1 MTQKDDRP
9 IHASQRW
16 LSYTLCSLLAWQPLL
31 PALANGVNVA
41 EGNTRLDQAGNGV
54 PVVNI
59 ATPNQA
65 GISHNKYNEFN
76 VGKEGLILNNATGQL
91 NQTQLGGLIQNN
103 PNLKAGQEAQG
114 IINEVVAPNRS
125 QLQGY
130 LEVAGKQANVMVANP
145 YGITCDGCGFINT
158 PNATLTTGKPVLG
171 PDGKLQA
178 LEVTQGAISIQGKGL
193 DASQSGKFA
202 LIARATEIN
211 AQLYAQDA
219 TITLGANRV
228 DEQGNVTPIAGQ
240 GEAPKVAVDTGAL
253 GGMYANRIHL
263 VSSDKGVGVNL
274 GNLNA
279 RAGDITLDA
288 NGKLTLN
295 NSLAQ
300 GGALTA
306 TGQSISMLG
315 DHKATGSI
323 TLNSQGDLSQQ
334 GGTLVSDQNIALTSG
349 GTLQMSRGKLTAGN
363 DVSLRARDA
372 RVDSSSQIDAAR
384 HVDMTLFNSGMTQGQ
399 VTAGQNLTLSG
410 ASLVNSGTLAAN
422 GAIQSTLSHLENSG
436 TVQSQG
442 NLSLS
447 GQSLTNSGK
456 ILSGGALA
464 LTSQTLDQDGTLSAK
479 GKADLTVSDTLRN
492 GRYGELLSDDSL
504 TLWAGT
510 LQQNG
515 LLSGATGLTLNSDTL
530 TTAADSLTT
539 SQGKITV
546 NAGNATLG
554 GEWNAGGDL
563 AWYGT
568 TLNTQP
574 GAQIQSG
581 GNLTLQ
587 AQQATLAGT
596 QTAKGALTV
605 EAGSLLHSGK
615 SHAATL
621 ALKADTLTNQGTLVA
636 PVLKINS
643 QTLTNS
649 GLLQGSQTLD
659 LIARLMDNQKGG
671 TVYTAN
677 ALSLAIPTLKN
688 AGLIT
693 TDRDLVLSGEQLLN
707 SGEINAV
714 NLTAKTQRVDNQQS
728 GLLLAKDKLSLNGMA
743 LSNAGQL
750 AADQLTL
757 NTNSIANSGT
767 LQGDNALAIKAAEA
781 TNRGRVLTGGSLNL
795 IADTL
800 TNAGTMQAVMM
811 VLSLAKQFSNQQNG
825 TVNASGSLA
834 LTTPQFSNDG
844 LLAATTLTLDTTALF
859 NTGTLQGSRQLNLG
873 TSTLDNQLG
882 GVLLSGGALTVRA
895 DSLTNSGLLQGK
907 TLDLS
912 TLEWFNN
919 GNALSEQTASL
930 AVANTLTNQGKILGQ
945 QGMNVSAGSVDN
957 AGWLA
962 ATVLSVVGDV
972 INKGLIQGSQSLQL
986 TGTHL
991 NNAATG
997 QMLSSGALGLEGQQL
1012 VNQGALQGQQLA
1024 VKAQTWQ
1031 NSGSAQAQDRLTAD
1045 LTGDMLNSG
1054 LLLSQD
1060 RFDLTAA
1067 HILNQGTLAAD
1078 KVVLTAPQLTNSGL
1092 LQGNSHLQLAIP
1104 SISNL
1109 ASGKLVSGG
1118 ALELALDQLDNAGLL
1133 QVNDDLSLT
1142 GQQFT
1147 NQGSIL
1153 ANNLNL
1159 NVQGALVNQQGG
1171 QLVARENATFRSQS
1185 VSNAG
1190 VLAGNTL
1197 AVDSGTV
1204 THSGIMQGN
1213 SGLTLNSTALNVLAG
1228 AQLLSGGELTLN
1240 SGAVNNAG
1248 FWQGNSLTFGVD
1260 SLDNSG
1266 SINAVSGL
1274 TGTVLNTLQNSGQMG
1289 SLGTLNLSGDYLTNS
1304 GKLVAN
1310 RLTLDAATLN
1320 NTGLWQ
1326 GSEWLNAH
1334 GETLTLG
1341 ASSRT
1346 LAGGALSLNAGQLT
1360 SDGLVQ
1366 GGQTHV
1372 TATGWLNRGSLL
1384 GSDSLAVKVTDELV
1398 NEGSLLSQGNSEIQ
1412 AQTLTNDGAVLSD
1425 GSLSLAGATL
1435 NNQGAVQGNILNL
1448 TQNLVNN
1455 AGTLIGLQSLTL
1467 GIQAFS
1473 VPLLTLVNGSQ
1484 GSLLT
1489 QGTLSVN
1496 GSTVTNDGRWQGQQI
1511 LLNAQTL
1518 NNSGAIQS
1526 ADELQMVLSGALNST
1541 AGSKITANGAAA
1553 LQAQSLTN
1561 AGQWLAKNL
1570 TLRADTLNNQG
1581 EISGVDGLTVAL
1593 TGDFTQQQDKTL
1605 LTAGDLK
1612 LDAASVT
1619 NLGRIQGNGVW
1630 VNSGTLTNS
1639 GRVQG
1644 ETGLTLN
1651 LTGGLTNNATG
1662 TLLSQNALTITSP
1675 YWVNSGLMQSGA
1687 DTRFEGTISGRNDG
1701 SLLAGSDLSL
1711 HGSQFTNTG
1720 WLQAGSLLLN
1730 ADALDNSGTLLA
1742 ELQGTLTA
1750 GSLNNQGTI
1759 QGSNLALNTQQLT
1772 NGGTLLGTSGL
1783 GINASQV
1790 ALQETG
1796 KIFSGGDLLLSSG
1809 DFDQRGQVVALGN
1822 LTLQLVNAFT
1832 SQNVIAAGQSLNL
1845 NSQGALTNQGTLQG
1859 QSINLTAY
1867 GILTNNGQI
1876 TGGSGASTLSG
1887 SAIAM
1892 NAAGTLQSRGDVT
1905 LNSQS
1910 DITVDGFTGT
1920 LGSMTL
1926 NAAGSLI
1933 NTALLYAG
1941 NNLYLL
1947 ANSIKNLRGD
1957 ILAGNS
1963 LWMQRD
1969 MAGNANAE
1977 VVNSSGTIETQ
1988 NGDITINTA
1997 HLLNQRD
2004 GLSVVSSESSA
2015 PQYSWVTD
2023 FEAKIPLT
2031 FFNKGDYGYVIK
2043 SWESG
2048 GGSPGHGA
2056 SPTTHYSSTPTPYL
2070 NQRIKEL
2077 ASGVSTVTVTANG
2090 GAARIAAG
2098 RDLSLY
2104 AGQLDNQASNI
2115 LANNNAYLSG
2125 SNLNNQSWFSGS
2137 ETRYQTYQYG
2147 YGLSKVPVPETSVS
2161 KGEITSNYIVYTAT
2175 GEVRYERGEG
2185 EIYRSVIQA
2194 GGNVVANF
2202 ANDLSNTTT
2211 SPNAGGVSHTINAP
2225 TLNTLS
2231 QQTIGNAVEKQA
2243 LSAGDKAAVNSP
2255 EWQDS
2260 LQNAL
2265 QQINGGSGLD
2275 NVTPELTGLGKYSDA
2290 GQSSAN
2296 LGDGTALQNTATDG
2310 KDLIGT
2316 DGKALNQYQGKTVD
2330 TSAYPLPTG
2339 ENGYFVAS
2347 TDPDSPYLI
2356 TTNPKLNGLGQLDPS
2371 LFGDLY
2377 ALLGITPGQSPRET
2391 NEQFTVEDK
2400 FIGSS
2405 YFLDRL
2411 NLHPDYDYRF
2421 LGDAAFDTRYVSNA
2435 MLNQTGSRYLNG
2447 VGSDLEQMQTLMD
2460 NAAKAQQSL
2469 GLKFGV
2475 SLTAQQIASLDHSIL
2490 WWEATSINGQTVMVP
2505 KLYLSPKDVTINN
2518 GSVISGKNVSLTAGN
2533 ITNSGSTLT
2542 AQNALTLDS
2551 QNSIS
2556 NLNAGLLNA
2565 GGNLQLSA
2573 IGDINNI
2580 GSIIS
2585 GKTVQ
2590 LESLDG
2596 SIINQ
2601 TLTNQWNTQGSLG
2614 GWMPQSLSLS
2624 RTEIG
2629 DIGTIQALDS
2639 LSLSAGN
2646 NIDILGAKLTS
2657 GGAMDLLAGGDIN
2670 VLANTTYSADKYQ
2683 SWRNV
2688 RESETHSSQ
2697 GSEISAGGPLTA
2709 DAGRDVNVKASQV
2722 GSQSDTT
2729 LMAGRDINLQTQEA
2743 STRQKDNGTEQ
2754 RSNDAT
2760 RTTLTSGGDLTL
2772 DAGRDVNSQAAA
2784 MVADNNVNL
2793 NAGRDVNLNTQQ
2805 TSEYRESK
2813 EGKRQQVD
2821 ESIRQQG
2828 TEIASGGNTTIRA
2841 DRDATLNAAQVQA
2854 SGDVAVSAGRDLT
2867 LNSATES
2874 DYSFFEETKTK
2885 KGFLSKTTTH
2895 TVREDYATQE
2905 KGTLLSGDNV
2915 SLSAGNDLTV
2925 KGSSV
2930 VGDGKV
2936 NLQAGNNVEIVAAT
2950 EEQSSYRLDEKKKS
2964 GLMGTGGIGVTIGSS
2979 SSRHQVNEDGT
2990 TQSQSVST
2998 IGSTGGDVNIVA
3010 GGKAHIGGADLIAG
3024 KNLSVTGDSVVIEPG
3039 HDLRTVEERFEQ
3051 KQSGLTVALSGA
3063 AGAAANSAIA
3073 AAQSAKSESDGRLAA
3088 LQGTKA
3094 ALSGVQAGQAAV
3106 LDNTKGDAGNA
3117 IGISLSLGAQKSSS
3131 TQKQVSDNV
3140 TGSTLT
3146 AGNNLSVTATGK
3158 GSGANSGD
3166 VVIAGSQLKAGGDT
3180 TIDASRDILLAGA
3193 ANSQQQTGS
3202 NKSSGGEIGIGLSL
3216 GKDTGIKVFANV
3228 NAGKGSEKGTGT
3240 QWTET
3245 TIDSGKTLAM
3255 NSGRDTTLAGAQ
3267 VSGDKVDVDVG
3278 RNLTL
3283 SSQQDSDLYDMKQ
3296 QNASAGGSFTWGSM
3310 SGSGYLNLSQDKM
3323 HSNYDSV
3330 QEQTGIYAG
3339 KGGFD
3344 VKVGEHTQ
3352 LDGAVISSTGTA
3364 DKNSLD
3370 TGTLGFS
3377 DLHNKAD
3384 YNVEHVGVG
3393 ISGGGDFGG
3402 KEFQGNLA
3410 GGMLS
3415 GLNGSGHAS
3424 GTTQAAVS
3432 EGNIT
3437 VRDKDNQQ
3445 QNVADLSRDTE
3456 NANGSIAPIFDKE
3469 KEQNRLK
3476 QAQLIGEI
3484 GGQAAD
3490 IIRTQGEIN
3499 GLNAAKADLAKDGK
3513 LPPEPGKNA
3522 KQEEIDQYVSILKDT
3537 TAYKEAM
3544 KQYGTGSDLQ
3554 KAAQAVTAALQGLAG
3569 GNISQAL
3576 AGGLSPY
3583 AAEQIK
3589 KYTGTNETANALAH
3603 AVWGAIAA
3611 QVSGNSAA
3619 AGAAGAAGGELAA
3632 RYLAEKLYGADTPEK
3647 IAKLSE
3653 EQKQSLS
3660 ALSTLAAGLAGG
3672 VTGDSTANALAG
3684 AQAGKNAV
3692 ENNFLSPQQAETLNK
3707 SIEEQKAGKNLL
3719 EASQNIVRL
3728 TNEDRAS
3735 NVLLQQYQSGQPLT
3749 EGQKQEL
3756 AGLLN
3761 QYGYE
3766 LQSMYGYTPQQAA
3779 DAIQSL
3785 VAGKAF
3791 VASTGD
3797 TKAYNE
3803 ALSYLKGYSV
3813 QSGQAALGTDALLA
3827 LPGAPGII
3835 ARSTLAAGGGYQTG
3849 TGIGQV
3855 VDGNYGEGA
3864 LNIGLGTAAIFG
3876 GITGNNVIGKTD
3888 GAIASLGN
3896 SNIWQTGSIG
3906 NVITKS
3912 EGALTGPVTK
3922 MESGM
3927 TKENIR
3933 SLNRENESAKILSQS
3948 GFYVEQNPSIAG
3960 RKNPDYRI
3968 NGEIFDH
3975 YAPKS
3980 SSVRNIWTEVK
3991 GKIDEGQTTNVV
4003 INISDTKV
4011 SMKALQNQFSQW
4023 PVLGMDK
4030 LIVID
4035 KSGNAIR
4042 VK

>member
-228 DEQGNVTPIAGQ
+228 DAQGNATPIVGQ

-300 GGALTA
+300 GGLIVNAADVALTGSHQA
-306 TGQSISMLG
+306 EQGAVLTSQGSLALSNALVITGQQ
-315 DHKATGSI
+315 I
-323 TLNSQGDLSQQ
+323 TLKG
-334 GGTLVSDQNIALTSG
+334 SDVALE
-349 GTLQMSRGKLTAGN
+349 
-363 DVSLRARDA
+363 
-372 RVDSSSQIDAAR
+372 
-384 HVDMTLFNSGMTQGQ
+384 
-399 VTAGQNLTLSG
+399 
-410 ASLVNSGTLAAN
+410 
-422 GAIQSTLSHLENSG
+422 QSTLSAGKAIALKSTGRLRAANSKLLAG
-436 TVQSQG
+436 VDKQG
-442 NLSLS
+442 NLTA
-447 GQSLTNSGK
+447 G
-456 ILSGGALA
+456 
-464 LTSQTLDQDGTLSAK
+464 QTLTLK
-479 GKADLTVSDTLRN
+479 GSEQQWLNSQLAAGTVSAVAKN
-492 GRYGELLSDDSL
+492 
-504 TLWAGT
+504 
-510 LQQNG
+510 
-515 LLSGATGLTLNSDTL
+515 GLTLDAS
-530 TTAADSLTT
+530 
-539 SQGKITV
+539 SQITGLNGV
-546 NAGNATLG
+546 ALQGNAL
-554 GEWNAGGDL
+554 NVAGK
-563 AWYGT
+563 AS
-568 TLNTQP
+568 
-574 GAQIQSG
+574 SG
-581 GNLTLQ
+581 GYFT
-587 AQQATLAGT
+587 AQGSSLR
-596 QTAKGALTV
+596 GAS
-605 EAGSLLHSGK
+605 GSLLSAQDDITFSFSGNVDWRGQLTAG
-615 SHAATL
+615 HDL
-621 ALKADTLTNQGTLVA
+621 ALQAASLNNQGQLAANRESHITA
-636 PVLKINS
+636 HN
-643 QTLTNS
+643 LTNS
-649 GLLQGSQTLD
+649 GLIQAQGTQILHAGQFDNRGRLQSAGMMML
-659 LIARLMDNQKGG
+659 
-671 TVYTAN
+671 YTDE
-677 ALSLAIPTLKN
+677 IHN
-688 AGLIT
+688 AGLIG
-693 TDRDLVLSGEQLLN
+693 S
-707 SGEINAV
+707 
-714 NLTAKTQRVDNQQS
+714 QQW
-728 GLLLAKDKLSLNGMA
+728 
-743 LSNAGQL
+743 
-750 AADQLTL
+750 
-757 NTNSIANSGT
+757 
-767 LQGDNALAIKAAEA
+767 LAIVA
-781 TNRGRVLTGGSLNL
+781 RDWLDV
-795 IADTL
+795 
-800 TNAGTMQAVMM
+800 
-811 VLSLAKQFSNQQNG
+811 
-825 TVNASGSLA
+825 SGSLYAGGA
-834 LTTPQFSNDG
+834 LDIDVGEFQLTGRATGVNGVG
-844 LLAATTLTLDTTALF
+844 L
-859 NTGTLQGSRQLNLG
+859 TGNLNAQSGSE
-873 TSTLDNQLG
+873 
-882 GVLLSGGALTVRA
+882 LLSGGNIRLEGDRFLLSGLVSSDSHLALAGKQLVTSSSAQIQAKDGIALNVAENAQLAGGVFTQGDLTVVASAVDSRA
-895 DSLTNSGLLQGK
+895 DMVARNIDWGSDSLLQLGRIQADYDLTLTSGRIDQWGTLQAGKHLTLSGDQLTNIGMIGASQLNINLSEILENGGSLLASDALVLNVPGLINKGNLAAK
-907 TLDLS
+907 TLKS
-912 TLEWFNN
+912 TSNTLNN
-919 GNALSEQTASL
+919 YGLMQAEGDADIYAQSIN
-930 AVANTLTNQGKILGQ
+930 NTLTGQ
-945 QGMNVSAGSVDN
+945 
-957 AGWLA
+957 L
-962 ATVLSVVGDV
+962 LSG
-972 INKGLIQGSQSLQL
+972 
-986 TGTHL
+986 GTL
-991 NNAATG
+991 
-997 QMLSSGALGLEGQQL
+997 
-1012 VNQGALQGQQLA
+1012 ALQGQQLSNFNLLQA
-1024 VKAQTWQ
+1024 NALRVNIGQWE
-1031 NSGSAQAQDRLTAD
+1031 NVGSALGIESLTA
-1045 LTGDMLNSG
+1045 TVKQYFNNRGQ
-1054 LLLSQD
+1054 LLSQG
-1060 RFDLTAA
+1060 LISLGSTQLNNLGK
-1067 HILNQGTLAAD
+1067 ILSEG
-1078 KVVLTAPQLTNSGL
+1078 
-1092 LQGNSHLQLAIP
+1092 HL
-1104 SISNL
+1104 NL
-1109 ASGKLVSGG
+1109 DA
-1118 ALELALDQLDNAGLL
+1118 
-1133 QVNDDLSLT
+1133 
-1142 GQQFT
+1142 QQFT
-1147 NQGSIL
+1147 NSWGSI
-1153 ANNLNL
+1153 
-1159 NVQGALVNQQGG
+1159 QGKTTQVTAQQ
-1171 QLVARENATFRSQS
+1171 LY
-1185 VSNAG
+1185 
-1190 VLAGNTL
+1190 
-1197 AVDSGTV
+1197 
-1204 THSGIMQGN
+1204 N
-1213 SGLTLNSTALNVLAG
+1213 SGDLIGIDRLVLQLQQDLHNIEIG
-1228 AQLLSGGELTLN
+1228 KLLSGGELK
-1240 SGAVNNAG
+1240 
-1248 FWQGNSLTFGVD
+1248 
-1260 SLDNSG
+1260 
-1266 SINAVSGL
+1266 VS
-1274 TGTVLNTLQNSGQMG
+1274 
-1289 SLGTLNLSGDYLTNS
+1289 
-1304 GKLVAN
+1304 
-1310 RLTLDAATLN
+1310 AAKVKN
-1320 NTGLWQ
+1320 EGLWQ
-1326 GSEWLNAH
+1326 GEQIILSARQLDQNGTLQANKQIQLDLNGDLYGDYRSQINSNGEIAINARAIENWGTWQATNFYLQGDSLFNIGTLTGVNQLKADIKGEIRQSSGQMQSNGTLSLNATSVDVY
-1334 GETLTLG
+1334 GLLQARNLILQAEYIESGARLLAQNSFIAQVTGVFINYLGGRISSLDSLKLNAEKLDNQGNIQVDGRATLSLKEGMRISKVGKLVVGGGLDLSAPNLNNGGWLQANSIVFNGSQLDNAGTLIAAGDNLLTLDIFNNLG
-1341 ASSRT
+1341 TVQGENLQLNTGSLKNTGT
-1346 LAGGALSLNAGQLT
+1346 LLATRQLNLKAEQTVNQQTGKLFSAGDLQLVSGSFSQLGQLVAFGDLALTLSESFIQQGTLAAGGALSLAANGDITLEGIT
-1360 SDGLVQ
+1360 Q
-1366 GGQTHV
+1366 G
-1372 TATGWLNRGSLL
+1372 
-1384 GSDSLAVKVTDELV
+1384 
-1398 NEGSLLSQGNSEIQ
+1398 
-1412 AQTLTNDGAVLSD
+1412 
-1425 GSLSLAGATL
+1425 
-1435 NNQGAVQGNILNL
+1435 
-1448 TQNLVNN
+1448 
-1455 AGTLIGLQSLTL
+1455 QSLDIRSF
-1467 GIQAFS
+1467 GKFI
-1473 VPLLTLVNGSQ
+1473 
-1484 GSLLT
+1484 
-1489 QGTLSVN
+1489 
-1496 GSTVTNDGRWQGQQI
+1496 
-1511 LLNAQTL
+1511 
-1518 NNSGAIQS
+1518 
-1526 ADELQMVLSGALNST
+1526 
-1541 AGSKITANGAAA
+1541 
-1553 LQAQSLTN
+1553 
-1561 AGQWLAKNL
+1561 
-1570 TLRADTLNNQG
+1570 
-1581 EISGVDGLTVAL
+1581 
-1593 TGDFTQQQDKTL
+1593 
-1605 LTAGDLK
+1605 
-1612 LDAASVT
+1612 
-1619 NLGRIQGNGVW
+1619 
-1630 VNSGTLTNS
+1630 NSGTLRGGNGDMRIVAADITQDADS
-1639 GRVQG
+1639 SLQAGGRVQ
-1644 ETGLTLN
+1644 
-1651 LTGGLTNNATG
+1651 
-1662 TLLSQNALTITSP
+1662 LLSGGSISNNGFI
-1675 YWVNSGLMQSGA
+1675 
-1687 DTRFEGTISGRNDG
+1687 GT
-1701 SLLAGSDLSL
+1701 A
-1711 HGSQFTNTG
+1711 
-1720 WLQAGSLLLN
+1720 A
-1730 ADALDNSGTLLA
+1730 
-1742 ELQGTLTA
+1742 
-1750 GSLNNQGTI
+1750 
-1759 QGSNLALNTQQLT
+1759 
-1772 NGGTLLGTSGL
+1772 
-1783 GINASQV
+1783 
-1790 ALQETG
+1790 
-1796 KIFSGGDLLLSSG
+1796 DLLLSAVVQLSNSG
-1809 DFDQRGQVVALGN
+1809 MLYSGGN
-1822 LTLQLVNAFT
+1822 MQ
-1832 SQNVIAAGQSLNL
+1832 
-1845 NSQGALTNQGTLQG
+1845 
-1859 QSINLTAY
+1859 
-1867 GILTNNGQI
+1867 
-1876 TGGSGASTLSG
+1876 
-1887 SAIAM
+1887 
-1892 NAAGTLQSRGDVT
+1892 
-1905 LNSQS
+1905 
-1910 DITVDGFTGT
+1910 
-1920 LGSMTL
+1920 
-1926 NAAGSLI
+1926 
-1933 NTALLYAG
+1933 
-1941 NNLYLL
+1941 LL
-1947 ANSIKNLRGD
+1947 ADRITNHYGD

-1963 LWMQRD
+1963 LWMQKD
-1969 MAGNANAE
+1969 AGGNANSE
-1977 VVNSSGTIETQ
+1977 IVNTSGTIETE
-1988 NGDITINTA
+1988 NGDIAINTA
-1997 HLLNQRD
+1997 YLLNERD
-2004 GLSVVSSESSA
+2004 GLNVSKTEGSL
-2015 PQYSWVTD
+2015 PRYPWLTD
-2023 FEAKIPLT
+2023 FEAKVPLI
-2031 FFNKGDYGYVIK
+2031 FFNKGDYGYVIN
-2043 SWESG
+2043 SWETG

-2056 SPTTHYSSTPTPYL
+2056 SPTTHYSSTPTPY
-2070 NQRIKEL
+2070 QSQWIKEF
-2077 ASGVSTVTVTANG
+2077 ASGISTVTVTANG
-2090 GAARIAAG
+2090 GAARIASG
-2098 RDLSLY
+2098 RDITLY
-2104 AGQLDNQASNI
+2104 AGQLNNRASDI

-2125 SNLNNQSWFSGS
+2125 GSLNNESWFSGS

-2147 YGLSKVPVPETSVS
+2147 YGLNKVPVPETDKV
-2161 KGEITSNYIVYTAT
+2161 KGEITQNYIVYTAT

-2185 EIYRSVIQA
+2185 ELYRSVIQA
-2194 GGNVVANF
+2194 GGEINANF
-2202 ANDLSNTTT
+2202 THDISNTTVT
-2211 SPNAGGVSHTINAP
+2211 PNAGGISHTLVAP
-2225 TLNTLS
+2225 ILDALA
-2231 QQTIGNAVEKQA
+2231 QQGNITGTQAQNLADDQSIAVGTPAWK
-2243 LSAGDKAAVNSP
+2243 
-2255 EWQDS
+2255 DS

-2265 QQINGGSGLD
+2265 SDLGN
-2275 NVTPELTGLGKYSDA
+2275 NATEL
-2290 GQSSAN
+2290 
-2296 LGDGTALQNTATDG
+2296 
-2310 KDLIGT
+2310 
-2316 DGKALNQYQGKTVD
+2316 VD
-2330 TSAYPLPTG
+2330 YPLPSG
-2339 ENGYFVAS
+2339 NNGRFVPNPA
-2347 TDPDSPYLI
+2347 PDSPYLI
-2356 TTNPKLNGLGQLDPS
+2356 TTNPKLDGLGQLDNS
-2371 LFGDLY
+2371 LFDSLY
-2377 ALLGITPGQSPRET
+2377 AMLGQQPGSAPQET
-2391 NEQFTVEDK
+2391 NGRYTDQSQ

-2518 GSVISGKNVSLTAGN
+2518 GSVIAGKNVSLTAGN

-2585 GKTVQ
+2585 GKSVQ

-2697 GSEISAGGPLTA
+2697 GSEISAGGPLTV

-2729 LMAGRDINLQTQEA
+2729 LIAGRDINLQTQEA

-2784 MVADNNVNL
+2784 MVADNNVKL

-2854 SGDVAVSAGRDLT
+2854 SGDIAVSAGRDLT

-2930 VGDGKV
+2930 VGDSKV

-3024 KNLSVTGDSVVIEPG
+3024 KNLNVTGDSVVIEPG

-3106 LDNTKGDAGNA
+3106 LENTKGNAGNA

-3216 GKDTGIKVFANV
+3216 GKDSGIKVFANV

-3330 QEQTGIYAG
+3330 QEQTGIFAG

-3377 DLHNKAD
+3377 DLHNQAD

-3692 ENNFLSPQQAETLNK
+3692 ENNALSVPENQDRAKEMTQCQGREACTAVVEKYKKINAEQHESVVNCSGAQDCVDKANEVGKLQADYANRTNELMEKARANGSLSPEDQNELSILQVTTIQLEADRNAAIHNALMSGDSSEAKQLAINSLAQVAGTSAAGVAAGIGKGSGAKETTAMGQSSTIVPGGGLAAH
-3707 SIEEQKAGKNLL
+3707 EKAGGHLIDRHVGKT
-3719 EASQNIVRL
+3719 EAELFDRVSTGN
-3728 TNEDRAS
+3728 TKTASTFTDRATAEAVTSKVIDS
-3735 NVLLQQYQSGQPLT
+3735 NQSKIQSYLSGSQKGYLELDYQS
-3749 EGQKQEL
+3749 
-3756 AGLLN
+3756 
-3761 QYGYE
+3761 
-3766 LQSMYGYTPQQAA
+3766 S
-3779 DAIQSL
+3779 
-3785 VAGKAF
+3785 
-3791 VASTGD
+3791 
-3797 TKAYNE
+3797 
-3803 ALSYLKGYSV
+3803 
-3813 QSGQAALGTDALLA
+3813 
-3827 LPGAPGII
+3827 
-3835 ARSTLAAGGGYQTG
+3835 
-3849 TGIGQV
+3849 
-3855 VDGNYGEGA
+3855 
-3864 LNIGLGTAAIFG
+3864 AAIG
-3876 GITGNNVIGKTD
+3876 ISVTRGATSAVPATNARIIIGRDPSMPDGYKIITGYPT
-3888 GAIASLGN
+3888 
-3896 SNIWQTGSIG
+3896 
-3906 NVITKS
+3906 
-3912 EGALTGPVTK
+3912 P
-3922 MESGM
+3922 
-3927 TKENIR
+3927 
-3933 SLNRENESAKILSQS
+3933 
-3948 GFYVEQNPSIAG
+3948 
-3960 RKNPDYRI
+3960 
-3968 NGEIFDH
+3968 
-3975 YAPKS
+3975 
-3980 SSVRNIWTEVK
+3980 
-3991 GKIDEGQTTNVV
+3991 
-4003 INISDTKV
+4003 
-4011 SMKALQNQFSQW
+4011 
-4023 PVLGMDK
+4023 
-4030 LIVID
+4030 
-4035 KSGNAIR
+4035 
-4042 VK
+4042 

>member
-130 LEVAGKQANVMVANP
+130 LEVAGKQANVMIANP

-228 DEQGNVTPIAGQ
+228 DAQGNVTPIAGQ

-323 TLNSQGDLSQQ
+323 TLNSQGDLTQQ

-349 GTLQMSRGKLTAGN
+349 GTLQMSSGKLTAGN
-363 DVSLRARDA
+363 DVTLRTRDA

-422 GAIQSTLSHLENSG
+422 GAIQSTLSHLGNSG

-447 GQSLTNSGK
+447 GQSFTNSGK

-574 GAQIQSG
+574 SAQIQSG

-596 QTAKGALTV
+596 QTVKGALTV

-649 GLLQGSQTLD
+649 GLLQGSQTLE

-693 TDRDLVLSGEQLLN
+693 TDRDLLLSGDQLLN

-767 LQGDNALAIKAAEA
+767 LQGDSALAIKATEV

-800 TNAGTMQAVMM
+800 TNAGTMQAVLM

-834 LTTPQFSNDG
+834 LATPQLSNDG
-844 LLAATTLTLDTTALF
+844 LLAATTLALDTTALF
-859 NTGTLQGSRQLNLG
+859 NTGTLQGSRQLNIG
-873 TSTLDNQLG
+873 TSTLGNQLG
-882 GVLLSGGALTVRA
+882 GVLLSGGALTLRA
-895 DSLTNSGLLQGK
+895 DSLTNSGLLQGQ

-912 TLEWFNN
+912 TQEWLNN

-930 AVANTLTNQGKILGQ
+930 TVANTLTNQGKILGQ
-945 QGMNVSAGSVDN
+945 QGMTVSAGSVDN

-972 INKGLIQGSQSLQL
+972 INKGLMQGSQSLQL
-986 TGTHL
+986 SGTHL

-997 QMLSSGALGLEGQQL
+997 QMLSSGALRLEGQQL

-1067 HILNQGTLAAD
+1067 HILNQATLAAD

-1104 SISNL
+1104 NISNL

-1159 NVQGALVNQQGG
+1159 NVQGGLVNQQGG

-1185 VSNAG
+1185 VNNAG

-1213 SGLTLNSTALNVLAG
+1213 AGLTLNSTALNVLAG
-1228 AQLLSGGELTLN
+1228 AQLLSDGELAIN
-1240 SGAVNNAG
+1240 GGAVTNAG
-1248 FWQGNSLTFGVD
+1248 SWQGNSLTFGVD

-1266 SINAVSGL
+1266 SINARSNL
-1274 TGTVLNTLQNSGQMG
+1274 TGTVFNTLQNSGQMG
-1289 SLGTLNLSGDYLTNS
+1289 SLGTLNLSGGYLTNS
-1304 GKLVAN
+1304 GKLVAS

-1334 GETLTLG
+1334 GDALTLG

-1360 SDGLVQ
+1360 SEGLVQ

-1372 TATGWLNRGSLL
+1372 TATSWLNRGSLL
-1384 GSDSLAVKVTDELV
+1384 GSDSLAVNVTDELV

-1435 NNQGAVQGNILNL
+1435 NNQGAVQGNLLNL

-1496 GSTVTNDGRWQGQQI
+1496 GSTVINDGRWQGQQV

-1526 ADELQMVLSGALNST
+1526 ADALQMVLSGALNST
-1541 AGSKITANGAAA
+1541 AGSKITANGAAV

-1630 VNSGTLTNS
+1630 VNSGTLTNN

-1651 LTGGLTNNATG
+1651 LSGGLTNNATG

-1750 GSLNNQGTI
+1750 GSLNNQGTV

-1796 KIFSGGDLLLSSG
+1796 KMFSGGDLLLSSG

-1892 NAAGTLQSRGDVT
+1892 NAAGTLQSGGDVT

-1920 LGSMTL
+1920 LGSVTL

-2004 GLSVVSSESSA
+2004 GLSVTQTNKDLTSEYPWLNGALVKVPLDFFEKGELGYYTIRVTTQLAGDAGREVTHIYTYAAPFEKTKDLALSVSSIEVSS
-2015 PQYSWVTD
+2015 
-2023 FEAKIPLT
+2023 
-2031 FFNKGDYGYVIK
+2031 
-2043 SWESG
+2043 
-2048 GGSPGHGA
+2048 
-2056 SPTTHYSSTPTPYL
+2056 
-2070 NQRIKEL
+2070 
-2077 ASGVSTVTVTANG
+2077 NG
-2090 GAARIAAG
+2090 GAGRIASG
-2098 RDLSLY
+2098 RDLYLS
-2104 AGQLDNQASNI
+2104 AQALDNQASNI
-2115 LANNNAYLSG
+2115 LANGNAYLKG
-2125 SNLNNQSWFSGS
+2125 NTLNNQSWLAGT
-2137 ETRYQTYQYG
+2137 ETRYQTYRTDELPKSRPQY
-2147 YGLSKVPVPETSVS
+2147 VVS
-2161 KGEITSNYIVYTAT
+2161 ELLPINDYALGKIDDRYVTYTSN
-2175 GEVRYERGEG
+2175 GEVRTERTEG

-2290 GQSSAN
+2290 GQGSAN

-2377 ALLGITPGQSPRET
+2377 VLLGINPGQSPRET

-2722 GSQSDTT
+2722 GSQTDTT

-2828 TEIASGGNTTIRA
+2828 TEIASGGNTTLRA

-3010 GGKAHIGGADLIAG
+3010 GGKAHIGGADLIAN
-3024 KNLSVTGDSVVIEPG
+3024 KNLSVTGDSVQIDPG
-3039 HDLRTVEERFEQ
+3039 QDIYRRDETFEQ
-3051 KQSGLTVALSGA
+3051 KQSGLTVALSGPV
-3063 AGAAANSAIA
+3063 GSAVNTA
-3073 AAQSAKSESDGRLAA
+3073 VTTAQQAQKETDGRLAA

-3094 ALSGVQAGQAAV
+3094 ALSGAQAVQAGQLVQAQG
-3106 LDNTKGDAGNA
+3106 GDAKSMV
-3117 IGISLSLGAQKSSS
+3117 GISASLGSQKSSS
-3131 TQKQVSDNV
+3131 QQHQEQKSVS
-3140 TGSTLT
+3140 GSTLN
-3146 AGNNLSVTATGK
+3146 AGNNLTLSATGK
-3158 GSGANSGD
+3158 GHSADSGD
-3166 VVIAGSQLKAGGDT
+3166 ILIAGSQLKAGGDT
-3180 TIDASRDILLAGA
+3180 TLDAARDLHLLGA
-3193 ANSQQQTGS
+3193 ANTQKTDGS
-3202 NKSSGGEIGIGLSL
+3202 NSSSGGSIGVSLGVSGPSSGLS
-3216 GKDTGIKVFANV
+3216 VFANG
-3228 NAGKGSEKGTGT
+3228 NKSQGNEHGDGTF
-3240 QWTET
+3240 WSET
-3245 TIDSGKTLAM
+3245 TVDSGGTLSM
-3255 NSGRDTTLAGAQ
+3255 HSGRDTTLAGAQ
-3267 VSGDKVDVDVG
+3267 ASGETVKVDAG

-3283 SSQQDSDLYDMKQ
+3283 QSQQDSDNYDAKQ
-3296 QNASAGGSFTWGSM
+3296 TSISGGVSVAVIGSGGSANLSM
-3310 SGSGYLNLSQDKM
+3310 SRDKL

-3330 QEQTGIYAG
+3330 QEQTGLFAG

-3352 LDGAVISSTGTA
+3352 LDGAVIASTADA
-3364 DKNSLD
+3364 DKNRLD
-3370 TGTLGFS
+3370 TGTLGFNDIHNQADFKAEHQGGSLSSGGPVGS
-3377 DLHNKAD
+3377 DLLTNL
-3384 YNVEHVGVG
+3384 GG
-3393 ISGGGDFGG
+3393 I
-3402 KEFQGNLA
+3402 A
-3410 GGMLS
+3410 LS
-3415 GLNGSGHAS
+3415 GLGNKGHAE

-3432 EGNIT
+3432 GGSVVI
-3437 VRDKDNQQ
+3437 RDQANQQ
-3445 QNVADLSRDTE
+3445 QDIADLSRDTD
-3456 NANGSIAPIFDKE
+3456 NANGSIGPIFDKE

-3476 QAQLIGEI
+3476 EAQLIGEI
-3484 GGQAAD
+3484 GGQVAD
-3490 IIRTQGEIN
+3490 IARTQGQI
-3499 GLNAAKADLAKDGK
+3499 AATKAANEKMKDVKPEELAAAEDQWKK
-3513 LPPEPGKNA
+3513 ANPGKEPTSEDIS
-3522 KQEEIDQYVSILKDT
+3522 KLVYQ
-3537 TAYKEAM
+3537 TAYDKAFTESGF
-3544 KQYGTGSDLQ
+3544 GTGGKVQ
-3554 KAAQAVTAALQGLAG
+3554 QAIQAATAALQGLAG
-3569 GNISQAL
+3569 GDVAKALAGATAPYLAEVIHNKTVDPITGKVNTEANLMAHAVLGAVVAQVNGNSALAGASGAVMGEYIAQQLYPNIKREDLSEDQRQTISALGTLASAL
-3576 AGGLSPY
+3576 AGGL
-3583 AAEQIK
+3583 A
-3589 KYTGTNETANALAH
+3589 
-3603 AVWGAIAA
+3603 
-3611 QVSGNSAA
+3611 
-3619 AGAAGAAGGELAA
+3619 
-3632 RYLAEKLYGADTPEK
+3632 
-3647 IAKLSE
+3647 
-3653 EQKQSLS
+3653 
-3660 ALSTLAAGLAGG
+3660 
-3672 VTGDSTANALAG
+3672 GDSTSDVVAG
-3684 AQAGKNAV
+3684 AQAGKNAL
-3692 ENNFLSPQQAETLNK
+3692 ENNNILVVARTGIQACADLAICRNKVIEMGLGALVGVGAATSVVEGLSSAQKTNVMLAAMSGDQAQVDQLSPSERAAYEELKGSKGIITVFPTPGEDPTGGKLVNPIPDQNKGTTL
-3707 SIEEQKAGKNLL
+3707 
-3719 EASQNIVRL
+3719 V
-3728 TNEDRAS
+3728 TPD
-3735 NVLLQQYQSGQPLT
+3735 QSGEQGSSHTGNT
-3749 EGQKQEL
+3749 EGKPDTGGNTTVTPIPDAASPSDLIYLNEKIP
-3756 AGLLN
+3756 GLENVRPENPGFPAN
-3761 QYGYE
+3761 QDVVKK
-3766 LQSMYGYTPQQAA
+3766 MNDPKFMNWAN
-3779 DAIQSL
+3779 
-3785 VAGKAF
+3785 
-3791 VASTGD
+3791 D
-3797 TKAYNE
+3797 TKC
-3803 ALSYLKGYSV
+3803 
-3813 QSGQAALGTDALLA
+3813 TDCSDIAPKLLD
-3827 LPGAPGII
+3827 
-3835 ARSTLAAGGGYQTG
+3835 AAGGQGKIIEVRPISRG
-3849 TGIGQV
+3849 NLNVFESGQIEREMEFHQV
-3855 VDGNYGEGA
+3855 Y
-3864 LNIGLGTAAIFG
+3864 
-3876 GITGNNVIGKTD
+3876 TD
-3888 GAIASLGN
+3888 GRYVYDPRVSLKPIPKGDWEKHIKAIN
-3896 SNIWQTGSIG
+3896 P
-3906 NVITKS
+3906 
-3912 EGALTGPVTK
+3912 EGVT
-3922 MESGM
+3922 
-3927 TKENIR
+3927 
-3933 SLNRENESAKILSQS
+3933 
-3948 GFYVEQNPSIAG
+3948 
-3960 RKNPDYRI
+3960 
-3968 NGEIFDH
+3968 
-3975 YAPKS
+3975 
-3980 SSVRNIWTEVK
+3980 
-3991 GKIDEGQTTNVV
+3991 
-4003 INISDTKV
+4003 ISDKFEGL
-4011 SMKALQNQFSQW
+4011 K
-4023 PVLGMDK
+4023 
-4030 LIVID
+4030 
-4035 KSGNAIR
+4035 
-4042 VK
+4042 

>member
-145 YGITCDGCGFINT
+145 YGIICDGCGFINT

-228 DEQGNVTPIAGQ
+228 DAQGNATPIAGQ

-306 TGQSISMLG
+306 TGQSISMSG
-315 DHKATGSI
+315 DHKATQSI
-323 TLNSQGDLSQQ
+323 TLNSQGDLTQQ

-349 GTLQMSRGKLTAGN
+349 GTLQMSSGKLTAGN
-363 DVSLRARDA
+363 DVTLRTRDA
-372 RVDSSSQIDAAR
+372 RVDSSSQINAAR

-649 GLLQGSQTLD
+649 GLLQGSQTLE

-693 TDRDLVLSGEQLLN
+693 TDRDLVLSGDQLLN

-767 LQGDNALAIKAAEA
+767 LQGDSALAIKAAEA

-800 TNAGTMQAVMM
+800 TNAGTMQAAMM

-844 LLAATTLTLDTTALF
+844 LLAATTLALDTTALF

-882 GVLLSGGALTVRA
+882 GVLLSGGALTLRA
-895 DSLTNSGLLQGK
+895 DSLTNSGLLQGQ

-912 TLEWFNN
+912 TQEWLNN

-930 AVANTLTNQGKILGQ
+930 TVANTLTNQGKILGQ
-945 QGMNVSAGSVDN
+945 QGMTVSAGSVDN

-972 INKGLIQGSQSLQL
+972 INKGLMQGSQSLQL
-986 TGTHL
+986 SGTHL

-997 QMLSSGALGLEGQQL
+997 QMLSSGTLHLEGQQL

-1031 NSGSAQAQDRLTAD
+1031 NSGSVQAQDRLTAD

-1104 SISNL
+1104 NISNL
-1109 ASGKLVSGG
+1109 ASGRLVSGG
-1118 ALELALDQLDNAGLL
+1118 ALELALDQLENAGLL
-1133 QVNDDLSLT
+1133 QVNGDLSLT
-1142 GQQFT
+1142 GLQFT

-1159 NVQGALVNQQGG
+1159 DVQGGLVNQQGG

-1185 VSNAG
+1185 VNNAG

-1213 SGLTLNSTALNVLAG
+1213 TGLTLNSTELNVLAG
-1228 AQLLSGGELTLN
+1228 AQLLSGGELAVN
-1240 SGAVNNAG
+1240 GGAVTNAG
-1248 FWQGNSLTFGVD
+1248 SWQGNSLTFGVD

-1266 SINAVSGL
+1266 SINARSNL
-1274 TGTVLNTLQNSGQMG
+1274 TGTVANTMQNSGQMG
-1289 SLGTLNLSGDYLTNS
+1289 SMGTLNLSGDYLTNS

-1334 GETLTLG
+1334 GDALTLG

-1360 SDGLVQ
+1360 SEGLVQ

-1372 TATGWLNRGSLL
+1372 TATGWLNSGSLL
-1384 GSDSLAVKVTDELV
+1384 GSDSLAVNVTDELV

-1473 VPLLTLVNGSQ
+1473 VPLLTLVNHRQ

-1526 ADELQMVLSGALNST
+1526 ADALQMVLSGALNST

-1593 TGDFTQQQDKTL
+1593 SGDFTQQQDKTL

-1750 GSLNNQGTI
+1750 GSLNNQGTV

-1783 GINASQV
+1783 DINASQV

-1845 NSQGALTNQGTLQG
+1845 NSQGALTNQGILQG

-1892 NAAGTLQSRGDVT
+1892 NAAGTLQSGGDVT

-2070 NQRIKEL
+2070 NQRIKEF

-2447 VGSDLEQMQTLMD
+2447 IGSDLEQMQTLMD
-2460 NAAKAQQSL
+2460 NAARAQQSL

-2722 GSQSDTT
+2722 GSQTDTT

-2743 STRQKDNGTEQ
+2743 STRQKDNSTEQ

-2784 MVADNNVNL
+2784 IVADNNVNL

-3010 GGKAHIGGADLIAG
+3010 GGKVHIGGADLIAN
-3024 KNLSVTGDSVVIEPG
+3024 KNLSVTGDSVQIDPG
-3039 HDLRTVEERFEQ
+3039 QDIYRRDETFEQ
-3051 KQSGLTVALSGA
+3051 KQSGLTVALSGPV
-3063 AGAAANSAIA
+3063 GSAVNTA
-3073 AAQSAKSESDGRLAA
+3073 VTTAQQAQKETDGRLAA

-3094 ALSGVQAGQAAV
+3094 ALSGAQAVQAGQLVQAQG
-3106 LDNTKGDAGNA
+3106 GDAKSMV
-3117 IGISLSLGAQKSSS
+3117 GISASLGSQKSSS
-3131 TQKQVSDNV
+3131 QQHQEQKTVS
-3140 TGSTLT
+3140 GSTLN
-3146 AGNNLSVTATGK
+3146 AGNNLTVSATGK
-3158 GSGANSGD
+3158 GHSADSGD
-3166 VVIAGSQLKAGGDT
+3166 ILIAGSQLKAGGDT
-3180 TIDASRDILLAGA
+3180 TLDAARDLQLLGA
-3193 ANSQQQTGS
+3193 ANTQKTDGS
-3202 NKSSGGEIGIGLSL
+3202 NSSSGGSIGVSLGVSGPSSGLS
-3216 GKDTGIKVFANV
+3216 VFANG
-3228 NAGKGSEKGTGT
+3228 NKSQGNEHGDGTF
-3240 QWTET
+3240 WSET
-3245 TIDSGKTLAM
+3245 TVDSGGTLSM
-3255 NSGRDTTLAGAQ
+3255 HSGRDTTLAGAQ
-3267 VSGDKVDVDVG
+3267 ASGETVKVDAG

-3283 SSQQDSDLYDMKQ
+3283 QSQQDSDNYDAKQ
-3296 QNASAGGSFTWGSM
+3296 TSISGGVSVAVIGSGGSANLSM
-3310 SGSGYLNLSQDKM
+3310 SRDKL

-3330 QEQTGIYAG
+3330 QEQTGLFAG

-3352 LDGAVISSTGTA
+3352 LDGAVIASTADA
-3364 DKNSLD
+3364 DKNRLD
-3370 TGTLGFS
+3370 TGTLGFNDIHNQADFKAEHQGGSLSSGGPVGS
-3377 DLHNKAD
+3377 DLLTNL
-3384 YNVEHVGVG
+3384 GG
-3393 ISGGGDFGG
+3393 I
-3402 KEFQGNLA
+3402 A
-3410 GGMLS
+3410 LS
-3415 GLNGSGHAS
+3415 GLGNKGHAE
-3424 GTTQAAVS
+3424 GTTQAAMSGGSVV
-3432 EGNIT
+3432 I
-3437 VRDKDNQQ
+3437 RDQANQQ
-3445 QNVADLSRDTE
+3445 QDIADLSRDTD
-3456 NANGSIAPIFDKE
+3456 NANGSIGPIFDKE

-3476 QAQLIGEI
+3476 EAQLIGEI
-3484 GGQAAD
+3484 GGQTMD
-3490 IIRTQGEIN
+3490 IIRTKGDID
-3499 GLNAAKADLAKDGK
+3499 GLKKAKEKYPTLTADELRKTDIYQTEMQK
-3513 LPPEPGKNA
+3513 
-3522 KQEEIDQYVSILKDT
+3522 
-3537 TAYKEAM
+3537 
-3544 KQYGTGSDLQ
+3544 YGTGSDLQ

-3569 GNISQAL
+3569 GDISQAL

-3589 KYTGTNETANALAH
+3589 KYTGTNATANALAH

-3611 QVSGNSAA
+3611 EMSSNSAA
-3619 AGAAGAAGGELAA
+3619 AGAVGAAGGELAA
-3632 RYLAEKLYGADTPEK
+3632 RYLAEKLYGADTPDK

-3692 ENNFLSPQQAETLNK
+3692 ENNALSGLEGFGKGMADYGMSQTSLGASMLQGGASPDEIIAALVKNSQGDMPEGQDAVKGLLTAWGEFFGVPVSVLTSNETMTPAKAAEIMASGVPTSEAKLVQFVLAKAVLTVAKSSDLGLSASNQKYVDILSPEAKQHILYGDSPTQGGHLYPGNP
-3707 SIEEQKAGKNLL
+3707 GKTVFP
-3719 EASQNIVRL
+3719 QNW
-3728 TNEDRAS
+3728 S
-3735 NVLLQQYQSGQPLT
+3735 
-3749 EGQKQEL
+3749 
-3756 AGLLN
+3756 
-3761 QYGYE
+3761 
-3766 LQSMYGYTPQQAA
+3766 A
-3779 DAIQSL
+3779 DKVVHEI
-3785 VAGKAF
+3785 
-3791 VASTGD
+3791 GD
-3797 TKAYNE
+3797 
-3803 ALSYLKGYSV
+3803 
-3813 QSGQAALGTDALLA
+3813 
-3827 LPGAPGII
+3827 I
-3835 ARSTLAAGGGYQTG
+3835 ATSPDTQWFAQTG
-3849 TGIGQV
+3849 TGGLYTNAGKPARWAAWEVRDGVRVRV
-3855 VDGNYGEGA
+3855 VYEPAN
-3864 LNIGLGTAAIFG
+3864 
-3876 GITGNNVIGKTD
+3876 
-3888 GAIASLGN
+3888 
-3896 SNIWQTGSIG
+3896 
-3906 NVITKS
+3906 
-3912 EGALTGPVTK
+3912 
-3922 MESGM
+3922 
-3927 TKENIR
+3927 
-3933 SLNRENESAKILSQS
+3933 
-3948 GFYVEQNPSIAG
+3948 
-3960 RKNPDYRI
+3960 
-3968 NGEIFDH
+3968 
-3975 YAPKS
+3975 
-3980 SSVRNIWTEVK
+3980 
-3991 GKIDEGQTTNVV
+3991 GKIITAFPDSNPTPP
-4003 INISDTKV
+4003 
-4011 SMKALQNQFSQW
+4011 ALKQI
-4023 PVLGMDK
+4023 K
-4030 LIVID
+4030 
-4035 KSGNAIR
+4035 K
-4042 VK
+4042 

>member
-228 DEQGNVTPIAGQ
+228 DAQGNVTPIAGQ

-315 DHKATGSI
+315 DHKATQSI

-349 GTLQMSRGKLTAGN
+349 GTLQMSSGKLTAGN
-363 DVSLRARDA
+363 DVTLRARDA

-530 TTAADSLTT
+530 STAADSLTT
-539 SQGKITV
+539 SQGNITI

-563 AWYGT
+563 AWHGM

-649 GLLQGSQTLD
+649 GLLQGSQTLE

-693 TDRDLVLSGEQLLN
+693 TDRDLVLSGDQLLN

-767 LQGDNALAIKAAEA
+767 LQGDSALAIKAAEA

-800 TNAGTMQAVMM
+800 TNAGTMQAAMM

-844 LLAATTLTLDTTALF
+844 LLAATTLALDTTALF
-859 NTGTLQGSRQLNLG
+859 NTGTLQGSSQLNIG

-882 GVLLSGGALTVRA
+882 GVLLSGGALTLRA
-895 DSLTNSGLLQGK
+895 DSLTNSGLLQGQ

-912 TLEWFNN
+912 TQEWLNN

-930 AVANTLTNQGKILGQ
+930 TVANTLTNQGKILGQ
-945 QGMNVSAGSVDN
+945 QGMTVSAGSVDN

-972 INKGLIQGSQSLQL
+972 INKGLMQGSQSLQL
-986 TGTHL
+986 SGTHL

-997 QMLSSGALGLEGQQL
+997 QMLSSGTLHLEGQQL

-1031 NSGSAQAQDRLTAD
+1031 NSGSVQAQDRLTAD

-1060 RFDLTAA
+1060 QFDLKAA

-1104 SISNL
+1104 NISNL

-1159 NVQGALVNQQGG
+1159 NVQGGLVNQQGG

-1185 VSNAG
+1185 VNNAG

-1213 SGLTLNSTALNVLAG
+1213 AGLTLNSTELNVLAG
-1228 AQLLSGGELTLN
+1228 AQLLSGGELAVN
-1240 SGAVNNAG
+1240 GGAVTNAG
-1248 FWQGNSLTFGVD
+1248 SWQGNSLTFGVD

-1266 SINAVSGL
+1266 SINAVAGL

-1326 GSEWLNAH
+1326 GSEWLSAH
-1334 GETLTLG
+1334 GDALTLG

-1360 SDGLVQ
+1360 SEGLVQ
-1366 GGQTHV
+1366 GGQAHV
-1372 TATGWLNRGSLL
+1372 TATGWLNSGSLL
-1384 GSDSLAVKVTDELV
+1384 GSDSLAVNVTDELV

-1496 GSTVTNDGRWQGQQI
+1496 GSTVTNDGRWQGQQV

-1526 ADELQMVLSGALNST
+1526 ADALQMALSGALNST
-1541 AGSKITANGAAA
+1541 ASSKITANGAAV

-1593 TGDFTQQQDKTL
+1593 SGDFTQQQDKTL

-1651 LTGGLTNNATG
+1651 LSGGLTNNATG

-1783 GINASQV
+1783 GINAGQV

-1796 KIFSGGDLLLSSG
+1796 KMFSGGDLLLSSG

-1859 QSINLTAY
+1859 QSVNLTAY

-1876 TGGSGASTLSG
+1876 TGESGASTLSG

-1892 NAAGTLQSRGDVT
+1892 NAAGTLQSGGDVT

-2070 NQRIKEL
+2070 NQRIKEF

-2125 SNLNNQSWFSGS
+2125 SNLNNQSWFSGT
-2137 ETRYQTYQYG
+2137 ETRYQTYEYG

-2290 GQSSAN
+2290 GQGSAN
-2296 LGDGTALQNTATDG
+2296 LGDGAALQNTTTDG

-2447 VGSDLEQMQTLMD
+2447 IGSDLEQMQTLMD
-2460 NAAKAQQSL
+2460 NAARAQQSL
-2469 GLKFGV
+2469 RLKFGV
-2475 SLTAQQIASLDHSIL
+2475 SLTAQQIASLDHSLL

-2793 NAGRDVNLNTQQ
+2793 NAGCDVNLNTQQ

-3010 GGKAHIGGADLIAG
+3010 GGKAHIGGADLIAN
-3024 KNLSVTGDSVVIEPG
+3024 KNLSVTGDSVQIDPG
-3039 HDLRTVEERFEQ
+3039 QDIYRRDETFEQ
-3051 KQSGLTVALSGA
+3051 KQSGLTVALSGPV
-3063 AGAAANSAIA
+3063 GSAVNTA
-3073 AAQSAKSESDGRLAA
+3073 VTTAQQAQKETDGRLAA

-3094 ALSGVQAGQAAV
+3094 ALSGAQAVQAGQLVQAQG
-3106 LDNTKGDAGNA
+3106 GDAKSMV
-3117 IGISLSLGAQKSSS
+3117 GISASLGSQKSSS
-3131 TQKQVSDNV
+3131 QQHQEQKTVS
-3140 TGSTLT
+3140 GSTLN
-3146 AGNNLSVTATGK
+3146 AGNNLTVSATGK
-3158 GSGANSGD
+3158 GHSADSGD
-3166 VVIAGSQLKAGGDT
+3166 ILIAGSQLKAGGDT
-3180 TIDASRDILLAGA
+3180 TLDAARDLQLLGA
-3193 ANSQQQTGS
+3193 ANTQKTDGS
-3202 NKSSGGEIGIGLSL
+3202 NSSSGGSIGVSLGVSGPSSGLS
-3216 GKDTGIKVFANV
+3216 VFANG
-3228 NAGKGSEKGTGT
+3228 NKSQGNEHGDGTF
-3240 QWTET
+3240 WSET
-3245 TIDSGKTLAM
+3245 TVDSGGTLSM
-3255 NSGRDTTLAGAQ
+3255 HSGRDTTLAGAQ
-3267 VSGDKVDVDVG
+3267 ASGETVKVDAG

-3283 SSQQDSDLYDMKQ
+3283 QSQQDSDNYDAKQ
-3296 QNASAGGSFTWGSM
+3296 TSISGGVSVAVIGSGGSANLSM
-3310 SGSGYLNLSQDKM
+3310 SRDKL

-3330 QEQTGIYAG
+3330 QEQTGLFAG

-3352 LDGAVISSTGTA
+3352 LDGAVIASTADA
-3364 DKNSLD
+3364 DKNRLD
-3370 TGTLGFS
+3370 TGTLGFNDIHNQADFKAEHQGGSLSSGGPVGS
-3377 DLHNKAD
+3377 DLLTNL
-3384 YNVEHVGVG
+3384 GG
-3393 ISGGGDFGG
+3393 I
-3402 KEFQGNLA
+3402 A
-3410 GGMLS
+3410 LS
-3415 GLNGSGHAS
+3415 GLGNKGHAE

-3432 EGNIT
+3432 GGSVVI
-3437 VRDKDNQQ
+3437 RDQANQQ
-3445 QNVADLSRDTE
+3445 QNIADLSRDTD
-3456 NANGSIAPIFDKE
+3456 NANGSIGPIFDKE

-3476 QAQLIGEI
+3476 EAQLIGEI
-3484 GGQAAD
+3484 GGQTMD
-3490 IIRTQGEIN
+3490 IIRTKGDID
-3499 GLNAAKADLAKDGK
+3499 GLKKAKEKYPTLTADELRKTDIYQTEMQK
-3513 LPPEPGKNA
+3513 
-3522 KQEEIDQYVSILKDT
+3522 
-3537 TAYKEAM
+3537 
-3544 KQYGTGSDLQ
+3544 YGTGSDLQ

-3569 GNISQAL
+3569 GDISQAL

-3589 KYTGTNETANALAH
+3589 KYTGTNATANALAH

-3611 QVSGNSAA
+3611 EMSGNSAA
-3619 AGAAGAAGGELAA
+3619 AGAVGAAGGELAA
-3632 RYLAEKLYGADTPEK
+3632 RYLAEKLYGADTPDK

-3692 ENNFLSPQQAETLNK
+3692 ENNSLSGDKARETVKQTANTLKDQVRDKLGEGTLSSIVNSIIGAAADTGDAVLGTADYGADAAMALTACAVGDGYCNQAL
-3707 SIEEQKAGKNLL
+3707 SDLAGKNQAAADTLKALMMSETWSAAAETVKEAAQGNQLAL
-3719 EASQNIVRL
+3719 EA
-3728 TNEDRAS
+3728 T
-3735 NVLLQQYQSGQPLT
+3735 G
-3749 EGQKQEL
+3749 GML
-3756 AGLLN
+3756 AGLFLP
-3761 QYGYE
+3761 GKK
-3766 LQSMYGYTPQQAA
+3766 LPDAL
-3779 DAIQSL
+3779 AIQTISNSVVDAKKFDYLFGRASGSPHTLDRTNQLSL
-3785 VAGKAF
+3785 EMKRLGVTDDVNGHAMLAEHFTIATKDPSNIVKKYTDQFGSFEVRESFFIGPSGKATMF
-3791 VASTGD
+3791 ESTFEVM
-3797 TKAYNE
+3797 K
-3803 ALSYLKGYSV
+3803 
-3813 QSGQAALGTDALLA
+3813 
-3827 LPGAPGII
+3827 
-3835 ARSTLAAGGGYQTG
+3835 
-3849 TGIGQV
+3849 
-3855 VDGNYGEGA
+3855 DGSNR
-3864 LNIGLGTAAIFG
+3864 F
-3876 GITGNNVIGKTD
+3876 ITTIPKNG
-3888 GAIASLGN
+3888 
-3896 SNIWQTGSIG
+3896 
-3906 NVITKS
+3906 
-3912 EGALTGPVTK
+3912 VTK
-3922 MESGM
+3922 
-3927 TKENIR
+3927 
-3933 SLNRENESAKILSQS
+3933 
-3948 GFYVEQNPSIAG
+3948 
-3960 RKNPDYRI
+3960 
-3968 NGEIFDH
+3968 
-3975 YAPKS
+3975 
-3980 SSVRNIWTEVK
+3980 
-3991 GKIDEGQTTNVV
+3991 
-4003 INISDTKV
+4003 
-4011 SMKALQNQFSQW
+4011 
-4023 PVLGMDK
+4023 
-4030 LIVID
+4030 
-4035 KSGNAIR
+4035 
-4042 VK
+4042 

>member
-1 MTQKDDRP
+1 MKQKDNQP
-9 IHASQRW
+9 VHVTLRW
-16 LSYTLCSLLAWQPLL
+16 LSYTLCGVLVWQPLL
-31 PALANGVNVA
+31 PAFANGVNVA

-65 GISHNKYNEFN
+65 GISHNKYNDFN

-130 LEVAGKQANVMVANP
+130 MEVAGKQANVMVANP

-158 PNATLTTGKPVLG
+158 PNVTLTTGKPILG
-171 PDGKLQA
+171 PDGKVQA
-178 LEVTQGAISIQGKGL
+178 LEVTQGAIKIQGKGL
-193 DASQSGKFA
+193 DASQSEKFA

-228 DEQGNVTPIAGQ
+228 DAQGNVTPIAGQ
-240 GEAPKVAVDTGAL
+240 GDVPKVAIDTGAL

-279 RAGDITLDA
+279 RTGDITLDA
-288 NGKLTLN
+288 NGKLTVN
-295 NSLAQ
+295 NSLAS
-300 GGALTA
+300 GALTA

-315 DHKATGSI
+315 DHKASQSI
-323 TLNSQGDLSQQ
+323 ALNSQGDLSQQ
-334 GGTLVSDQNIALTSG
+334 NGTLVSDRDIVLSSG
-349 GTLQMSRGKLTAGN
+349 GKLQLNTGKLTAGN
-363 DVSLRARDA
+363 DVNLRARDVL
-372 RVDSSSQIDAAR
+372 VDSTSQIDAAR
-384 HVDMTLFNSGMTQGQ
+384 DVDMTLFNTGLTQGQ

-410 ASLVNSGTLAAN
+410 ASLVNSGTLMAN
-422 GAIQSTLSHLENSG
+422 GAIQSTLANLGNSG
-436 TVQSQG
+436 TAQSQG
-442 NLSLS
+442 SLSLS
-447 GQSLTNSGK
+447 GLSLTNSGK
-456 ILSGGALA
+456 IVSGGALSVS
-464 LTSQTLDQDGTLSAK
+464 SQTVDQDGILSAK
-479 GKADLTVSDTLRN
+479 GKADLTVSGTFRN
-492 GRYGELLSDDSL
+492 GHYAELLSDDSL

-515 LLSGATGLTLNSDTL
+515 LISGTSGLFLGSDAL
-530 TTAADSLTT
+530 TTAADAITT
-539 SQGKITV
+539 SQGNISV
-546 NAGNATLG
+546 NALNAALD

-563 AWYGT
+563 TWRGT
-568 TLNTQP
+568 ALNTLSR
-574 GAQIQSG
+574 AQLQSG
-581 GNLTLQ
+581 GNLAIQ
-587 AQQATLAGT
+587 VQQATLAGT

-605 EAGSLLHSGK
+605 EADSLLHSGK

-621 ALKADTLTNQGTLVA
+621 ALNAGSLTNQGTLVA
-636 PVLKINS
+636 PVLTVNS

-649 GLLQGSQTLD
+649 GLLQGTQTLD
-659 LIARLMDNQKGG
+659 LIARLMDNQQGG

-693 TDRDLVLSGEQLLN
+693 TDRDLLLGGDQLIN
-707 SGEINAV
+707 SGEINAA
-714 NLTAKTQRVDNQQS
+714 NLTAKNQQVDNQQG
-728 GLLLAKDKLSLNGMA
+728 GLLLAKQTLSLTGMA
-743 LSNAGQL
+743 LSNSGQL
-750 AADQLTL
+750 AANQLTL
-757 NTNSIANSGT
+757 NTTNITNSGT
-767 LQGDNALAIKAAEA
+767 LQGDSAFSIKA
-781 TNRGRVLTGGSLNL
+781 TDVSHRGRLLTGGSLSL
-795 IADTL
+795 VADNL
-800 TNAGTMQAVMM
+800 TNAGVIQAAIMA
-811 VLSLAKQFSNQQNG
+811 LSLAKRFSNQQG
-825 TVNASGSLA
+825 GSVSASGSLTLA
-834 LTTPQFSNDG
+834 TPQFNNDG
-844 LLAATTLTLDTTALF
+844 LLAATTLSLDTTSLF
-859 NTGTLQGSRQLNLG
+859 NTGTLQGSHQLNVK
-873 TSTLDNQLG
+873 TNSLDNQFG
-882 GVLLSGGALTVRA
+882 GVLLSAGELALQA
-895 DSLTNSGLLQGK
+895 DSLTNAGLLQGN

-912 TLEWFNN
+912 AQAWFNA
-919 GNALSEQTASL
+919 GNVLSEQTASL
-930 AVANTLTNQGKILGQ
+930 KVANTLTNQGKILGQ
-945 QGMNVSAGSVDN
+945 KRMNVLAGSLDN

-962 ATVLSVVGDV
+962 ATVLAVVGDV
-972 INKGLIQGSQSLQL
+972 INQGLIQGSQSLQL
-986 TGTHL
+986 SGSQL
-991 NNAATG
+991 KNATAG
-997 QMLSSGALGLEGQQL
+997 QMLSNGALRLNGQQL
-1012 VNQGALQGQQLA
+1012 VNQGAMQGQQLTLN
-1024 VKAQTWQ
+1024 AQSWQ
-1031 NSGSAQAQDRLTAD
+1031 NSGSAQAQERLAAE

-1060 RFDLTAA
+1060 RFELTAA
-1067 HILNQGTLAAD
+1067 DILNQGTLAAD
-1078 KVVLTAPQLTNSGL
+1078 SVILTAPQLTNSGL
-1092 LQGNSHLQLAIP
+1092 LQGNSHLQLTIP
-1104 SISNL
+1104 NISNL
-1109 ASGKLVSGG
+1109 ASGKLISGG
-1118 ALELALDQLDNAGLL
+1118 ALALALDQLNNAGLL

-1147 NQGSIL
+1147 NQGSIV
-1153 ANNLNL
+1153 ANNLSL
-1159 NVQGALVNQQGG
+1159 DVQGAFDNQQDGK
-1171 QLVARENATFRSQS
+1171 LIARENAIFRSQS
-1185 VSNAG
+1185 VNNAG

-1197 AVDSGTV
+1197 VLDSGSV

-1213 SGLTLNSTALNVLAG
+1213 TGMTLNSTALNVLAG
-1228 AQLLSGGELTLN
+1228 AQLLSGGELVIN
-1240 SGAVNNAG
+1240 SGAVTNAG
-1248 FWQGNSLTFGVD
+1248 FWQGNSLTFSVD
-1260 SLDNSG
+1260 SLDSTG

-1274 TGTVLNTLQNSGQMG
+1274 TGTAVNTLQNSGQIA
-1289 SLGTLNLSGDYLTNS
+1289 SLNALNLSASNLTNS

-1310 RLTLDAATLN
+1310 RLMLNADTLN
-1320 NTGLWQ
+1320 NSGLWQ
-1326 GSEWLNAH
+1326 GSDWLDAH
-1334 GETLTLG
+1334 ADALTLG
-1341 ASSRT
+1341 ASSRA
-1346 LAGGALSLNAGQLT
+1346 LSGGVLSLNAGQLT
-1360 SDGLVQ
+1360 SEGTIQ
-1366 GGQTHV
+1366 GGQTHI
-1372 TATGWLNRGSLL
+1372 TATDWLNRGSLL
-1384 GSDSLAVKVTDELV
+1384 GTDSLAANVTNELM
-1398 NEGSLLSQGNSEIQ
+1398 NEGSLLNQGNGEIQ
-1412 AQTLTNDGAVLSD
+1412 AHTLTNNGAVLSD

-1435 NNQGAVQGNILNL
+1435 NNQGAVQGNVLNL
-1448 TQNLVNN
+1448 TQSVVNN

-1473 VPLLTLVNGSQ
+1473 GPLLALVNSAQ

-1489 QGTLSVN
+1489 QGTLRVN
-1496 GSTVTNDGRWQGQQI
+1496 GGTVTNEGRWQGQQI

-1518 NNSGAIQS
+1518 NNGGAIQS
-1526 ADELQMVLSGALNST
+1526 ADALQVVLSEALNAT
-1541 AGSKITANGAAA
+1541 AGSKITANGTAA
-1553 LQAQSLTN
+1553 LQALSLTN
-1561 AGQWLAKNL
+1561 AGLWLAKNL
-1570 TLRADTLNNQG
+1570 TLHADSLNNQG

-1593 TGDFTQQQDKTL
+1593 SGAFTQQQDNTL

-1612 LDAASVT
+1612 LDAASFT
-1619 NLGRIQGNGVW
+1619 NLGRIQGNDVW
-1630 VNSGTLTNS
+1630 VNGGTLDNS
-1639 GRVQG
+1639 GRIQG

-1651 LTGGLTNNATG
+1651 LSGGLTNNTTG

-1675 YWVNSGLMQSGA
+1675 YWVNIGLMQSGA
-1687 DTRFEGTISGRNDG
+1687 DTRIEGRVSGRNDG
-1701 SLLAGSDLSL
+1701 SLLAGSNLSL
-1711 HGSQFTNTG
+1711 HGGQFTNTG
-1720 WLQAGSLLLN
+1720 WLQAATLLLN
-1730 ADALDNSGTLLA
+1730 ADASDNSGTLLA
-1742 ELQGTLTA
+1742 ELQGTLT
-1750 GSLNNQGTI
+1750 GSSLNNQGTV
-1759 QGSNLALNTQQLT
+1759 QGSHLALNTQQLT

-1783 GINASQV
+1783 NINASQV
-1790 ALQETG
+1790 ALQTTG
-1796 KIFSGGDLLLSSG
+1796 KMFSGGDLLLSSG
-1809 DFDQRGQVVALGN
+1809 SFDQQGQVVALGN

-1832 SQNVIAAGQSLNL
+1832 SQNVIAAGLSLNI
-1845 NSQGALTNQGTLQG
+1845 NSQGTLTNQGTLQG
-1859 QSINLTAY
+1859 QSINLTTY
-1867 GILTNNGQI
+1867 GVLTNSGQI
-1876 TGGSGASTLSG
+1876 TGGKGASTLSG
-1887 SAIAM
+1887 SAIAL
-1892 NAAGTLQSRGDVT
+1892 NAAGTLQSGGDVT

-1920 LGSMTL
+1920 LGMLTL
-1926 NAAGSLI
+1926 NATNLV

-1947 ANSIKNLRGD
+1947 ANSIKNLRGN

-1988 NGDITINTA
+1988 NGDITVNTA
-1997 HLLNQRD
+1997 SLLNERT
-2004 GLSVVSSESSA
+2004 GLSYSTQTLDMSNT
-2015 PQYSWVTD
+2015 YSWLNSASADIPIDVLGLDTLTQSSVTWYSTSGSCGGAPC
-2023 FEAKIPLT
+2023 FVYA
-2031 FFNKGDYGYVIK
+2031 NKTYYYLPTTGNETRQFAV
-2043 SWESG
+2043 SQSLSQASAE
-2048 GGSPGHGA
+2048 GGSARLSAGGNLTVQA
-2056 SPTTHYSSTPTPYL
+2056 DYL
-2070 NQRIKEL
+2070 N
-2077 ASGVSTVTVTANG
+2077 
-2090 GAARIAAG
+2090 
-2098 RDLSLY
+2098 
-2104 AGQLDNQASNI
+2104 NQASVL
-2115 LANNNAYLSG
+2115 LANGDIVLSG
-2125 SNLNNQSWFSGS
+2125 TTLNNQSYQSGAYT
-2137 ETRYQTYQYG
+2137 EYA
-2147 YGLSKVPVPETSVS
+2147 VF
-2161 KGEITSNYIVYTAT
+2161 NYIDGVRKDAT
-2175 GEVRYERGEG
+2175 NPYYGHTPVAGTSKTENTVHYVLAGHTTETTSDDN
-2185 EIYRSVIQA
+2185 YRSVIQA
-2194 GGNVVANF
+2194 GGNVTANF
-2202 ANDLSNTTT
+2202 TQDISNT
-2211 SPNAGGVSHTINAP
+2211 NATADAGRISNTLIAP

-2231 QQTIGNAVEKQA
+2231 QQTIGGAVEKQA
-2243 LSAGDKAAVNSP
+2243 LSANDKAAVNSP

-2275 NVTPELTGLGKYSDA
+2275 NVTPELSGLGKYGDD
-2290 GQSSAN
+2290 GQGSAN
-2296 LGDGTALQNTATDG
+2296 LGDGTALQNITTDG
-2310 KDLIGT
+2310 KDLVGS
-2316 DGKALNQYQGKTVD
+2316 GGNGLNQYQGKTVD

-2347 TDPDSPYLI
+2347 TDPDSAYLI

-2391 NEQFTVEDK
+2391 NEQFTVQDK

-2411 NLHPDYDYRF
+2411 NLHPDQDYRF

-2435 MLNQTGSRYLNG
+2435 LINQTGSRYLNG
-2447 VGSDLEQMQTLMD
+2447 IGSDLEQMQTLMD
-2460 NAAKAQQSL
+2460 NAARAQQAL
-2469 GLKFGV
+2469 GLQFGV
-2475 SLTAQQIASLDHSIL
+2475 ALTAQQIAALGSSIL
-2490 WWEATSINGQTVMVP
+2490 WWEATRINGQTVMVP

-2518 GSVISGKNVSLTAGN
+2518 GSVIAGKNVALTAGN

-2542 AQNALTLDS
+2542 AQNTLALDS

-2556 NLNAGLLNA
+2556 NLNAGLLNT

-2596 SIINQ
+2596 SINNL
-2601 TLTNQWNTQGSLG
+2601 TLAETNSVHARGLNGESVGFTNTTLGNTASITSLES
-2614 GWMPQSLSLS
+2614 M
-2624 RTEIG
+2624 
-2629 DIGTIQALDS
+2629 
-2639 LSLSAGN
+2639 SLSAGK
-2646 NIDILGAKLTS
+2646 DIRLTGANLS
-2657 GGAMDLLAGGDIN
+2657 AGGDVWLDAWGDIAIT
-2670 VLANTTYSADKYQ
+2670 ANQVTQ
-2683 SWRNV
+2683 SYAQ
-2688 RESETHSSQ
+2688 SGFGK
-2697 GSEISAGGPLTA
+2697 GSTLNTVT
-2709 DAGRDVNVKASQV
+2709 DVA
-2722 GSQSDTT
+2722 
-2729 LMAGRDINLQTQEA
+2729 
-2743 STRQKDNGTEQ
+2743 
-2754 RSNDAT
+2754 RS
-2760 RTTLTSGGDLTL
+2760 TLTSGGDVTL
-2772 DAGRDVNSQAAA
+2772 NAGRDVTLQAAA
-2784 MVADNNVNL
+2784 VVADNNVSL
-2793 NAGRDVNLNTQQ
+2793 SAGRDVNLNTQQ

-2813 EGKRQQVD
+2813 AGKRLQVD

-2828 TEIASGGNTTIRA
+2828 TEIASGGNTTVHA

-2874 DYSFFEETKTK
+2874 DYAFFEETKTK

-2895 TVREDYATQE
+2895 TVREDTTTQE

-2915 SLSAGNDLTV
+2915 SLSASHDLSV
-2925 KGSSV
+2925 KGSAV

-2936 NLQAGNNVEIVAAT
+2936 NLQAGNNVEILAAT

-2964 GLMGTGGIGVTIGSS
+2964 GLMGTGSIGVTIGSS

-2998 IGSTGGDVNIVA
+2998 IGSTGGDMSIVA
-3010 GGKAHIGGADLIAG
+3010 GNQAHIGGADLIAG
-3024 KNLSVTGDSVVIEPG
+3024 KNLNVTGDSVIIEPG

-3073 AAQSAKSESDGRLAA
+3073 TAQSAKSESDGRLAA

-3106 LDNTKGDAGNA
+3106 LDNAKGDAGNA
-3117 IGISLSLGAQKSSS
+3117 VGISLSLGAQKSSS
-3131 TQKQVSDNV
+3131 TQKQVSDTA

-3158 GSGANSGD
+3158 GSSANSGD

-3180 TIDASRDILLAGA
+3180 TLDASRDILLTGA
-3193 ANSQQQTGS
+3193 ANTQQQTGS

-3267 VSGDKVDVDVG
+3267 VSGDNVDVDVG

-3283 SSQQDSDLYDMKQ
+3283 SSQQDNDRYDMKQ

-3330 QEQTGIYAG
+3330 QEQTGIFAG

-3352 LDGAVISSTGTA
+3352 LDGAVISSTAAA

-3377 DLHNKAD
+3377 DLHNQAD

-3432 EGNIT
+3432 EGTIT

-3469 KEQNRLK
+3469 KEQNRLRE
-3476 QAQLIGEI
+3476 AQLIGEI

-3499 GLNAAKADLAKDGK
+3499 GLNAAKAELAREGK
-3513 LPPEPGKNA
+3513 LPPEPGPDA
-3522 KQEEIDQYVSILKDT
+3522 KQKELDDYTSKLKDT
-3537 TAYKEAM
+3537 AAYKETM

-3569 GNISQAL
+3569 GDMAQAL

-3583 AAEQIK
+3583 VAEQIK
-3589 KYTGTNETANALAH
+3589 KSTGTNETANALAH

-3619 AGAAGAAGGELAA
+3619 AGAVGAAGGELAA

-3672 VTGDSTANALAG
+3672 VTGDSTANALTG

-3692 ENNFLSPQQAETLNK
+3692 ENNFLAVPVPVPPPVALPNT
-3707 SIEEQKAGKNLL
+3707 SINGAG
-3719 EASQNIVRL
+3719 
-3728 TNEDRAS
+3728 
-3735 NVLLQQYQSGQPLT
+3735 G
-3749 EGQKQEL
+3749 
-3756 AGLLN
+3756 
-3761 QYGYE
+3761 
-3766 LQSMYGYTPQQAA
+3766 
-3779 DAIQSL
+3779 
-3785 VAGKAF
+3785 
-3791 VASTGD
+3791 
-3797 TKAYNE
+3797 NE
-3803 ALSYLKGYSV
+3803 AWDADDGSDPSKSREENARQPNVAKDLTDEEKAEAGGTGSGTPGGWEPQDEENARNNADNFDRFKKDDLVSSANEPINKQGLSAAARAWEKHAGRSGGVFEPLKGNPV
-3813 QSGQAALGTDALLA
+3813 QKNE
-3827 LPGAPGII
+3827 
-3835 ARSTLAAGGGYQTG
+3835 AAGRFVNEVLDNANTVRTDLSRGGVEYRLPDG
-3849 TGIGQV
+3849 RGIRYNS
-3855 VDGNYGEGA
+3855 DGS
-3864 LNIGLGTAAIFG
+3864 F
-3876 GITGNNVIGKTD
+3876 
-3888 GAIASLGN
+3888 
-3896 SNIWQTGSIG
+3896 
-3906 NVITKS
+3906 
-3912 EGALTGPVTK
+3912 
-3922 MESGM
+3922 
-3927 TKENIR
+3927 
-3933 SLNRENESAKILSQS
+3933 S
-3948 GFYVEQNPSIAG
+3948 GFL
-3960 RKNPDYRI
+3960 D
-3968 NGEIFDH
+3968 
-3975 YAPKS
+3975 PK
-3980 SSVRNIWTEVK
+3980 RP
-3991 GKIDEGQTTNVV
+3991 Q
-4003 INISDTKV
+4003 
-4011 SMKALQNQFSQW
+4011 
-4023 PVLGMDK
+4023 
-4030 LIVID
+4030 
-4035 KSGNAIR
+4035 
-4042 VK
+4042 

>member
-228 DEQGNVTPIAGQ
+228 DAQGNATPIAGQ

-315 DHKATGSI
+315 DHKATQSI

-349 GTLQMSRGKLTAGN
+349 GTLQMSSGKLTAGN
-363 DVSLRARDA
+363 DVTLRARDA

-649 GLLQGSQTLD
+649 GLLQGSQTLE

-677 ALSLAIPTLKN
+677 ALSLTIPTLKN

-693 TDRDLVLSGEQLLN
+693 TDRDLVLSGDQLLN

-714 NLTAKTQRVDNQQS
+714 KLTAKTQRVDNQQS

-750 AADQLTL
+750 AADQLIL

-767 LQGDNALAIKAAEA
+767 LQGDSALAIKATEV

-800 TNAGTMQAVMM
+800 TNAGTMQAVLM

-834 LTTPQFSNDG
+834 LATPQLSNDG
-844 LLAATTLTLDTTALF
+844 LLAATTLALDTTALF
-859 NTGTLQGSRQLNLG
+859 NTGTLQGSRQLNIG
-873 TSTLDNQLG
+873 TSTLGNQLG
-882 GVLLSGGALTVRA
+882 GVLLSGGALTLRA
-895 DSLTNSGLLQGK
+895 DSLTNSGLLQGQ

-912 TLEWFNN
+912 TQEWLNN

-930 AVANTLTNQGKILGQ
+930 TVANTLTNQGKILGQ
-945 QGMNVSAGSVDN
+945 QGMTVSAGSVDN

-972 INKGLIQGSQSLQL
+972 INKGLMQGSQSLQL
-986 TGTHL
+986 SGTHL

-997 QMLSSGALGLEGQQL
+997 QMLSIGTLHLEGQQL

-1078 KVVLTAPQLTNSGL
+1078 KVVLTAPELTNSGL

-1104 SISNL
+1104 NISNL

-1133 QVNDDLSLT
+1133 QVNGDLSLT
-1142 GQQFT
+1142 GLQFT

-1360 SDGLVQ
+1360 SEGLVQ

-1372 TATGWLNRGSLL
+1372 TATSWLNRGSLL
-1384 GSDSLAVKVTDELV
+1384 GSDSLAVNVTDELV

-1425 GSLSLAGATL
+1425 GNLSLAGATL

-1473 VPLLTLVNGSQ
+1473 VPLLTLVNRSQ

-1526 ADELQMVLSGALNST
+1526 ADALQMALSGALNST
-1541 AGSKITANGAAA
+1541 AGSKITANGAAV

-1796 KIFSGGDLLLSSG
+1796 KMFSGGDLLLSSG

-1832 SQNVIAAGQSLNL
+1832 NQNVIAAGQSLNL

-1859 QSINLTAY
+1859 QSVNLTAY

-1892 NAAGTLQSRGDVT
+1892 NAAGTLQSGGDVT

-2070 NQRIKEL
+2070 NQRIKEF

-2290 GQSSAN
+2290 GQGSAN

-2377 ALLGITPGQSPRET
+2377 ALLGINPGQSPRET

-2657 GGAMDLLAGGDIN
+2657 GGAMDLLAGGDID
-2670 VLANTTYSADKYQ
+2670 VLANTTYSVDKYQ

-2828 TEIASGGNTTIRA
+2828 TEIASGGNTTLRA

-2854 SGDVAVSAGRDLT
+2854 SGDVAVSVGRDLT

-2950 EEQSSYRLDEKKKS
+2950 EQQSSYRLDEKKKS

-3010 GGKAHIGGADLIAG
+3010 GGKAHIGGADLIAN
-3024 KNLSVTGDSVVIEPG
+3024 KNLSVTGDSVQIDPG
-3039 HDLRTVEERFEQ
+3039 QDIYRRDETFEQ
-3051 KQSGLTVALSGA
+3051 KQSGLTVALSGPV
-3063 AGAAANSAIA
+3063 GSAVNTA
-3073 AAQSAKSESDGRLAA
+3073 VTTAQQAQKETDGRLAA

-3094 ALSGVQAGQAAV
+3094 ALSGAQAVQAGQLVQAQG
-3106 LDNTKGDAGNA
+3106 GDAKSMV
-3117 IGISLSLGAQKSSS
+3117 GISASLGSQKSSS
-3131 TQKQVSDNV
+3131 QQHQEQKTVS
-3140 TGSTLT
+3140 GSTLN
-3146 AGNNLSVTATGK
+3146 AGNNLTVSATGK
-3158 GSGANSGD
+3158 GHSADSGD
-3166 VVIAGSQLKAGGDT
+3166 ILIAGSQLKAGGDT
-3180 TIDASRDILLAGA
+3180 TLDAARDLQLLGA
-3193 ANSQQQTGS
+3193 ANTQKTDGS
-3202 NKSSGGEIGIGLSL
+3202 NSSSGGNIGVSLGVSGPSSGLS
-3216 GKDTGIKVFANV
+3216 VFANG
-3228 NAGKGSEKGTGT
+3228 NKSQGNEHGDGTF
-3240 QWTET
+3240 WSET
-3245 TIDSGKTLAM
+3245 TVDSGGTLSM
-3255 NSGRDTTLAGAQ
+3255 HSGRDTTLAGAQ
-3267 VSGDKVDVDVG
+3267 ASGETVKVDAG

-3283 SSQQDSDLYDMKQ
+3283 QSQQDSDNYDAKQ
-3296 QNASAGGSFTWGSM
+3296 TSISGGVSVAVVGSGGSANLSM
-3310 SGSGYLNLSQDKM
+3310 SRDKL

-3330 QEQTGIYAG
+3330 QEQTGLYAG

-3352 LDGAVISSTGTA
+3352 LDGAVIASTADA
-3364 DKNSLD
+3364 DKNRLD
-3370 TGTLGFS
+3370 TGTLGFNDIHNQADFKAEHQGGSLSSGGPVGS
-3377 DLHNKAD
+3377 DLLTNL
-3384 YNVEHVGVG
+3384 GG
-3393 ISGGGDFGG
+3393 I
-3402 KEFQGNLA
+3402 A
-3410 GGMLS
+3410 LS
-3415 GLNGSGHAS
+3415 GLGNKGHAE

-3432 EGNIT
+3432 GGSVVI
-3437 VRDKDNQQ
+3437 RDQANQQ
-3445 QNVADLSRDTE
+3445 QNIADLSRDTD
-3456 NANGSIAPIFDKE
+3456 NANGSIGPIFDKE

-3476 QAQLIGEI
+3476 EAQLIGEI
-3484 GGQAAD
+3484 GGQTMD
-3490 IIRTQGEIN
+3490 IIRTKGDID
-3499 GLNAAKADLAKDGK
+3499 GLKKAKEKYPTLTADELRKTDIYQTEMQK
-3513 LPPEPGKNA
+3513 
-3522 KQEEIDQYVSILKDT
+3522 
-3537 TAYKEAM
+3537 
-3544 KQYGTGSDLQ
+3544 YGTGSDLQ

-3569 GNISQAL
+3569 GDISQAL

-3589 KYTGTNETANALAH
+3589 KYTGTNATANALAH

-3611 QVSGNSAA
+3611 EMSGNSAA
-3619 AGAAGAAGGELAA
+3619 AGAVGAAGGELAA

-3692 ENNFLSPQQAETLNK
+3692 ENNALSGLEGFGKGMADYGMSQTSLGASMLQGGASPDEIIAALVKNSQGDMPEGQDAVKGLLTAWGEFFGVPVSVLTSNETMTPAKAAEIMASGVPTSEAKLVQFVLAKAVLTVAKSSDLGLSASNQKYVDILSPEAKQHILYGDSPTQGGHLYPGNP
-3707 SIEEQKAGKNLL
+3707 GKTVFP
-3719 EASQNIVRL
+3719 QNW
-3728 TNEDRAS
+3728 S
-3735 NVLLQQYQSGQPLT
+3735 
-3749 EGQKQEL
+3749 
-3756 AGLLN
+3756 
-3761 QYGYE
+3761 
-3766 LQSMYGYTPQQAA
+3766 A
-3779 DAIQSL
+3779 DKVVHEI
-3785 VAGKAF
+3785 
-3791 VASTGD
+3791 GD
-3797 TKAYNE
+3797 
-3803 ALSYLKGYSV
+3803 
-3813 QSGQAALGTDALLA
+3813 
-3827 LPGAPGII
+3827 I
-3835 ARSTLAAGGGYQTG
+3835 ATSPDTQWFAQTG
-3849 TGIGQV
+3849 TGGLYTNAGKPARWAAWEVRDGVRVRV
-3855 VDGNYGEGA
+3855 VYEPAN
-3864 LNIGLGTAAIFG
+3864 
-3876 GITGNNVIGKTD
+3876 
-3888 GAIASLGN
+3888 
-3896 SNIWQTGSIG
+3896 
-3906 NVITKS
+3906 
-3912 EGALTGPVTK
+3912 
-3922 MESGM
+3922 
-3927 TKENIR
+3927 
-3933 SLNRENESAKILSQS
+3933 
-3948 GFYVEQNPSIAG
+3948 
-3960 RKNPDYRI
+3960 
-3968 NGEIFDH
+3968 
-3975 YAPKS
+3975 
-3980 SSVRNIWTEVK
+3980 
-3991 GKIDEGQTTNVV
+3991 GKIITAFPDSNPTPP
-4003 INISDTKV
+4003 
-4011 SMKALQNQFSQW
+4011 ALKQI
-4023 PVLGMDK
+4023 K
-4030 LIVID
+4030 
-4035 KSGNAIR
+4035 K
-4042 VK
+4042 

>member
-1 MTQKDDRP
+1 MKQKDNQP
-9 IHASQRW
+9 VHTGQRW

-171 PDGKLQA
+171 ADGKLQA

-228 DEQGNVTPIAGQ
+228 DAQGNATPIAGQ
-240 GEAPKVAVDTGAL
+240 GETPKVAVDSGAL

-306 TGQSISMLG
+306 TGQSISMSG
-315 DHKATGSI
+315 DHKATQSI
-323 TLNSQGDLSQQ
+323 TLNSQGDLTQQ

-349 GTLQMSRGKLTAGN
+349 GTLQMSSGKLTAGN
-363 DVSLRARDA
+363 DVTLRARDA

-399 VTAGQNLTLSG
+399 VTAGQNLILSG

-422 GAIQSTLSHLENSG
+422 GAIQSTLSHLGNSG

-456 ILSGGALA
+456 ILSGGSLA
-464 LTSQTLDQDGTLSAK
+464 LTSQRLDQDGILSAK
-479 GKADLTVSDTLRN
+479 GKADLNVSGTLRN
-492 GRYGELLSDDSL
+492 GSYGELLSDDSL

-530 TTAADSLTT
+530 STAADSLTT

-563 AWYGT
+563 AWHGT

-649 GLLQGSQTLD
+649 GLLQGSQTLE

-693 TDRDLVLSGEQLLN
+693 TDRDLVLSGDQLLN

-714 NLTAKTQRVDNQQS
+714 NLTAKTQRIDNQQS
-728 GLLLAKDKLSLNGMA
+728 GLLLAKDKLSLNGIA

-767 LQGDNALAIKAAEA
+767 LQGDSALAIKAAEV

-800 TNAGTMQAVMM
+800 TNAGTMQAAMM

-859 NTGTLQGSRQLNLG
+859 NTGTLQGSHQLNIG
-873 TSTLDNQLG
+873 TSTLDNQLD
-882 GVLLSGGALTVRA
+882 GVLLSGGVLTIRA
-895 DSLTNSGLLQGK
+895 DSLTNSGLLQGQ

-912 TLEWFNN
+912 TQEWLNS

-930 AVANTLTNQGKILGQ
+930 TVANTLTNQGKILGQ
-945 QGMNVSAGSVDN
+945 QGMSVSAGSVDN

-962 ATVLSVVGDV
+962 ATVLSVLGDV
-972 INKGLIQGSQSLQL
+972 INKGLMQGSQSLQL
-986 TGTHL
+986 SGTHL

-997 QMLSSGALGLEGQQL
+997 QMLSSGALRLEGQQL

-1060 RFDLTAA
+1060 RLDFKAA

-1104 SISNL
+1104 HISNL

-1185 VSNAG
+1185 VNNAG

-1213 SGLTLNSTALNVLAG
+1213 AGLTLNSTALNVLAG
-1228 AQLLSGGELTLN
+1228 AQLLSGGELAVN
-1240 SGAVNNAG
+1240 GGAVTNAG
-1248 FWQGNSLTFGVD
+1248 SWQGNSLTFGVD

-1289 SLGTLNLSGDYLTNS
+1289 SLGTLNISGDYLTNS

-1334 GETLTLG
+1334 GDALTLG

-1360 SDGLVQ
+1360 SEGLVQ

-1372 TATGWLNRGSLL
+1372 TATDWMNRGSLL
-1384 GSDSLAVKVTDELV
+1384 GSDSLAVNVTDELV

-1425 GSLSLAGATL
+1425 GNLSLAGATL

-1496 GSTVTNDGRWQGQQI
+1496 GGAITNDGRWQGQQI

-1518 NNSGAIQS
+1518 NNSGSIQS
-1526 ADELQMVLSGALNST
+1526 ADALQMALSGALNST
-1541 AGSKITANGAAA
+1541 AGSKITANGSAA
-1553 LQAQSLTN
+1553 LQALSLTN

-1593 TGDFTQQQDKTL
+1593 SGDFTQQQDKTL
-1605 LTAGDLK
+1605 LTAGTLK
-1612 LDAASVT
+1612 LDAASIS

-1750 GSLNNQGTI
+1750 GSLNNQGTV

-1783 GINASQV
+1783 GINAGQV

-1796 KIFSGGDLLLSSG
+1796 KMFSGGDLLLSSG

-1832 SQNVIAAGQSLNL
+1832 NQNVIAAGQSLNV
-1845 NSQGALTNQGTLQG
+1845 NSQGALTNQGTLQA

-1876 TGGSGASTLSG
+1876 TGGSGVSTLSG

-1892 NAAGTLQSRGDVT
+1892 NATGTLQSGGDVT

-2004 GLSVVSSESSA
+2004 GLSVVSSEGSA

-2056 SPTTHYSSTPTPYL
+2056 SPTRYYSSTPTPYL
-2070 NQRIKEL
+2070 NQRIKEF

-2125 SNLNNQSWFSGS
+2125 SNLNNQSWFSGT

-2147 YGLSKVPVPETSVS
+2147 YGLSTVPVPETSVS

-2185 EIYRSVIQA
+2185 EIYRAVIQA

-2211 SPNAGGVSHTINAP
+2211 SSNAGGVSHTINAP

-2243 LSAGDKAAVNSP
+2243 LSAGDKTAVNSP

-2275 NVTPELTGLGKYSDA
+2275 NVTPELTGLGKYSEGDQ
-2290 GQSSAN
+2290 GNAN
-2296 LGDGTALQNTATDG
+2296 LGDGAKLQNTTTDG

-2316 DGKALNQYQGKTVD
+2316 DGKALNPYQGKTVD

-2347 TDPDSPYLI
+2347 SDPDSPYLI

-2377 ALLGITPGQSPRET
+2377 ALLGINPGQSPRET
-2391 NEQFTVEDK
+2391 NEQFTVQDK
-2400 FIGSS
+2400 FIGSA

-2447 VGSDLEQMQTLMD
+2447 IGSDLEQMQTLMD

-2475 SLTAQQIASLDHSIL
+2475 ALTAQQIASLDRSIL

-2518 GSVISGKNVSLTAGN
+2518 GSVIAGKNVSLTAGN
-2533 ITNSGSTLT
+2533 ITNSGSTLS

-2565 GGNLQLSA
+2565 GGDLQLNA

-2729 LMAGRDINLQTQEA
+2729 VMAGRDINLQTQEA

-2964 GLMGTGGIGVTIGSS
+2964 GVFSSGGLGFTVGTS

-3010 GGKAHIGGADLIAG
+3010 GGKAHIGGADLIAN
-3024 KNLSVTGDSVVIEPG
+3024 KNLSVTGDSVQIDPG
-3039 HDLRTVEERFEQ
+3039 QDIYRRDETFEQ
-3051 KQSGLTVALSGA
+3051 KQSGLTVALSGPV
-3063 AGAAANSAIA
+3063 GSAVNTA
-3073 AAQSAKSESDGRLAA
+3073 VTTAQQAQKETDGRLAA

-3094 ALSGVQAGQAAV
+3094 ALSGAQAVQAGQLVQAQG
-3106 LDNTKGDAGNA
+3106 GDAKSMV
-3117 IGISLSLGAQKSSS
+3117 GISASLGSQKSSS
-3131 TQKQVSDNV
+3131 QQHQEQKTVS
-3140 TGSTLT
+3140 GSTLN
-3146 AGNNLSVTATGK
+3146 AGNNLTVSALGK
-3158 GSGANSGD
+3158 GHSADSGD
-3166 VVIAGSQLKAGGDT
+3166 ILIAGSQLKAGGDT
-3180 TIDASRDILLAGA
+3180 TLDAARDLHLLGA
-3193 ANSQQQTGS
+3193 ANTQKTDGS
-3202 NKSSGGEIGIGLSL
+3202 NSSSGGSIGVSLGVSGPSSGLS
-3216 GKDTGIKVFANV
+3216 VFANG
-3228 NAGKGSEKGTGT
+3228 NKSQGNEHGDGTF
-3240 QWTET
+3240 WSET
-3245 TIDSGKTLAM
+3245 TVDSGGTLSM
-3255 NSGRDTTLAGAQ
+3255 HSGRDTTLVGAQ
-3267 VSGDKVDVDVG
+3267 ASGETVKVDAG

-3283 SSQQDSDLYDMKQ
+3283 QSQQDSDNYDAKQ
-3296 QNASAGGSFTWGSM
+3296 TSISGGVSVAVIGSGGSANLSM
-3310 SGSGYLNLSQDKM
+3310 SRDKL

-3330 QEQTGIYAG
+3330 QEQTGLYAG

-3352 LDGAVISSTGTA
+3352 LDGAVIASTADA
-3364 DKNSLD
+3364 DKNRLD

-3377 DLHNKAD
+3377 DIHNQADFKA
-3384 YNVEHVGVG
+3384 EHQGG
-3393 ISGGGDFGG
+3393 SLSSGGPIGSDLLTNLGG
-3402 KEFQGNLA
+3402 IA
-3410 GGMLS
+3410 LS
-3415 GLNGSGHAS
+3415 GLGNKGHAE

-3432 EGNIT
+3432 GGSVVI
-3437 VRDKDNQQ
+3437 RDQANQQ
-3445 QNVADLSRDTE
+3445 QDIADLSRDTD
-3456 NANGSIAPIFDKE
+3456 NTNGSIGPIFDKE

-3476 QAQLIGEI
+3476 EAQLIGEI
-3484 GGQAAD
+3484 GGQVAD
-3490 IIRTQGEIN
+3490 IARTQGEIQ
-3499 GLNAAKADLAKDGK
+3499 GLKAQKDPAALAAAKAALQKEGKPVTEKDV
-3513 LPPEPGKNA
+3513 A
-3522 KQEEIDQYVSILKDT
+3522 DR
-3537 TAYKEAM
+3537 AYNDAM
-3544 KQYGTGSDLQ
+3544 KQYGTGSALQ
-3554 KAAQAVTAALQGLAG
+3554 QGIQAVTAAIQGLAG
-3569 GNISQAL
+3569 GDMAKAL
-3576 AGGLSPY
+3576 AGASAPY
-3583 AAEQIK
+3583 LAEVIHK
-3589 KYTGTNETANALAH
+3589 MTTSADGKTVNTEANLMAH
-3603 AVWGAIAA
+3603 AVLGAVTSAIN
-3611 QVSGNSAA
+3611 GNSAL
-3619 AGAAGAAGGELAA
+3619 AGASGAVMGE
-3632 RYLAEKLYGADTPEK
+3632 Y
-3647 IAKLSE
+3647 IAQQMYPGIDRNDLTE
-3653 EQKQSLS
+3653 DQRQMIS
-3660 ALSTLAAGLAGG
+3660 ALGTLASGLVGG
-3672 VTGDSTANALAG
+3672 VVGDSTANAVAG

-3692 ENNFLSPQQAETLNK
+3692 ENNYLSNQQRSDRDKEFDACKGSVSCQLQVGAKWDAISLGQDAAYSAGMVVGVPQGLYDSVESLSK
-3707 SIEEQKAGKNLL
+3707 SISDPAATFDAIKQLIASDDIFSTMSDAVKQSYIARINLMESEYQKAGASGAYNSGVEAGKLVSDLIGAVAGGVGVAKVGTALTEKIVAKAVSKSLKDAALFRNTDGIYEVKINSTPLEGQQRLNTPDVTGNGKLNPAEAAAAARLEDVLGTLERAPDTGGKTADFIINSGPNAGKTVDLMYTTKNL
-3719 EASQNIVRL
+3719 SQK
-3728 TNEDRAS
+3728 E
-3735 NVLLQQYQSGQPLT
+3735 
-3749 EGQKQEL
+3749 
-3756 AGLLN
+3756 
-3761 QYGYE
+3761 
-3766 LQSMYGYTPQQAA
+3766 
-3779 DAIQSL
+3779 
-3785 VAGKAF
+3785 
-3791 VASTGD
+3791 
-3797 TKAYNE
+3797 
-3803 ALSYLKGYSV
+3803 
-3813 QSGQAALGTDALLA
+3813 
-3827 LPGAPGII
+3827 
-3835 ARSTLAAGGGYQTG
+3835 
-3849 TGIGQV
+3849 
-3855 VDGNYGEGA
+3855 VDGINKFFEKNMTISKAPEKLPDGKQQILDH
-3864 LNIGLGTAAIFG
+3864 LNKADIVPVDFSVLSPSNQKIFTDY
-3876 GITGNNVIGKTD
+3876 IKT
-3888 GAIASLGN
+3888 L
-3896 SNIWQTGSIG
+3896 
-3906 NVITKS
+3906 
-3912 EGALTGPVTK
+3912 
-3922 MESGM
+3922 
-3927 TKENIR
+3927 
-3933 SLNRENESAKILSQS
+3933 
-3948 GFYVEQNPSIAG
+3948 
-3960 RKNPDYRI
+3960 
-3968 NGEIFDH
+3968 
-3975 YAPKS
+3975 PKS
-3980 SSVRNIWTEVK
+3980 QQE
-3991 GKIDEGQTTNVV
+3991 KI
-4003 INISDTKV
+4003 II
-4011 SMKALQNQFSQW
+4011 M
-4023 PVLGMDK
+4023 
-4030 LIVID
+4030 
-4035 KSGNAIR
+4035 R
-4042 VK
+4042 

>member
-31 PALANGVNVA
+31 PALATGVNVA

-228 DEQGNVTPIAGQ
+228 DAQGNATPIAGQ

-279 RAGDITLDA
+279 RAGDITLNA

-306 TGQSISMLG
+306 TGQSISMSG
-315 DHKATGSI
+315 DHKATQSI
-323 TLNSQGDLSQQ
+323 TLNSQGDLTQQ

-349 GTLQMSRGKLTAGN
+349 GTLQMSSGKLTAGN
-363 DVSLRARDA
+363 DVTLRARDA

-399 VTAGQNLTLSG
+399 VTAGQNLILSG

-422 GAIQSTLSHLENSG
+422 GAIQSTLSHLGNSG

-530 TTAADSLTT
+530 TTAADALTT
-539 SQGKITV
+539 SQGNITV

-563 AWYGT
+563 AWHGT

-714 NLTAKTQRVDNQQS
+714 NLTAKTQRVDNQHS

-767 LQGDNALAIKAAEA
+767 LQGDSALAIKATEV

-800 TNAGTMQAVMM
+800 TNAGTMQAVLM

-834 LTTPQFSNDG
+834 LSTPQFSNDG

-859 NTGTLQGSRQLNLG
+859 NTGTLQGSRQLNIG

-882 GVLLSGGALTVRA
+882 GVLLSGGALTIRA
-895 DSLTNSGLLQGK
+895 DSLTNSGLLQGQ

-912 TLEWFNN
+912 TQEWLNN

-930 AVANTLTNQGKILGQ
+930 TVANTLTNQGKILGQ

-972 INKGLIQGSQSLQL
+972 INKGLVQGSQSLQL
-986 TGTHL
+986 SGTHL

-997 QMLSSGALGLEGQQL
+997 QMLSSGALRLEGQQL

-1045 LTGDMLNSG
+1045 LTDDMLNSG

-1104 SISNL
+1104 NISNL

-1118 ALELALDQLDNAGLL
+1118 ALELALDQLENAGLL

-1142 GQQFT
+1142 GLQFT

-1159 NVQGALVNQQGG
+1159 NVQGGLVNQQGG

-1185 VSNAG
+1185 VNNAG

-1197 AVDSGTV
+1197 VVDSGAV

-1213 SGLTLNSTALNVLAG
+1213 AGLTLNSTELNVLAG
-1228 AQLLSGGELTLN
+1228 AQLLSGGELAVN
-1240 SGAVNNAG
+1240 GGAVTNAG
-1248 FWQGNSLTFGVD
+1248 SWQGNSLTFGVD

-1266 SINAVSGL
+1266 SINAVAGL

-1334 GETLTLG
+1334 GDALTLG

-1360 SDGLVQ
+1360 SEGLVQ

-1384 GSDSLAVKVTDELV
+1384 GSNSLAVNVTDELV

-1473 VPLLTLVNGSQ
+1473 VPLLTLVNHSQ

-1518 NNSGAIQS
+1518 NNGGAIQS
-1526 ADELQMVLSGALNST
+1526 ADALQMALSGALNST
-1541 AGSKITANGAAA
+1541 AGSKVTANGAAV

-1570 TLRADTLNNQG
+1570 ILRADTLNNQG

-1711 HGSQFTNTG
+1711 YGSQFTNTG

-1750 GSLNNQGTI
+1750 GSLNNQGTV

-1783 GINASQV
+1783 GINAGQV

-1796 KIFSGGDLLLSSG
+1796 KMFSGGDLLLSSG

-1832 SQNVIAAGQSLNL
+1832 NQNVIAAGQSLNI

-1859 QSINLTAY
+1859 QSVNLTAY

-1887 SAIAM
+1887 SSIAM
-1892 NAAGTLQSRGDVT
+1892 NAAGTLQSGGDVT

-2070 NQRIKEL
+2070 NQRIKEF

-2125 SNLNNQSWFSGS
+2125 SNLNNQSWFSGT

-2290 GQSSAN
+2290 GQGSAN

-2377 ALLGITPGQSPRET
+2377 ALLGINPGQSPRET

-2447 VGSDLEQMQTLMD
+2447 IGSDLEQMQTLMD
-2460 NAAKAQQSL
+2460 NAARAQQSL

-2784 MVADNNVNL
+2784 IVADNNVNL

-3010 GGKAHIGGADLIAG
+3010 GGKAHIGGADLIAN
-3024 KNLSVTGDSVVIEPG
+3024 KNLSVTGDSVQIDPG
-3039 HDLRTVEERFEQ
+3039 QDIYRRDETFEQ
-3051 KQSGLTVALSGA
+3051 KQSGLTVALSGPV
-3063 AGAAANSAIA
+3063 GSAVNTA
-3073 AAQSAKSESDGRLAA
+3073 VTTAQQAQKETDGRLAA

-3094 ALSGVQAGQAAV
+3094 ALSGAQAVQAGQLVQAQG
-3106 LDNTKGDAGNA
+3106 GDAKSMV
-3117 IGISLSLGAQKSSS
+3117 GISASLGSQKSSS
-3131 TQKQVSDNV
+3131 QQHQEQKTVS
-3140 TGSTLT
+3140 GSTLN
-3146 AGNNLSVTATGK
+3146 AGNNLTVSATGK
-3158 GSGANSGD
+3158 GHSADSGD
-3166 VVIAGSQLKAGGDT
+3166 ILIAGSQLKAGGDT
-3180 TIDASRDILLAGA
+3180 TLDAARDLQLLGA
-3193 ANSQQQTGS
+3193 ANTQKTDGTNS
-3202 NKSSGGEIGIGLSL
+3202 SSGGSIGVSLGVSGPSSGLS
-3216 GKDTGIKVFANV
+3216 VFANG
-3228 NAGKGSEKGTGT
+3228 NKSQGNEHGDGTF
-3240 QWTET
+3240 WSET
-3245 TIDSGKTLAM
+3245 TVDSGGTLSM
-3255 NSGRDTTLAGAQ
+3255 HSGRDATLAGAQ
-3267 VSGDKVDVDVG
+3267 ASGETVKVDAG

-3283 SSQQDSDLYDMKQ
+3283 QSQQDSDNYDAKQ
-3296 QNASAGGSFTWGSM
+3296 TSISGGVSVAVIGSGGSANLSM
-3310 SGSGYLNLSQDKM
+3310 SRDKL

-3330 QEQTGIYAG
+3330 QEQTGLYAG

-3352 LDGAVISSTGTA
+3352 LDGAVIASTADA
-3364 DKNSLD
+3364 DKNRLD

-3377 DLHNKAD
+3377 DIHNQADFKA
-3384 YNVEHVGVG
+3384 EHQGG
-3393 ISGGGDFGG
+3393 SLSSGGPVGSDLLTNLGG
-3402 KEFQGNLA
+3402 IA
-3410 GGMLS
+3410 LS
-3415 GLNGSGHAS
+3415 GLGNKGHAE

-3432 EGNIT
+3432 GGSVVI
-3437 VRDKDNQQ
+3437 RDQGNQQ
-3445 QNVADLSRDTE
+3445 QDIADLSRDTD
-3456 NANGSIAPIFDKE
+3456 NANGSIGPIFDKE

-3476 QAQLIGEI
+3476 EAQLIGEI
-3484 GGQAAD
+3484 GGQVAD
-3490 IIRTQGEIN
+3490 IARTQGEIQ
-3499 GLNAAKADLAKDGK
+3499 GLKAQKDPAALAAAKAALQKEGKPVTEKDV
-3513 LPPEPGKNA
+3513 A
-3522 KQEEIDQYVSILKDT
+3522 DR
-3537 TAYKEAM
+3537 AYNDAM
-3544 KQYGTGSDLQ
+3544 KQYGTGSALQ
-3554 KAAQAVTAALQGLAG
+3554 QGIQAVTAAIQGLAG
-3569 GNISQAL
+3569 GDMAKAL
-3576 AGGLSPY
+3576 AGASAPY
-3583 AAEQIK
+3583 LAEVIHK
-3589 KYTGTNETANALAH
+3589 MTTSADGKTVNTEANLMAH
-3603 AVWGAIAA
+3603 AVLGAVTSAIN
-3611 QVSGNSAA
+3611 GNSAL
-3619 AGAAGAAGGELAA
+3619 AGASGAVMGE
-3632 RYLAEKLYGADTPEK
+3632 Y
-3647 IAKLSE
+3647 IAQQMYPGIDRNDLTE
-3653 EQKQSLS
+3653 DQRQIIS
-3660 ALSTLAAGLAGG
+3660 ALGTLASGLVGG
-3672 VTGDSTANALAG
+3672 VVGDSTANAVAG

-3692 ENNFLSPQQAETLNK
+3692 ENNFLSVTQLDNFAQKAKTCEGAVCQQVIQDMVETNLKQQKEMLELCSSQPAQCADDYGYLVEQWDIFDKTIKQLDADDKLPNEFKNYLSAVYSSGMEAEGTVANLGWQQKFEALGIDKDTATAMAATIPALINAKGSKVGKGTTGTTTNGYKVSNGADKVVAKTELEHPIVQSRINVQNGNSKQGWEHVVQRHFSDKNASQFTISQSEVKTILQSKDVSKVPISRKIDSADGPRYERVITLDK
-3707 SIEEQKAGKNLL
+3707 SIGIDKFSGKP
-3719 EASQNIVRL
+3719 
-3728 TNEDRAS
+3728 TNTMTI
-3735 NVLLQQYQSGQPLT
+3735 L
-3749 EGQKQEL
+3749 
-3756 AGLLN
+3756 
-3761 QYGYE
+3761 
-3766 LQSMYGYTPQQAA
+3766 
-3779 DAIQSL
+3779 
-3785 VAGKAF
+3785 
-3791 VASTGD
+3791 
-3797 TKAYNE
+3797 
-3803 ALSYLKGYSV
+3803 
-3813 QSGQAALGTDALLA
+3813 
-3827 LPGAPGII
+3827 
-3835 ARSTLAAGGGYQTG
+3835 
-3849 TGIGQV
+3849 
-3855 VDGNYGEGA
+3855 
-3864 LNIGLGTAAIFG
+3864 
-3876 GITGNNVIGKTD
+3876 TD
-3888 GAIASLGN
+3888 GKGN
-3896 SNIWQTGSIG
+3896 L
-3906 NVITKS
+3906 IT
-3912 EGALTGPVTK
+3912 TTP
-3922 MESGM
+3922 
-3927 TKENIR
+3927 
-3933 SLNRENESAKILSQS
+3933 
-3948 GFYVEQNPSIAG
+3948 G
-3960 RKNPDYRI
+3960 RIK
-3968 NGEIFDH
+3968 
-3975 YAPKS
+3975 
-3980 SSVRNIWTEVK
+3980 
-3991 GKIDEGQTTNVV
+3991 
-4003 INISDTKV
+4003 
-4011 SMKALQNQFSQW
+4011 
-4023 PVLGMDK
+4023 
-4030 LIVID
+4030 
-4035 KSGNAIR
+4035 
-4042 VK
+4042 

>member
-228 DEQGNVTPIAGQ
+228 DAQGNATPIAGQ

-306 TGQSISMLG
+306 TGQSISMSG
-315 DHKATGSI
+315 DHKATQSI

-349 GTLQMSRGKLTAGN
+349 GTLQMSSGKLTAGN

-422 GAIQSTLSHLENSG
+422 GAIQSTLSHLGNSG

-447 GQSLTNSGK
+447 GQSFTNSGK

-563 AWYGT
+563 AWYGR

-649 GLLQGSQTLD
+649 GLLQGSQTLE

-677 ALSLAIPTLKN
+677 ALSLTIPTLKN

-693 TDRDLVLSGEQLLN
+693 TDRDLVLSGDQLLN

-714 NLTAKTQRVDNQQS
+714 KLTAKTQRVDNQQS

-750 AADQLTL
+750 AADQLIL

-767 LQGDNALAIKAAEA
+767 LQGDSALAIKATEV

-800 TNAGTMQAVMM
+800 TNAGTMQAVLM

-834 LTTPQFSNDG
+834 LATPQLSNDG
-844 LLAATTLTLDTTALF
+844 LLAATTLALDTTALF
-859 NTGTLQGSRQLNLG
+859 NTGTLQGSSQLNIG
-873 TSTLDNQLG
+873 TSTLGNQLG
-882 GVLLSGGALTVRA
+882 GVLLSGGALTLRA
-895 DSLTNSGLLQGK
+895 DSLTNSGLLQGQ

-912 TLEWFNN
+912 TQEWLNN

-930 AVANTLTNQGKILGQ
+930 TVANTLTNQGKILGQ
-945 QGMNVSAGSVDN
+945 QGMTVSAGSVDN

-972 INKGLIQGSQSLQL
+972 INKGLMQGSQSLQL
-986 TGTHL
+986 SGTHL

-997 QMLSSGALGLEGQQL
+997 QMLSIGTLHLEGQQL

-1078 KVVLTAPQLTNSGL
+1078 KVVLTAPELTNSGL

-1104 SISNL
+1104 NISNL

-1133 QVNDDLSLT
+1133 QVNGDLSLT
-1142 GQQFT
+1142 GLQFT

-1159 NVQGALVNQQGG
+1159 DVQGGLVNQQGG

-1185 VSNAG
+1185 VNNAG

-1228 AQLLSGGELTLN
+1228 AQLLSDGELAVN
-1240 SGAVNNAG
+1240 GGAVTNAG
-1248 FWQGNSLTFGVD
+1248 SWQGNSLTFGVD

-1266 SINAVSGL
+1266 SINAVAGL

-1334 GETLTLG
+1334 GDALTLG

-1360 SDGLVQ
+1360 SEGLVQ

-1372 TATGWLNRGSLL
+1372 TATGWLNSGSLL
-1384 GSDSLAVKVTDELV
+1384 GSDSLAVNVTDELV

-1473 VPLLTLVNGSQ
+1473 VPLLTLVNRSQ

-1526 ADELQMVLSGALNST
+1526 ADALQMVLSGALNST

-1630 VNSGTLTNS
+1630 VNSGTLTNN

-1651 LTGGLTNNATG
+1651 LSGGLTNNATG

-1783 GINASQV
+1783 GINAGQV

-1796 KIFSGGDLLLSSG
+1796 KMFSGGDLLLSSG

-1892 NAAGTLQSRGDVT
+1892 NAAGTLQSGGDVT

-1920 LGSMTL
+1920 LGSVTL

-2004 GLSVVSSESSA
+2004 GLSVTQTNKDLTSEYPWLNGALVKVPLDFFEKGELGYYTIRVTTQLAGDAGREVTHIYTYAAPFEKTKDLALSVSSIEVSS
-2015 PQYSWVTD
+2015 
-2023 FEAKIPLT
+2023 
-2031 FFNKGDYGYVIK
+2031 
-2043 SWESG
+2043 
-2048 GGSPGHGA
+2048 
-2056 SPTTHYSSTPTPYL
+2056 
-2070 NQRIKEL
+2070 
-2077 ASGVSTVTVTANG
+2077 NG
-2090 GAARIAAG
+2090 GAGRIASG
-2098 RDLSLY
+2098 RDLYLS
-2104 AGQLDNQASNI
+2104 AQALDNQASNI
-2115 LANNNAYLSG
+2115 LANGNAYLTG
-2125 SNLNNQSWFSGS
+2125 NTLNNQSWLAGT
-2137 ETRYQTYQYG
+2137 ETRYQTYRTDELPKSRPQYVVSKLQPMTD
-2147 YGLSKVPVPETSVS
+2147 YALSKIDDRYVTY
-2161 KGEITSNYIVYTAT
+2161 TSN
-2175 GEVRYERGEG
+2175 GEVRTERTEG

-2225 TLNTLS
+2225 TLSTLS
-2231 QQTIGNAVEKQA
+2231 QQTIGGAVEKQA

-2265 QQINGGSGLD
+2265 HQINGSSGLD

-2447 VGSDLEQMQTLMD
+2447 IGSDLEQMQTLMD
-2460 NAAKAQQSL
+2460 NAARAQQSL

-2729 LMAGRDINLQTQEA
+2729 LMAGRDIKLQTQEA
-2743 STRQKDNGTEQ
+2743 STWQKDNGTEQ

-2784 MVADNNVNL
+2784 IVADNNVNL

-3010 GGKAHIGGADLIAG
+3010 GGKAHIGGADLIAN
-3024 KNLSVTGDSVVIEPG
+3024 KNLSVTGDSVQIDPG
-3039 HDLRTVEERFEQ
+3039 QDIYRRDETFEQ
-3051 KQSGLTVALSGA
+3051 KQSGLTVALSGPV
-3063 AGAAANSAIA
+3063 GSAVNTA
-3073 AAQSAKSESDGRLAA
+3073 VTTAQQAQKETDGRLAA

-3094 ALSGVQAGQAAV
+3094 ALSGAQAVQAGQLVQAQG
-3106 LDNTKGDAGNA
+3106 GDAKSMV
-3117 IGISLSLGAQKSSS
+3117 GISASLGSQKSSS
-3131 TQKQVSDNV
+3131 QQHQEQKTVS
-3140 TGSTLT
+3140 GSTLN
-3146 AGNNLSVTATGK
+3146 AGNNLTVSATGK
-3158 GSGANSGD
+3158 GHSADSGD
-3166 VVIAGSQLKAGGDT
+3166 ILIAGSQLKAGGDT
-3180 TIDASRDILLAGA
+3180 TLDAARDLQLLGA
-3193 ANSQQQTGS
+3193 ANTQKTDGS
-3202 NKSSGGEIGIGLSL
+3202 NSSSGGSIGVSLGVSGPSSGLS
-3216 GKDTGIKVFANV
+3216 VFANG
-3228 NAGKGSEKGTGT
+3228 NKSLGNEHGDGTF
-3240 QWTET
+3240 WSET
-3245 TIDSGKTLAM
+3245 TVDSGGTLSM
-3255 NSGRDTTLAGAQ
+3255 HSGRDTTLAGAQ
-3267 VSGDKVDVDVG
+3267 ASGETVKVDAG

-3283 SSQQDSDLYDMKQ
+3283 QSQQDSDNYDAKQ
-3296 QNASAGGSFTWGSM
+3296 TSISGGVSVAVIGSGGSANLSM
-3310 SGSGYLNLSQDKM
+3310 SRDKL

-3330 QEQTGIYAG
+3330 QEQTGLFAG

-3352 LDGAVISSTGTA
+3352 LDGAVIASTADA
-3364 DKNSLD
+3364 DKNRLD

-3377 DLHNKAD
+3377 DIHNQADFKA
-3384 YNVEHVGVG
+3384 EHQGG
-3393 ISGGGDFGG
+3393 SLSSGGPVGSDLLTNLGG
-3402 KEFQGNLA
+3402 IA
-3410 GGMLS
+3410 LS
-3415 GLNGSGHAS
+3415 GLGNKGHAE

-3432 EGNIT
+3432 GGSVVI
-3437 VRDKDNQQ
+3437 RDQANQQ
-3445 QNVADLSRDTE
+3445 QNIADLSRDTD
-3456 NANGSIAPIFDKE
+3456 NANGSIGPIFDKE

-3476 QAQLIGEI
+3476 EAQLIGEI
-3484 GGQAAD
+3484 GGQTMD
-3490 IIRTQGEIN
+3490 IIRTKGDID
-3499 GLNAAKADLAKDGK
+3499 GLKKAKEKYPTLTADELRKTDIYQTEMQK
-3513 LPPEPGKNA
+3513 
-3522 KQEEIDQYVSILKDT
+3522 
-3537 TAYKEAM
+3537 
-3544 KQYGTGSDLQ
+3544 YGTGSDLQ

-3569 GNISQAL
+3569 GDISQAL

-3589 KYTGTNETANALAH
+3589 KYTGTNATANALAH

-3611 QVSGNSAA
+3611 EMSGNSAA
-3619 AGAAGAAGGELAA
+3619 AGAVGAAGGELAA
-3632 RYLAEKLYGADTPEK
+3632 RYLAEKLYGADTPDK

-3692 ENNFLSPQQAETLNK
+3692 ENNFLSVTQLDNFAQKAKTCEGAVCQQVIQDMVETNLKQQKEMLELCSSQPAQCADDYGYLVEQWDIFDKTIKQLDADDKLPNEFKNYLSAVYSSGMEAEGTVANLGWQQKFEALGIDKDTATAMAATIPVLINAKGSKVGKGTTGTTTNGYKVSNGADKVVAKTELEHPIVQSRINVQNGNSKQGWEHVVQRHFSDKNASQFTISQSEVKTILQSKDVSKVPISRKIDSADGPRYERVITLDK
-3707 SIEEQKAGKNLL
+3707 SIGIDKFSGKP
-3719 EASQNIVRL
+3719 
-3728 TNEDRAS
+3728 TNTMTI
-3735 NVLLQQYQSGQPLT
+3735 L
-3749 EGQKQEL
+3749 
-3756 AGLLN
+3756 
-3761 QYGYE
+3761 
-3766 LQSMYGYTPQQAA
+3766 
-3779 DAIQSL
+3779 
-3785 VAGKAF
+3785 
-3791 VASTGD
+3791 
-3797 TKAYNE
+3797 
-3803 ALSYLKGYSV
+3803 
-3813 QSGQAALGTDALLA
+3813 
-3827 LPGAPGII
+3827 
-3835 ARSTLAAGGGYQTG
+3835 
-3849 TGIGQV
+3849 
-3855 VDGNYGEGA
+3855 
-3864 LNIGLGTAAIFG
+3864 
-3876 GITGNNVIGKTD
+3876 TD
-3888 GAIASLGN
+3888 GKGN
-3896 SNIWQTGSIG
+3896 L
-3906 NVITKS
+3906 IT
-3912 EGALTGPVTK
+3912 TTP
-3922 MESGM
+3922 
-3927 TKENIR
+3927 
-3933 SLNRENESAKILSQS
+3933 
-3948 GFYVEQNPSIAG
+3948 G
-3960 RKNPDYRI
+3960 RIK
-3968 NGEIFDH
+3968 
-3975 YAPKS
+3975 
-3980 SSVRNIWTEVK
+3980 
-3991 GKIDEGQTTNVV
+3991 
-4003 INISDTKV
+4003 
-4011 SMKALQNQFSQW
+4011 
-4023 PVLGMDK
+4023 
-4030 LIVID
+4030 
-4035 KSGNAIR
+4035 
-4042 VK
+4042 

>member
-228 DEQGNVTPIAGQ
+228 DAQGNVTPIAGQ

-306 TGQSISMLG
+306 TGQSISMSG
-315 DHKATGSI
+315 DHKATQSI

-349 GTLQMSRGKLTAGN
+349 GTLQMSSGKLTAGN

-372 RVDSSSQIDAAR
+372 LVDSSSQIDAAR

-447 GQSLTNSGK
+447 GQSLTNGGK

-530 TTAADSLTT
+530 STAADSLTT
-539 SQGKITV
+539 SQGKITI

-563 AWYGT
+563 AWHGT

-587 AQQATLAGT
+587 VQQATLAGT

-649 GLLQGSQTLD
+649 GLLQGSQTLE

-693 TDRDLVLSGEQLLN
+693 TDRDLVLSGDQLLN

-767 LQGDNALAIKAAEA
+767 LQGDSALAIKTAEA
-781 TNRGRVLTGGSLNL
+781 TNRGRVLTGGSLTL

-800 TNAGTMQAVMM
+800 TNAGTMQAVLM

-834 LTTPQFSNDG
+834 LATPQLSNDG
-844 LLAATTLTLDTTALF
+844 LLAATTLALDTTALF
-859 NTGTLQGSRQLNLG
+859 NTGTLQGSRQLNIG

-882 GVLLSGGALTVRA
+882 GALLSGGALTLRA
-895 DSLTNSGLLQGK
+895 DSLTNSGLLQGQ

-912 TLEWFNN
+912 TQEWLNN

-930 AVANTLTNQGKILGQ
+930 TVANTLTNQGKILGQ
-945 QGMNVSAGSVDN
+945 QGMTVSAGSVDN

-972 INKGLIQGSQSLQL
+972 INKGLMQGSQSLQL
-986 TGTHL
+986 SGTHL

-997 QMLSSGALGLEGQQL
+997 QMLSSGSLHLEGQQL
-1012 VNQGALQGQQLA
+1012 FNLGALQGQQLA

-1031 NSGSAQAQDRLTAD
+1031 NSGSAQAQDRLTVD

-1060 RFDLTAA
+1060 RFDLKAA

-1104 SISNL
+1104 NISNL

-1118 ALELALDQLDNAGLL
+1118 ALELALDQLENAGLL
-1133 QVNDDLSLT
+1133 QVNGDLSLT
-1142 GQQFT
+1142 GLQFT

-1185 VSNAG
+1185 VNNAG

-1213 SGLTLNSTALNVLAG
+1213 AGLTLNSTALNVLAG
-1228 AQLLSGGELTLN
+1228 AQLLSGGELAVN
-1240 SGAVNNAG
+1240 GGAVTNAG
-1248 FWQGNSLTFGVD
+1248 SWQGNSLTFGVD

-1266 SINAVSGL
+1266 SINARSNL
-1274 TGTVLNTLQNSGQMG
+1274 TGTVANTMQNSGQMG
-1289 SLGTLNLSGDYLTNS
+1289 SMGTLNLSGDYLTNS

-1326 GSEWLNAH
+1326 GSEWLSAH
-1334 GETLTLG
+1334 GDALTLG

-1360 SDGLVQ
+1360 SEGLVQ
-1366 GGQTHV
+1366 GGQAHV
-1372 TATGWLNRGSLL
+1372 TATGWLNSGSLL
-1384 GSDSLAVKVTDELV
+1384 GSDSLAVNVTDELV

-1496 GSTVTNDGRWQGQQI
+1496 GSTVTNDGRWQGQQV

-1526 ADELQMVLSGALNST
+1526 ADALQMALSGALNST
-1541 AGSKITANGAAA
+1541 ASSKITANGAAV

-1593 TGDFTQQQDKTL
+1593 SGDFTQQQDKTL

-1651 LTGGLTNNATG
+1651 FSGGLTNNATG

-1783 GINASQV
+1783 GINAGQV

-1796 KIFSGGDLLLSSG
+1796 KMFSGGDLLLSSG

-1859 QSINLTAY
+1859 QSVNLTAY

-1876 TGGSGASTLSG
+1876 TGESGASTLSG

-1892 NAAGTLQSRGDVT
+1892 NAAGTLQSGGDVT

-1910 DITVDGFTGT
+1910 DITVEGFTGT

-2070 NQRIKEL
+2070 NQRIKEF

-2125 SNLNNQSWFSGS
+2125 SNLNNQSWFSGT
-2137 ETRYQTYQYG
+2137 ETRYQTYEYG

-2290 GQSSAN
+2290 GQGSAN
-2296 LGDGTALQNTATDG
+2296 LGDGAALQNTTTDG

-2447 VGSDLEQMQTLMD
+2447 IGSDLEQMQTLMD
-2460 NAAKAQQSL
+2460 NAARAQQSL

-2505 KLYLSPKDVTINN
+2505 KFYLSPKDVTINN

-2722 GSQSDTT
+2722 GSQTDTT

-2784 MVADNNVNL
+2784 IVADNNVNL

-3010 GGKAHIGGADLIAG
+3010 GGKAHIGGADLIAN
-3024 KNLSVTGDSVVIEPG
+3024 KNLSVTGDSVQIDPG
-3039 HDLRTVEERFEQ
+3039 QDIYRRDETFEQ
-3051 KQSGLTVALSGA
+3051 KQSGLTVALSGPV
-3063 AGAAANSAIA
+3063 GSAVNTA
-3073 AAQSAKSESDGRLAA
+3073 VTTVQQAQKETDGRLAA

-3094 ALSGVQAGQAAV
+3094 ALSGAQAVQAGQLVQAQG
-3106 LDNTKGDAGNA
+3106 GDAKSMV
-3117 IGISLSLGAQKSSS
+3117 GISASLGSQKSSS
-3131 TQKQVSDNV
+3131 QQHQEQKSVS
-3140 TGSTLT
+3140 GSTLN
-3146 AGNNLSVTATGK
+3146 AGNNLTLSATGK
-3158 GSGANSGD
+3158 GHSADSGD
-3166 VVIAGSQLKAGGDT
+3166 ILIAGSQLKAGGDT
-3180 TIDASRDILLAGA
+3180 TLDAARDLQLLGA
-3193 ANSQQQTGS
+3193 ANTQKTDGS
-3202 NKSSGGEIGIGLSL
+3202 NSSSGGSIGVSLGVSGPSSGLS
-3216 GKDTGIKVFANV
+3216 VFANG
-3228 NAGKGSEKGTGT
+3228 NKSQGNEHGDGTF
-3240 QWTET
+3240 WSET
-3245 TIDSGKTLAM
+3245 TVDSGGTLSM
-3255 NSGRDTTLAGAQ
+3255 HSGRDTTLAGAQ
-3267 VSGDKVDVDVG
+3267 ASGETVKVDAG

-3283 SSQQDSDLYDMKQ
+3283 QSQQDSDNYDAKQ
-3296 QNASAGGSFTWGSM
+3296 TSISGGVSVAVIGSGGSANLSM
-3310 SGSGYLNLSQDKM
+3310 SRDKL

-3330 QEQTGIYAG
+3330 QEQTGLFAG

-3352 LDGAVISSTGTA
+3352 LDGAVITSTADA
-3364 DKNSLD
+3364 DKNRLD
-3370 TGTLGFS
+3370 TGTLGFNDIHNQADFKAEHQGGSLSSGGPVGS
-3377 DLHNKAD
+3377 DLLTNL
-3384 YNVEHVGVG
+3384 GG
-3393 ISGGGDFGG
+3393 I
-3402 KEFQGNLA
+3402 A
-3410 GGMLS
+3410 LS
-3415 GLNGSGHAS
+3415 GLGNKGHAE

-3432 EGNIT
+3432 GGSVVI
-3437 VRDKDNQQ
+3437 RDQANQQ
-3445 QNVADLSRDTE
+3445 QDIADLSRDTD
-3456 NANGSIAPIFDKE
+3456 NANGSIGPIFDKE

-3476 QAQLIGEI
+3476 EAQLIGEI
-3484 GGQAAD
+3484 GGQVAD
-3490 IIRTQGEIN
+3490 IARTQGQI
-3499 GLNAAKADLAKDGK
+3499 AATKAANEKMKDVKPEELAAAEDQWKK
-3513 LPPEPGKNA
+3513 ANPGKEPTSEDIS
-3522 KQEEIDQYVSILKDT
+3522 KLVYQ
-3537 TAYKEAM
+3537 TAYDKAFTESGF
-3544 KQYGTGSDLQ
+3544 GTGGKVQ
-3554 KAAQAVTAALQGLAG
+3554 QAIQAATAALQGLAG
-3569 GNISQAL
+3569 GDVAKALAGATAPYLAEVIHNKTVDPITGKVNTEANLMAHAVLGAVVAQVNGNSALAGASGAVMGEYIAQQLYPNIKREDLSEDQRQTISALGTLASAL
-3576 AGGLSPY
+3576 AGGL
-3583 AAEQIK
+3583 A
-3589 KYTGTNETANALAH
+3589 
-3603 AVWGAIAA
+3603 
-3611 QVSGNSAA
+3611 
-3619 AGAAGAAGGELAA
+3619 
-3632 RYLAEKLYGADTPEK
+3632 
-3647 IAKLSE
+3647 
-3653 EQKQSLS
+3653 
-3660 ALSTLAAGLAGG
+3660 
-3672 VTGDSTANALAG
+3672 GDSTSDVVAG
-3684 AQAGKNAV
+3684 AQAGKNAL
-3692 ENNFLSPQQAETLNK
+3692 ENNNILVVARTGIQACADLAICRNKVIEMGLGALVGVGAATSVVEGLSSAQKTNVMLAAMSGDQTQVDQLSPSERAAYEELKGSKGIITVFPTPGEDPTGGKLVNPIPDQNKGTTL
-3707 SIEEQKAGKNLL
+3707 
-3719 EASQNIVRL
+3719 V
-3728 TNEDRAS
+3728 TPD
-3735 NVLLQQYQSGQPLT
+3735 QSGEQGSSHTGNT
-3749 EGQKQEL
+3749 EGKPETGGNTTVTPIPDAASPSDL
-3756 AGLLN
+3756 IYLNEKIPGLENVRPENPGFPAN
-3761 QYGYE
+3761 QDVVKK
-3766 LQSMYGYTPQQAA
+3766 MNDPKFMNWAN
-3779 DAIQSL
+3779 
-3785 VAGKAF
+3785 
-3791 VASTGD
+3791 D
-3797 TKAYNE
+3797 TKC
-3803 ALSYLKGYSV
+3803 
-3813 QSGQAALGTDALLA
+3813 TDCSDIAPKLLD
-3827 LPGAPGII
+3827 
-3835 ARSTLAAGGGYQTG
+3835 AAGGQGKIIEVRPISRG
-3849 TGIGQV
+3849 NLNVFESGQIEREMEFHQV
-3855 VDGNYGEGA
+3855 Y
-3864 LNIGLGTAAIFG
+3864 
-3876 GITGNNVIGKTD
+3876 TD
-3888 GAIASLGN
+3888 GRYVYDPRVSLKPIPKGDWEKHIKAIN
-3896 SNIWQTGSIG
+3896 P
-3906 NVITKS
+3906 
-3912 EGALTGPVTK
+3912 EGVT
-3922 MESGM
+3922 
-3927 TKENIR
+3927 
-3933 SLNRENESAKILSQS
+3933 
-3948 GFYVEQNPSIAG
+3948 
-3960 RKNPDYRI
+3960 
-3968 NGEIFDH
+3968 
-3975 YAPKS
+3975 
-3980 SSVRNIWTEVK
+3980 
-3991 GKIDEGQTTNVV
+3991 
-4003 INISDTKV
+4003 ISDKFEGL
-4011 SMKALQNQFSQW
+4011 K
-4023 PVLGMDK
+4023 
-4030 LIVID
+4030 
-4035 KSGNAIR
+4035 
-4042 VK
+4042 

>member
-349 GTLQMSRGKLTAGN
+349 GTLQMSSGKLTAGN

-422 GAIQSTLSHLENSG
+422 GVIQSTLSHLGNSG

-530 TTAADSLTT
+530 STAADALTT
-539 SQGKITV
+539 SQGNITV

-563 AWYGT
+563 AWHGT

-649 GLLQGSQTLD
+649 GLLQGSQTLE

-693 TDRDLVLSGEQLLN
+693 TDRDLVLSGDQLLN

-767 LQGDNALAIKAAEA
+767 LQGDSALAIKAAEA

-800 TNAGTMQAVMM
+800 TNAGTMQAAMM

-844 LLAATTLTLDTTALF
+844 LLAATTLALDTTALF
-859 NTGTLQGSRQLNLG
+859 NTGTLQGSSQLNIG

-882 GVLLSGGALTVRA
+882 GALLSGGALTLRA
-895 DSLTNSGLLQGK
+895 DSLTNSGLLQGQ

-912 TLEWFNN
+912 TLEWLNN

-930 AVANTLTNQGKILGQ
+930 TVANTLTNQGKILGQ
-945 QGMNVSAGSVDN
+945 QGMTVSAGSVDN

-972 INKGLIQGSQSLQL
+972 INKGLVQGSQSLQL
-986 TGTHL
+986 SGTHL

-997 QMLSSGALGLEGQQL
+997 QMLSSGTLHLEGQQL

-1031 NSGSAQAQDRLTAD
+1031 NSGSVQAQDRLTAD

-1060 RFDLTAA
+1060 RFDLKAA

-1104 SISNL
+1104 NISNL
-1109 ASGKLVSGG
+1109 TSGKLVSGG

-1142 GQQFT
+1142 GLQFT

-1159 NVQGALVNQQGG
+1159 DVQGGLVNQQGG

-1185 VSNAG
+1185 VNNAG

-1197 AVDSGTV
+1197 AVDSGSV

-1213 SGLTLNSTALNVLAG
+1213 AGLTLNSTELNVLAD
-1228 AQLLSGGELTLN
+1228 AQLLSDGELAVN
-1240 SGAVNNAG
+1240 GGAVNNAG
-1248 FWQGNSLTFGVD
+1248 SWQGNSLTFGVD

-1266 SINAVSGL
+1266 SINAVAGL
-1274 TGTVLNTLQNSGQMG
+1274 TGTVANTMQNSGQMG

-1334 GETLTLG
+1334 GDALTLG

-1346 LAGGALSLNAGQLT
+1346 LAGGALSLNTGQLT
-1360 SDGLVQ
+1360 SEGLVQ

-1372 TATGWLNRGSLL
+1372 TATSWLNRGSLL
-1384 GSDSLAVKVTDELV
+1384 GSDSLAVNVTDELV

-1473 VPLLTLVNGSQ
+1473 VPLLTLVNRSQ

-1526 ADELQMVLSGALNST
+1526 ADALQMVLSGALNST

-1593 TGDFTQQQDKTL
+1593 SGDFTQQQDKTL

-1651 LTGGLTNNATG
+1651 LSGGLTNNATG

-1772 NGGTLLGTSGL
+1772 NGGSLLGTSGL

-1845 NSQGALTNQGTLQG
+1845 NSQGALTNQGILQG

-1892 NAAGTLQSRGDVT
+1892 NAAGTLQSGGDVT

-2070 NQRIKEL
+2070 NQRIKEF

-2231 QQTIGNAVEKQA
+2231 QQTIGGAVEKQA

-2447 VGSDLEQMQTLMD
+2447 IGSDLEQMQTLMD
-2460 NAAKAQQSL
+2460 NAARAQQSL

-2729 LMAGRDINLQTQEA
+2729 LMAGRDIKLQTQEA
-2743 STRQKDNGTEQ
+2743 STWQKDNGTEQ

-2784 MVADNNVNL
+2784 IVADNNVNL

-3010 GGKAHIGGADLIAG
+3010 GSKAHIGGADLIAG

-3117 IGISLSLGAQKSSS
+3117 IGISLSLGAQKASS

-3456 NANGSIAPIFDKE
+3456 NANGSITPIFDKE

-3513 LPPEPGKNA
+3513 LPPEPGENA

-3589 KYTGTNETANALAH
+3589 NYTGTNETANALAH

-3672 VTGDSTANALAG
+3672 VTGDSTANALVG

-3692 ENNFLSPQQAETLNK
+3692 ENNALNPNDFGKGMVDIGMSQTSLGASMLQSGASPDEIAAALVKNAQGDMPEGQDAVKGLLIAWGEFFGVPVSALTADGEMTPQRAAEIVASGVPTSEAKLAQYVAAKAVLAVTK
-3707 SIEEQKAGKNLL
+3707 SSGKGSVNSFDIKQLPDANGKNHITAVKGDAKIPVDKIELYMRGKASGDL
-3719 EASQNIVRL
+3719 EVLQKEYNALKDSQVANQSLFAKDPSNAVRL
-3728 TNEDRAS
+3728 KQLSDQMHNIERSRDMDRVLNNAGISNTPTN
-3735 NVLLQQYQSGQPLT
+3735 N
-3749 EGQKQEL
+3749 
-3756 AGLLN
+3756 
-3761 QYGYE
+3761 
-3766 LQSMYGYTPQQAA
+3766 SM
-3779 DAIQSL
+3779 I
-3785 VAGKAF
+3785 
-3791 VASTGD
+3791 
-3797 TKAYNE
+3797 
-3803 ALSYLKGYSV
+3803 
-3813 QSGQAALGTDALLA
+3813 
-3827 LPGAPGII
+3827 
-3835 ARSTLAAGGGYQTG
+3835 
-3849 TGIGQV
+3849 
-3855 VDGNYGEGA
+3855 
-3864 LNIGLGTAAIFG
+3864 
-3876 GITGNNVIGKTD
+3876 
-3888 GAIASLGN
+3888 
-3896 SNIWQTGSIG
+3896 
-3906 NVITKS
+3906 
-3912 EGALTGPVTK
+3912 
-3922 MESGM
+3922 
-3927 TKENIR
+3927 
-3933 SLNRENESAKILSQS
+3933 
-3948 GFYVEQNPSIAG
+3948 
-3960 RKNPDYRI
+3960 
-3968 NGEIFDH
+3968 
-3975 YAPKS
+3975 
-3980 SSVRNIWTEVK
+3980 
-3991 GKIDEGQTTNVV
+3991 
-4003 INISDTKV
+4003 
-4011 SMKALQNQFSQW
+4011 
-4023 PVLGMDK
+4023 MDK
-4030 LIVID
+4030 LLDSATSVTPANRQTSVVV
-4035 KSGNAIR
+4035 SGDSGSVR
-4042 VK
+4042 VYATWTILPDGSKRLSTVQAGAFK

>member
-76 VGKEGLILNNATGQL
+76 VGKEGMILNNATGQL

-228 DEQGNVTPIAGQ
+228 DAQGNATPIAGQ
-240 GEAPKVAVDTGAL
+240 GETPKVAVDTGAL

-306 TGQSISMLG
+306 TGQSISMSG
-315 DHKATGSI
+315 DHKATQSI
-323 TLNSQGDLSQQ
+323 TLNSQGDLTQQ

-349 GTLQMSRGKLTAGN
+349 GTLQMSSGKLTAGN
-363 DVSLRARDA
+363 DVTLRARDA

-422 GAIQSTLSHLENSG
+422 GAIQSTLSNLANSG

-456 ILSGGALA
+456 ILSGGALV

-563 AWYGT
+563 AWHGT

-587 AQQATLAGT
+587 AQQAKLAGT
-596 QTAKGALTV
+596 QTAKWALTV

-677 ALSLAIPTLKN
+677 ALSLAIPALKN

-693 TDRDLVLSGEQLLN
+693 TDRDLVLSGDQLLN

-714 NLTAKTQRVDNQQS
+714 NLTAKTQRIDNQQS

-767 LQGDNALAIKAAEA
+767 LQGDSALAIKAAEA

-800 TNAGTMQAVMM
+800 TNAGTMQAVLM

-825 TVNASGSLA
+825 TVNASDSLA
-834 LTTPQFSNDG
+834 LTTPQVSNDG
-844 LLAATTLTLDTTALF
+844 LLAAATLTLDTTALF
-859 NTGTLQGSRQLNLG
+859 NTGTLQGSRQLNIG
-873 TSTLDNQLG
+873 TSTLDNQLD
-882 GVLLSGGALTVRA
+882 GVLLSGGALTIRA
-895 DSLTNSGLLQGK
+895 DSLTNSGLLQGQ

-912 TLEWFNN
+912 TQEWLNN

-930 AVANTLTNQGKILGQ
+930 TVANTLTNQGKILGQ
-945 QGMNVSAGSVDN
+945 QGMTVSAGSVDN

-972 INKGLIQGSQSLQL
+972 INKGLVQGSQSLQL
-986 TGTHL
+986 SGTHL

-997 QMLSSGALGLEGQQL
+997 QMLSSGALRLEGQQL
-1012 VNQGALQGQQLA
+1012 LNQGALQGQQLA

-1078 KVVLTAPQLTNSGL
+1078 KVVLTAPLLTNSGL

-1104 SISNL
+1104 TISNL

-1185 VSNAG
+1185 VNNAG

-1213 SGLTLNSTALNVLAG
+1213 AGLTLNSTELNVLAG
-1228 AQLLSGGELTLN
+1228 AQLLSGGELAVN
-1240 SGAVNNAG
+1240 GGAVTNAG
-1248 FWQGNSLTFGVD
+1248 SWQGNSLTFGVD

-1266 SINAVSGL
+1266 SINAVAGL
-1274 TGTVLNTLQNSGQMG
+1274 TGTVANTLQNSGQMG
-1289 SLGTLNLSGDYLTNS
+1289 SLGTLNLSGYYLTNS

-1334 GETLTLG
+1334 GDVLTLG

-1366 GGQTHV
+1366 GGQTHA
-1372 TATGWLNRGSLL
+1372 TATSWLNRGSLL
-1384 GSDSLAVKVTDELV
+1384 GSDSLTVNVTDELV
-1398 NEGSLLSQGNSEIQ
+1398 NGGSLLSKGNSEIQ

-1473 VPLLTLVNGSQ
+1473 VPLLTLVNRSQ

-1526 ADELQMVLSGALNST
+1526 ADALQMALSGALNST
-1541 AGSKITANGAAA
+1541 AGSKVTANGATV

-1750 GSLNNQGTI
+1750 GSLNNQGMI

-1796 KIFSGGDLLLSSG
+1796 KMFSGGDLLLSSG

-1832 SQNVIAAGQSLNL
+1832 NQNVIAAGQSLNL

-1859 QSINLTAY
+1859 QSVNLTAY

-1892 NAAGTLQSRGDVT
+1892 NAAGTLQSGGDVT

-1988 NGDITINTA
+1988 NGDLTINTA

-2056 SPTTHYSSTPTPYL
+2056 SPTRYYSSTPTPYL
-2070 NQRIKEL
+2070 NQRIKEF
-2077 ASGVSTVTVTANG
+2077 ASGVSMVTVTANG

-2147 YGLSKVPVPETSVS
+2147 YGLSTVPVPETSVS

-2185 EIYRSVIQA
+2185 EIYRAVIQA
-2194 GGNVVANF
+2194 GGNVSANF
-2202 ANDLSNTTT
+2202 ANDISNTNTLA
-2211 SPNAGGVSHTINAP
+2211 NAGGVSNTLATP
-2225 TLNTLS
+2225 TLSTLS
-2231 QQTIGNAVEKQA
+2231 QQTIGGAVEKQA

-2275 NVTPELTGLGKYSDA
+2275 NVTPELTGLGKYSEGDQ
-2290 GQSSAN
+2290 GNAN
-2296 LGDGTALQNTATDG
+2296 LGDGAKLQNTTTDG

-2347 TDPDSPYLI
+2347 IDPDSPYLI

-2460 NAAKAQQSL
+2460 NAARAQQSL

-2518 GSVISGKNVSLTAGN
+2518 GSVIAGKNVSLTAGN

-2697 GSEISAGGPLTA
+2697 GSEISAGGPLTV

-2722 GSQSDTT
+2722 GSQTDTT
-2729 LMAGRDINLQTQEA
+2729 VMAGRDINLQTQEA

-2885 KGFLSKTTTH
+2885 KGFLSKATTH

-3010 GGKAHIGGADLIAG
+3010 GGKAHIGGADLIAN
-3024 KNLSVTGDSVVIEPG
+3024 KNLSVTGDSVQIDPG
-3039 HDLRTVEERFEQ
+3039 QDIYRRDETFEQ
-3051 KQSGLTVALSGA
+3051 KQSGLTVALSGPV
-3063 AGAAANSAIA
+3063 GSAVNTA
-3073 AAQSAKSESDGRLAA
+3073 VTTAQQAQKETDGRLAA

-3094 ALSGVQAGQAAV
+3094 ALSGAQAVQAGQLVQAQG
-3106 LDNTKGDAGNA
+3106 GDAKSMV
-3117 IGISLSLGAQKSSS
+3117 GISASLGSQKSSS
-3131 TQKQVSDNV
+3131 QQHQEQKTVS
-3140 TGSTLT
+3140 GSTLN
-3146 AGNNLSVTATGK
+3146 AGNNLTVSATGK
-3158 GSGANSGD
+3158 GHSADSGD
-3166 VVIAGSQLKAGGDT
+3166 ILIAGSQLKAGGDT
-3180 TIDASRDILLAGA
+3180 TLDAARDLQLLGA
-3193 ANSQQQTGS
+3193 ANTQKTDGTNS
-3202 NKSSGGEIGIGLSL
+3202 SSGGSIGVSLGVSGPSSGLS
-3216 GKDTGIKVFANV
+3216 VFANG
-3228 NAGKGSEKGTGT
+3228 NKSQGNEHGDGTF
-3240 QWTET
+3240 WSET
-3245 TIDSGKTLAM
+3245 TVDSGGTLSM
-3255 NSGRDTTLAGAQ
+3255 HSGRDTTLAGAQ
-3267 VSGDKVDVDVG
+3267 ASGETVKVDAG

-3283 SSQQDSDLYDMKQ
+3283 QSQQDSDNYDAKQ
-3296 QNASAGGSFTWGSM
+3296 TSISGGVSVAVIGSGGSANLSM
-3310 SGSGYLNLSQDKM
+3310 SRDKL

-3330 QEQTGIYAG
+3330 QEQTGLFAG

-3352 LDGAVISSTGTA
+3352 LDGAVIASTADA
-3364 DKNSLD
+3364 DKNRLD

-3377 DLHNKAD
+3377 DIHNQADFKA
-3384 YNVEHVGVG
+3384 EHQGG
-3393 ISGGGDFGG
+3393 SLSSGGPVGSDLLANLGG
-3402 KEFQGNLA
+3402 IA
-3410 GGMLS
+3410 LS
-3415 GLNGSGHAS
+3415 GLGNKGHAE

-3432 EGNIT
+3432 GGSVVI
-3437 VRDKDNQQ
+3437 RDQAKQQ
-3445 QNVADLSRDTE
+3445 QDIADLSRDTD
-3456 NANGSIAPIFDKE
+3456 NANGSIGPIFDKE

-3476 QAQLIGEI
+3476 EAQLIGEI
-3484 GGQAAD
+3484 GGQVAD
-3490 IIRTQGEIN
+3490 IARTQGEIQ
-3499 GLNAAKADLAKDGK
+3499 GLKAQKDPAALAAAKAALQKEGKPVTEKDI
-3513 LPPEPGKNA
+3513 A
-3522 KQEEIDQYVSILKDT
+3522 DR
-3537 TAYKEAM
+3537 AYNDAM
-3544 KQYGTGSDLQ
+3544 KQYGTGSALQ
-3554 KAAQAVTAALQGLAG
+3554 QGIQAVTAAIQGLAG
-3569 GNISQAL
+3569 GDMAKAL
-3576 AGGLSPY
+3576 AGASAPY
-3583 AAEQIK
+3583 LAEVIHK
-3589 KYTGTNETANALAH
+3589 MTTSADGKTVNTEANLMAH
-3603 AVWGAIAA
+3603 AVLGAVTSAIN
-3611 QVSGNSAA
+3611 GNSAL
-3619 AGAAGAAGGELAA
+3619 AGASGAVMGE
-3632 RYLAEKLYGADTPEK
+3632 Y
-3647 IAKLSE
+3647 IAQQMYPGIDRNDLTE
-3653 EQKQSLS
+3653 DQRQIIS
-3660 ALSTLAAGLAGG
+3660 ALGTLASGLVGG
-3672 VTGDSTANALAG
+3672 VVGDSTANAVAG

-3692 ENNFLSPQQAETLNK
+3692 ENNYLNSSDKIRQQQLETKLANG
-3707 SIEEQKAGKNLL
+3707 SISDSE
-3719 EASQNIVRL
+3719 V
-3728 TNEDRAS
+3728 
-3735 NVLLQQYQSGQPLT
+3735 
-3749 EGQKQEL
+3749 QEL
-3756 AGLLN
+3756 ADLTKKDGVSDANLQNACASGASAGCIHEIKLAHEAKESY
-3761 QYGYE
+3761 QGYTE
-3766 LQSMYGYTPQQAA
+3766 YQTYYDLRDQFPDEMAKFGDLIGDYSRDLIKLVDQGYTPEQAKAKMSQDAAYSAKYQQAIDDVPGWA
-3779 DAIQSL
+3779 RIAMAIQDTAGIVYGAKAAGASL
-3785 VAGKAF
+3785 ERLTENQLVPYRQLVTDVRAGLSSSPKRSGNVAVAEVDIPGMPKQMAAHSGVDNAGKGL
-3791 VASTGD
+3791 V
-3797 TKAYNE
+3797 
-3803 ALSYLKGYSV
+3803 
-3813 QSGQAALGTDALLA
+3813 
-3827 LPGAPGII
+3827 
-3835 ARSTLAAGGGYQTG
+3835 G
-3849 TGIGQV
+3849 TGSQ
-3855 VDGNYGEGA
+3855 NFEHKTLPNKEGA
-3864 LNIGLGTAAIFG
+3864 LIPRNTDSEYKILDNLADQL
-3876 GITGNNVIGKTD
+3876 GNNT
-3888 GAIASLGN
+3888 
-3896 SNIWQTGSIG
+3896 
-3906 NVITKS
+3906 
-3912 EGALTGPVTK
+3912 
-3922 MESGM
+3922 
-3927 TKENIR
+3927 
-3933 SLNRENESAKILSQS
+3933 SAKGSVTIFTERPACGSCLGVVDQFQKRYP
-3948 GFYVEQNPSIAG
+3948 GIQVNVLDNNGVLLTP
-3960 RKNPDYRI
+3960 RK
-3968 NGEIFDH
+3968 
-3975 YAPKS
+3975 KS
-3980 SSVRNIWTEVK
+3980 
-3991 GKIDEGQTTNVV
+3991 
-4003 INISDTKV
+4003 
-4011 SMKALQNQFSQW
+4011 
-4023 PVLGMDK
+4023 
-4030 LIVID
+4030 
-4035 KSGNAIR
+4035 
-4042 VK
+4042 

>member
-130 LEVAGKQANVMVANP
+130 LEVAGKQANVMIANP

-228 DEQGNVTPIAGQ
+228 DAQGNATPIAGQ

-315 DHKATGSI
+315 DHKATQSI

-349 GTLQMSRGKLTAGN
+349 GTLQMSSGKLTAGN
-363 DVSLRARDA
+363 DVTLRARDA

-563 AWYGT
+563 AWYGR

-649 GLLQGSQTLD
+649 GLLQGSQTLE

-677 ALSLAIPTLKN
+677 ALSLTIPTLKN

-693 TDRDLVLSGEQLLN
+693 TDRDLVLSGDQLLN

-714 NLTAKTQRVDNQQS
+714 KLTAKTQRVDNQQS

-750 AADQLTL
+750 AADQLIL

-767 LQGDNALAIKAAEA
+767 LQGDSALAIKAAEA

-800 TNAGTMQAVMM
+800 TNAGTMQAAMM

-825 TVNASGSLA
+825 SVNASGSLA
-834 LTTPQFSNDG
+834 LTTPQLSNDG

-882 GVLLSGGALTVRA
+882 GALLSGGALTLRA
-895 DSLTNSGLLQGK
+895 DSLTNSGLLQGQ

-912 TLEWFNN
+912 TQEWLNN

-930 AVANTLTNQGKILGQ
+930 TVANTLTNQGKILGQ
-945 QGMNVSAGSVDN
+945 QGMTVSAGSVDN

-972 INKGLIQGSQSLQL
+972 INKGLMQGSQSLQL
-986 TGTHL
+986 SGTHL
-991 NNAATG
+991 KNAATG
-997 QMLSSGALGLEGQQL
+997 QMLSSGTLHLEGQQL

-1060 RFDLTAA
+1060 RFDLKAA

-1078 KVVLTAPQLTNSGL
+1078 KVVLTASQLTNSGL

-1104 SISNL
+1104 NISNL

-1133 QVNDDLSLT
+1133 QVNDELSLT
-1142 GQQFT
+1142 GLQFT

-1159 NVQGALVNQQGG
+1159 DVQGGLVNQQGG

-1185 VSNAG
+1185 VNNAG

-1213 SGLTLNSTALNVLAG
+1213 TGLTLNSTVLNVLAG
-1228 AQLLSGGELTLN
+1228 AQLLSDGELAVN
-1240 SGAVNNAG
+1240 GGAVTNAG
-1248 FWQGNSLTFGVD
+1248 SWQGNSLTFGVD

-1266 SINAVSGL
+1266 SINARSNL
-1274 TGTVLNTLQNSGQMG
+1274 TGTVANTMQNSGQMG

-1326 GSEWLNAH
+1326 GSEWLSAH
-1334 GETLTLG
+1334 GDALTLG

-1360 SDGLVQ
+1360 SEGLVQ

-1372 TATGWLNRGSLL
+1372 TATSWLNRGSLL
-1384 GSDSLAVKVTDELV
+1384 GSDSLAVNVTDELV

-1412 AQTLTNDGAVLSD
+1412 AQTLTNDGAFLSD
-1425 GSLSLAGATL
+1425 GNLSLAGATL

-1473 VPLLTLVNGSQ
+1473 VPLLTLVNRSQ

-1526 ADELQMVLSGALNST
+1526 ADALQMALSGALNST
-1541 AGSKITANGAAA
+1541 AGSKITANGAAV

-1630 VNSGTLTNS
+1630 VNSGTLTNN

-1651 LTGGLTNNATG
+1651 LSGGLTNNATG

-1750 GSLNNQGTI
+1750 GSLNNQGTV

-1892 NAAGTLQSRGDVT
+1892 NAAGTLQSGGDVT

-1920 LGSMTL
+1920 QGSMTL

-2070 NQRIKEL
+2070 NQRIKEF

-2115 LANNNAYLSG
+2115 LANNNTYLSG
-2125 SNLNNQSWFSGS
+2125 SNLNNQSWFSGI
-2137 ETRYQTYQYG
+2137 ETRYQTYEYG

-2185 EIYRSVIQA
+2185 EIYRAVIQA
-2194 GGNVVANF
+2194 GGNVSANF
-2202 ANDLSNTTT
+2202 ANDISNTNTLA
-2211 SPNAGGVSHTINAP
+2211 NAGGVSNTLATP
-2225 TLNTLS
+2225 TLSTLS
-2231 QQTIGNAVEKQA
+2231 QQTIGGAVEKQA

-2447 VGSDLEQMQTLMD
+2447 IGSDLEQMQTLMD
-2460 NAAKAQQSL
+2460 NAARAQQSL

-2722 GSQSDTT
+2722 GSQTDTT

-2828 TEIASGGNTTIRA
+2828 TEIASGGNTTLRA

-3010 GGKAHIGGADLIAG
+3010 GGKAHIGGADLIAN
-3024 KNLSVTGDSVVIEPG
+3024 KNLSVTGDSVQIDPG
-3039 HDLRTVEERFEQ
+3039 QDIYRRDETFEQ
-3051 KQSGLTVALSGA
+3051 KQSGLTVALSGPV
-3063 AGAAANSAIA
+3063 GSAVNTA
-3073 AAQSAKSESDGRLAA
+3073 VTTAQQAQKETDGRLAA

-3094 ALSGVQAGQAAV
+3094 ALSGAQAVQAGQLVQAQG
-3106 LDNTKGDAGNA
+3106 GDAKSMV
-3117 IGISLSLGAQKSSS
+3117 GISASLGSQKSSS
-3131 TQKQVSDNV
+3131 QQHQEQKTVS
-3140 TGSTLT
+3140 GSTLN
-3146 AGNNLSVTATGK
+3146 AGNNLTLSATGK
-3158 GSGANSGD
+3158 GHSADSGD
-3166 VVIAGSQLKAGGDT
+3166 ILIAGSQLKVGGDT
-3180 TIDASRDILLAGA
+3180 TLDAARDLQLLGA
-3193 ANSQQQTGS
+3193 ANTQKTDGS
-3202 NKSSGGEIGIGLSL
+3202 NSSSGGSIGVSLGVSGPSSGLS
-3216 GKDTGIKVFANV
+3216 VFANG
-3228 NAGKGSEKGTGT
+3228 NKSQGNEHGDGTF
-3240 QWTET
+3240 WSET
-3245 TIDSGKTLAM
+3245 TVDSGGTLSM
-3255 NSGRDTTLAGAQ
+3255 HSGRDTTLAGAQ
-3267 VSGDKVDVDVG
+3267 ASGETVKVDAG

-3283 SSQQDSDLYDMKQ
+3283 QSQQDSDNYDAKQ
-3296 QNASAGGSFTWGSM
+3296 TSISGGVSVAVIGSGGSANLSM
-3310 SGSGYLNLSQDKM
+3310 SRDKL

-3330 QEQTGIYAG
+3330 QEQTGLYVG

-3352 LDGAVISSTGTA
+3352 LDGAVIASTADA
-3364 DKNSLD
+3364 DKNRLD
-3370 TGTLGFS
+3370 TGTLGFNDIHNQADFKAEHQGGSLSSGGPVGS
-3377 DLHNKAD
+3377 DLLTNL
-3384 YNVEHVGVG
+3384 GG
-3393 ISGGGDFGG
+3393 I
-3402 KEFQGNLA
+3402 A
-3410 GGMLS
+3410 LS
-3415 GLNGSGHAS
+3415 GLGNKGHAE

-3432 EGNIT
+3432 GGSVVI
-3437 VRDKDNQQ
+3437 RDQANQQ
-3445 QNVADLSRDTE
+3445 QNIADLSRDTD
-3456 NANGSIAPIFDKE
+3456 NANGSIGPIFDKE

-3476 QAQLIGEI
+3476 EAQLIGEI
-3484 GGQAAD
+3484 GGQTMD
-3490 IIRTQGEIN
+3490 IIRTKGDID
-3499 GLNAAKADLAKDGK
+3499 GLKKAKEKYPTLTADELRKTDIYQTEMQK
-3513 LPPEPGKNA
+3513 
-3522 KQEEIDQYVSILKDT
+3522 
-3537 TAYKEAM
+3537 
-3544 KQYGTGSDLQ
+3544 YGTGSDLQ

-3569 GNISQAL
+3569 GDISQAL

-3589 KYTGTNETANALAH
+3589 KYTGTNATANALAH

-3611 QVSGNSAA
+3611 EMSGNSAA
-3619 AGAAGAAGGELAA
+3619 AGAVGAAGGELAA
-3632 RYLAEKLYGADTPEK
+3632 RYLAEKLYGADTPDK

-3660 ALSTLAAGLAGG
+3660 ALSTLAAGLAGC

-3692 ENNFLSPQQAETLNK
+3692 ENNALSGLEGFGKGMADYGMSQTSLGASMLQGGASPDEIIAALVKNSQGDMPEGQDAVKGLLTAWGEFFGVPVSVLTSNETMTPAKAAEIMASGVPTSEAKLVQFVLAKAVLTVAKSSDLGLSASNQKYVDILSPEAKQHILYGDSPTQGGHLYPGNP
-3707 SIEEQKAGKNLL
+3707 GKTVFP
-3719 EASQNIVRL
+3719 QNW
-3728 TNEDRAS
+3728 S
-3735 NVLLQQYQSGQPLT
+3735 
-3749 EGQKQEL
+3749 
-3756 AGLLN
+3756 
-3761 QYGYE
+3761 
-3766 LQSMYGYTPQQAA
+3766 A
-3779 DAIQSL
+3779 DKVVHEI
-3785 VAGKAF
+3785 
-3791 VASTGD
+3791 GD
-3797 TKAYNE
+3797 
-3803 ALSYLKGYSV
+3803 
-3813 QSGQAALGTDALLA
+3813 
-3827 LPGAPGII
+3827 I
-3835 ARSTLAAGGGYQTG
+3835 ATSPDTQWFAQTG
-3849 TGIGQV
+3849 TGGLYTNAGKPARWAAWEVRDGVRVRV
-3855 VDGNYGEGA
+3855 VYEPAN
-3864 LNIGLGTAAIFG
+3864 
-3876 GITGNNVIGKTD
+3876 
-3888 GAIASLGN
+3888 
-3896 SNIWQTGSIG
+3896 
-3906 NVITKS
+3906 
-3912 EGALTGPVTK
+3912 
-3922 MESGM
+3922 
-3927 TKENIR
+3927 
-3933 SLNRENESAKILSQS
+3933 
-3948 GFYVEQNPSIAG
+3948 
-3960 RKNPDYRI
+3960 
-3968 NGEIFDH
+3968 
-3975 YAPKS
+3975 
-3980 SSVRNIWTEVK
+3980 
-3991 GKIDEGQTTNVV
+3991 GKIITAFPDSNPTPP
-4003 INISDTKV
+4003 
-4011 SMKALQNQFSQW
+4011 ALKQI
-4023 PVLGMDK
+4023 K
-4030 LIVID
+4030 
-4035 KSGNAIR
+4035 K
-4042 VK
+4042 

>member
-158 PNATLTTGKPVLG
+158 PNATLTTGKPMLG

-228 DEQGNVTPIAGQ
+228 DAQGNVTPIAGQ

-306 TGQSISMLG
+306 TGQSISMSG
-315 DHKATGSI
+315 DHKATQSI

-349 GTLQMSRGKLTAGN
+349 GTLQMSSGKLTAGN

-422 GAIQSTLSHLENSG
+422 GAIQSTLPHLGNSG

-447 GQSLTNSGK
+447 GLSLTNSGK

-530 TTAADSLTT
+530 STAADSLTT
-539 SQGKITV
+539 SQGNITV

-563 AWYGT
+563 AWHGM

-596 QTAKGALTV
+596 QTAKRALTI
-605 EAGSLLHSGK
+605 EADSLLHSGK

-649 GLLQGSQTLD
+649 GLLQGSQTLE

-677 ALSLAIPTLKN
+677 ALSLAIPTLEN

-693 TDRDLVLSGEQLLN
+693 TDRDLLLSGDQLLN

-714 NLTAKTQRVDNQQS
+714 KLTAKTQRVDNQQS

-750 AADQLTL
+750 AADQLIL

-767 LQGDNALAIKAAEA
+767 LQGDSALAIKATEV

-800 TNAGTMQAVMM
+800 TNAGTMQAVLM

-834 LTTPQFSNDG
+834 LATPQLSNDG
-844 LLAATTLTLDTTALF
+844 LLAATTLALDTTALF
-859 NTGTLQGSRQLNLG
+859 NTGTLQGSRQLNIG

-882 GVLLSGGALTVRA
+882 GALLSGGALTLRA
-895 DSLTNSGLLQGK
+895 DSLTNSGLLQGQ

-912 TLEWFNN
+912 TQEWLNN

-930 AVANTLTNQGKILGQ
+930 TVANTLTNQGKILGQ
-945 QGMNVSAGSVDN
+945 QGMTVSAGSVDN

-972 INKGLIQGSQSLQL
+972 INKGLMQGSQSLQL
-986 TGTHL
+986 SGAHL

-997 QMLSSGALGLEGQQL
+997 QMLSNGALGLEGQQL

-1024 VKAQTWQ
+1024 VKAQIWQ

-1104 SISNL
+1104 NISNL

-1118 ALELALDQLDNAGLL
+1118 ALELALDQLENAGLL
-1133 QVNDDLSLT
+1133 QVNGDLSLT
-1142 GQQFT
+1142 GLQFT

-1159 NVQGALVNQQGG
+1159 DVQGGLVNQQGG

-1185 VSNAG
+1185 VNNAG

-1228 AQLLSGGELTLN
+1228 AQLLSDGELAVN
-1240 SGAVNNAG
+1240 GGAVTNAG
-1248 FWQGNSLTFGVD
+1248 SWQGNSLTFGVD

-1266 SINAVSGL
+1266 SINAVAGL

-1334 GETLTLG
+1334 GDALTLG

-1360 SDGLVQ
+1360 SEGLVQ

-1372 TATGWLNRGSLL
+1372 TATSWLNRGSLL
-1384 GSDSLAVKVTDELV
+1384 GSDSLAVNVTDELV

-1473 VPLLTLVNGSQ
+1473 VPLLTLVNRSQ

-1526 ADELQMVLSGALNST
+1526 ADALQMVLSGALNST

-1570 TLRADTLNNQG
+1570 TLHADTLNNQG

-1750 GSLNNQGTI
+1750 GSLNNQGTV

-1845 NSQGALTNQGTLQG
+1845 NSQGALTNQGILQG

-1892 NAAGTLQSRGDVT
+1892 NAAGTLQSGGDVT

-1920 LGSMTL
+1920 QGSMTL

-2004 GLSVVSSESSA
+2004 GLSVTQTNKDLTSEYPWLNGALVKVPLDFFEKGELGYYTIRVTTQLAGDAGREVTHIYTYAAPFEKTKDLALSVSSIEVSS
-2015 PQYSWVTD
+2015 
-2023 FEAKIPLT
+2023 
-2031 FFNKGDYGYVIK
+2031 
-2043 SWESG
+2043 
-2048 GGSPGHGA
+2048 
-2056 SPTTHYSSTPTPYL
+2056 
-2070 NQRIKEL
+2070 
-2077 ASGVSTVTVTANG
+2077 NG
-2090 GAARIAAG
+2090 GAGRIASG
-2098 RDLSLY
+2098 RDLYLT
-2104 AGQLDNQASNI
+2104 AQAFDNQASNI
-2115 LANNNAYLSG
+2115 LANGNAYLTG
-2125 SNLNNQSWFSGS
+2125 NTLNNQSWLAGT
-2137 ETRYQTYQYG
+2137 ETRYQTYRTDELPKSRPQYVVSELLPINDYALG
-2147 YGLSKVPVPETSVS
+2147 KIDDRYVTYTSD
-2161 KGEITSNYIVYTAT
+2161 
-2175 GEVRYERGEG
+2175 GEVRTERSEG
-2185 EIYRSVIQA
+2185 EIYRAVIQA

-2202 ANDLSNTTT
+2202 ASDLSNTTT

-2231 QQTIGNAVEKQA
+2231 QQTIGGAVEKQA

-2275 NVTPELTGLGKYSDA
+2275 NVTPELTGLEKYIDG
-2290 GQSSAN
+2290 GQGNAN
-2296 LGDGTALQNTATDG
+2296 LGDGAQLQNTTTDG
-2310 KDLIGT
+2310 KDLVGT
-2316 DGKALNQYQGKTVD
+2316 DGKGLNQYQGKTVD

-2377 ALLGITPGQSPRET
+2377 ALLGINPGQSPRET

-2460 NAAKAQQSL
+2460 NAAKAQHSL

-2743 STRQKDNGTEQ
+2743 STWQKDNGTEQ

-3010 GGKAHIGGADLIAG
+3010 GGKAHIGGADLIAN
-3024 KNLSVTGDSVVIEPG
+3024 KNLSVTGDSVQIDPG
-3039 HDLRTVEERFEQ
+3039 QDIYRRDETFEQ
-3051 KQSGLTVALSGA
+3051 KQSGLTVALSGPV
-3063 AGAAANSAIA
+3063 GSAVNTA
-3073 AAQSAKSESDGRLAA
+3073 VTTAQQAQKETDGRLAA

-3094 ALSGVQAGQAAV
+3094 ALSGAQAVQAGQLVQAQG
-3106 LDNTKGDAGNA
+3106 GDAKSMV
-3117 IGISLSLGAQKSSS
+3117 GISASLGSQKSSS
-3131 TQKQVSDNV
+3131 QQHQEQKTVS
-3140 TGSTLT
+3140 GSTLN
-3146 AGNNLSVTATGK
+3146 AGNNLTVSATGK
-3158 GSGANSGD
+3158 GHSADSGD
-3166 VVIAGSQLKAGGDT
+3166 ILIAGSQLKAGGDT
-3180 TIDASRDILLAGA
+3180 TLDAARDLQLLGA
-3193 ANSQQQTGS
+3193 ANTQKTDGS
-3202 NKSSGGEIGIGLSL
+3202 NSSSGSSIGVSLGVSGPSSGLS
-3216 GKDTGIKVFANV
+3216 VFANG
-3228 NAGKGSEKGTGT
+3228 NKSQGNEHGDGTF
-3240 QWTET
+3240 WSET
-3245 TIDSGKTLAM
+3245 TVDSGGTLSM
-3255 NSGRDTTLAGAQ
+3255 HSGRDTTLAGAQ
-3267 VSGDKVDVDVG
+3267 ASGETVKVDAG

-3283 SSQQDSDLYDMKQ
+3283 QSQQDSDNYDAKQ
-3296 QNASAGGSFTWGSM
+3296 TSISGGVSVAVIGSGGSANLSM
-3310 SGSGYLNLSQDKM
+3310 SRDKL

-3330 QEQTGIYAG
+3330 QEQTGLYAG

-3352 LDGAVISSTGTA
+3352 LDGAVIASTADA
-3364 DKNSLD
+3364 DKNRLD
-3370 TGTLGFS
+3370 TGTLGFNDIHNQADFKAEHQGGSLSSGGPVGS
-3377 DLHNKAD
+3377 DLLTNL
-3384 YNVEHVGVG
+3384 GG
-3393 ISGGGDFGG
+3393 I
-3402 KEFQGNLA
+3402 A
-3410 GGMLS
+3410 LS
-3415 GLNGSGHAS
+3415 GLGNKGHAE

-3432 EGNIT
+3432 GGSVVI
-3437 VRDKDNQQ
+3437 RDQANQQ
-3445 QNVADLSRDTE
+3445 QDIADLSRDTD
-3456 NANGSIAPIFDKE
+3456 NANGSIGPIFDKE

-3476 QAQLIGEI
+3476 EAQLIGEI
-3484 GGQAAD
+3484 GGQTMD
-3490 IIRTQGEIN
+3490 IIRTKGDID
-3499 GLNAAKADLAKDGK
+3499 GLKKAKEKYPTLTADELRKTDIYQTEMQK
-3513 LPPEPGKNA
+3513 
-3522 KQEEIDQYVSILKDT
+3522 
-3537 TAYKEAM
+3537 
-3544 KQYGTGSDLQ
+3544 YGTGSDLQ

-3569 GNISQAL
+3569 GDISQAL

-3589 KYTGTNETANALAH
+3589 KYTGTNATANALAH

-3611 QVSGNSAA
+3611 EMSGNSAA
-3619 AGAAGAAGGELAA
+3619 AGAVGAAGGELAA
-3632 RYLAEKLYGADTPEK
+3632 RYLAEKLYGADTPDK

-3692 ENNFLSPQQAETLNK
+3692 ENNFLGQGSPQKYTDKYKECNGNAGCEQTIRKDMAQESAENIQKLK
-3707 SIEEQKAGKNLL
+3707 SCWDAGDAACVADTRSKIELDEKAYTELRQQDNMAGRAYEDSAKWYADIIDQCAGKCDWL
-3719 EASQNIVRL
+3719 EAS
-3728 TNEDRAS
+3728 
-3735 NVLLQQYQSGQPLT
+3735 LLKTGADGLGNLVYGALGAGSLPKPGQTVSANDL
-3749 EGQKQEL
+3749 K
-3756 AGLLN
+3756 
-3761 QYGYE
+3761 
-3766 LQSMYGYTPQQAA
+3766 
-3779 DAIQSL
+3779 
-3785 VAGKAF
+3785 
-3791 VASTGD
+3791 VASEISKDIASVGKQTDIGFAAKQ
-3797 TKAYNE
+3797 TKKSAGQIVIKNINQSE
-3803 ALSYLKGYSV
+3803 AIENLSANGYIKSVSKDGSVTVMTKGEKVYRFYPS
-3813 QSGQAALGTDALLA
+3813 
-3827 LPGAPGII
+3827 
-3835 ARSTLAAGGGYQTG
+3835 STGGG
-3849 TGIGQV
+3849 IA
-3855 VDGNYGEGA
+3855 GA
-3864 LNIGLGTAAIFG
+3864 
-3876 GITGNNVIGKTD
+3876 
-3888 GAIASLGN
+3888 
-3896 SNIWQTGSIG
+3896 
-3906 NVITKS
+3906 
-3912 EGALTGPVTK
+3912 
-3922 MESGM
+3922 ESGVP
-3927 TKENIR
+3927 
-3933 SLNRENESAKILSQS
+3933 SA
-3948 GFYVEQNPSIAG
+3948 
-3960 RKNPDYRI
+3960 
-3968 NGEIFDH
+3968 
-3975 YAPKS
+3975 
-3980 SSVRNIWTEVK
+3980 SVSVN
-3991 GKIDEGQTTNVV
+3991 GKI
-4003 INISDTKV
+4003 IS
-4011 SMKALQNQFSQW
+4011 
-4023 PVLGMDK
+4023 K
-4030 LIVID
+4030 LRFP
-4035 KSGNAIR
+4035 GE
-4042 VK
+4042 

>member
-228 DEQGNVTPIAGQ
+228 DAQGNATPIAGQ

-315 DHKATGSI
+315 DHKATQSI

-349 GTLQMSRGKLTAGN
+349 GTLQMSSGKLTAGN
-363 DVSLRARDA
+363 DVTLRARDA

-1118 ALELALDQLDNAGLL
+1118 ALELALDQLENAGLL
-1133 QVNDDLSLT
+1133 QVNGDLSLT
-1142 GQQFT
+1142 GLQFT

-1159 NVQGALVNQQGG
+1159 NVQGGLVNQQGG

-1185 VSNAG
+1185 VNNAG

-1213 SGLTLNSTALNVLAG
+1213 AGLTLNSTELNVLAG
-1228 AQLLSGGELTLN
+1228 AQLLSGGELAVN
-1240 SGAVNNAG
+1240 GGAVTNAG
-1248 FWQGNSLTFGVD
+1248 SWQGNSLTFGVD

-1266 SINAVSGL
+1266 SINAVAGL

-1326 GSEWLNAH
+1326 GSEWLSAH
-1334 GETLTLG
+1334 GDALTLG

-1346 LAGGALSLNAGQLT
+1346 LAVGALSLNAGQLT
-1360 SDGLVQ
+1360 SEGLVQ

-1372 TATGWLNRGSLL
+1372 TATSWLNRGSLL
-1384 GSDSLAVKVTDELV
+1384 GSDSLAVNVTDELV

-1473 VPLLTLVNGSQ
+1473 VPLLTLVNRSQ

-1526 ADELQMVLSGALNST
+1526 ADALQMALSGALNST
-1541 AGSKITANGAAA
+1541 AGSKITANGAAV

-1651 LTGGLTNNATG
+1651 LSGGLTNNATG

-1783 GINASQV
+1783 GINAGQV

-1796 KIFSGGDLLLSSG
+1796 KMFSGGDLLLSSG

-1892 NAAGTLQSRGDVT
+1892 NAAGTLQSGGDVT

-1920 LGSMTL
+1920 LGSVTL

-2070 NQRIKEL
+2070 NQRIKEF

-2296 LGDGTALQNTATDG
+2296 LGDGAQLQNTTTDG
-2310 KDLIGT
+2310 KDLVGT
-2316 DGKALNQYQGKTVD
+2316 DGKGLNQYQGKTVD

-2356 TTNPKLNGLGQLDPS
+2356 TTNPKLNGLGQLDPN

-2377 ALLGITPGQSPRET
+2377 ALLGINPGQSPRET

-2447 VGSDLEQMQTLMD
+2447 IGSDLEQMQTLMD
-2460 NAAKAQQSL
+2460 NAARAQQSL

-2601 TLTNQWNTQGSLG
+2601 TLTNQWNTHGSLG
-2614 GWMPQSLSLS
+2614 GWMPESLSLS

-2670 VLANTTYSADKYQ
+2670 VLANTIYSADKYQ

-2722 GSQSDTT
+2722 GSQTDTT

-2784 MVADNNVNL
+2784 IVADSNVNL

-3010 GGKAHIGGADLIAG
+3010 GGKAHIGGADLIAN
-3024 KNLSVTGDSVVIEPG
+3024 KNLSVTGDSVQIDPG
-3039 HDLRTVEERFEQ
+3039 QDIYRRDETFEQ
-3051 KQSGLTVALSGA
+3051 KQSGLTVALSGPV
-3063 AGAAANSAIA
+3063 GSAVNTA
-3073 AAQSAKSESDGRLAA
+3073 VTTAQQAQKETDGRLAA

-3094 ALSGVQAGQAAV
+3094 ALSGAQAVQAGQLVQAQG
-3106 LDNTKGDAGNA
+3106 GDAKSMV
-3117 IGISLSLGAQKSSS
+3117 GISASLGSQKSSS
-3131 TQKQVSDNV
+3131 QQHQEQKTVS
-3140 TGSTLT
+3140 GSTLN
-3146 AGNNLSVTATGK
+3146 AGNNLTLSATGK
-3158 GSGANSGD
+3158 GHSADSGD
-3166 VVIAGSQLKAGGDT
+3166 ILIAGSQLKAGGDT
-3180 TIDASRDILLAGA
+3180 TLDAARDLQLLGA
-3193 ANSQQQTGS
+3193 ANTQKTDGS
-3202 NKSSGGEIGIGLSL
+3202 NSSSGGSIGVSLGVSGPSSGLS
-3216 GKDTGIKVFANV
+3216 VFANG
-3228 NAGKGSEKGTGT
+3228 NKSQGNEHGDGTF
-3240 QWTET
+3240 WSET
-3245 TIDSGKTLAM
+3245 TVDSGGTLSM
-3255 NSGRDTTLAGAQ
+3255 HSGRDTTLAGAQ
-3267 VSGDKVDVDVG
+3267 ASGETVKVDAG
-3278 RNLTL
+3278 RNLSL
-3283 SSQQDSDLYDMKQ
+3283 QSQQDSDNYDAKQ
-3296 QNASAGGSFTWGSM
+3296 TSISGGVSVAVIGSGGSANLSM
-3310 SGSGYLNLSQDKM
+3310 SRDKL

-3330 QEQTGIYAG
+3330 QEQTGLYAG

-3352 LDGAVISSTGTA
+3352 LDGAVIASTADA
-3364 DKNSLD
+3364 DKNRLD
-3370 TGTLGFS
+3370 TGTLGFNDIHNQADFKAEHQGGSLSSGGPVGS
-3377 DLHNKAD
+3377 DLLTNL
-3384 YNVEHVGVG
+3384 GG
-3393 ISGGGDFGG
+3393 I
-3402 KEFQGNLA
+3402 A
-3410 GGMLS
+3410 LS
-3415 GLNGSGHAS
+3415 GLGNKGHAE

-3432 EGNIT
+3432 GGSVVI
-3437 VRDKDNQQ
+3437 RDQANQQ
-3445 QNVADLSRDTE
+3445 QNIADLSRDTD
-3456 NANGSIAPIFDKE
+3456 NANGSIGPIFDKE

-3476 QAQLIGEI
+3476 EAQLIGEI
-3484 GGQAAD
+3484 GGQVAD
-3490 IIRTQGEIN
+3490 IARTQGEIQ
-3499 GLNAAKADLAKDGK
+3499 GLKAQKDPAALAAAKAALQKEGKPVTEKDV
-3513 LPPEPGKNA
+3513 A
-3522 KQEEIDQYVSILKDT
+3522 DR
-3537 TAYKEAM
+3537 AYNDAM
-3544 KQYGTGSDLQ
+3544 KQYGTGSALQ
-3554 KAAQAVTAALQGLAG
+3554 QGIQAATAAIQGLAG
-3569 GNISQAL
+3569 GDMAKAL
-3576 AGGLSPY
+3576 AGASAPY
-3583 AAEQIK
+3583 LAEVIHK
-3589 KYTGTNETANALAH
+3589 MTTSADGKTVNTEANLMAH
-3603 AVWGAIAA
+3603 AVLGAVTSAIN
-3611 QVSGNSAA
+3611 GNSAL
-3619 AGAAGAAGGELAA
+3619 AGASGAVMGE
-3632 RYLAEKLYGADTPEK
+3632 Y
-3647 IAKLSE
+3647 IAQQMYPGIDRNDLTE
-3653 EQKQSLS
+3653 DQRQIIS
-3660 ALSTLAAGLAGG
+3660 ALGTLASGLVGG
-3672 VTGDSTANALAG
+3672 VVGDSTANAVAG

-3692 ENNFLSPQQAETLNK
+3692 ENNFLSVTQLDNFAQKAKTCEGAVCQQVIQDMVETNLKQQKEMLELCSSQPAQCADDYGYLVDQWDIFDKTIKQLDADDKLPNEFKNYLSAVYSSGMEAEGTVANLGWQQKFEALGIDKDTATAMAATIPALINAKGSKVGKGTTGTTTNGYKVSNGADKVVAKTELEHPIVQSRINVQNGNSKQGWEHVVQRHFSDKNASQFTISQSEVKTILQSKDVSKVPISRKIDSADGPRYERVITLDK
-3707 SIEEQKAGKNLL
+3707 SIGIDKFSGKP
-3719 EASQNIVRL
+3719 
-3728 TNEDRAS
+3728 TNTMTI
-3735 NVLLQQYQSGQPLT
+3735 L
-3749 EGQKQEL
+3749 
-3756 AGLLN
+3756 
-3761 QYGYE
+3761 
-3766 LQSMYGYTPQQAA
+3766 
-3779 DAIQSL
+3779 
-3785 VAGKAF
+3785 
-3791 VASTGD
+3791 
-3797 TKAYNE
+3797 
-3803 ALSYLKGYSV
+3803 
-3813 QSGQAALGTDALLA
+3813 
-3827 LPGAPGII
+3827 
-3835 ARSTLAAGGGYQTG
+3835 
-3849 TGIGQV
+3849 
-3855 VDGNYGEGA
+3855 
-3864 LNIGLGTAAIFG
+3864 
-3876 GITGNNVIGKTD
+3876 TD
-3888 GAIASLGN
+3888 GKGN
-3896 SNIWQTGSIG
+3896 L
-3906 NVITKS
+3906 IT
-3912 EGALTGPVTK
+3912 TTP
-3922 MESGM
+3922 
-3927 TKENIR
+3927 
-3933 SLNRENESAKILSQS
+3933 
-3948 GFYVEQNPSIAG
+3948 G
-3960 RKNPDYRI
+3960 RIK
-3968 NGEIFDH
+3968 
-3975 YAPKS
+3975 
-3980 SSVRNIWTEVK
+3980 
-3991 GKIDEGQTTNVV
+3991 
-4003 INISDTKV
+4003 
-4011 SMKALQNQFSQW
+4011 
-4023 PVLGMDK
+4023 
-4030 LIVID
+4030 
-4035 KSGNAIR
+4035 
-4042 VK
+4042 

>member
-228 DEQGNVTPIAGQ
+228 DAQGNATPIAGQ

-306 TGQSISMLG
+306 KGQSISMSG
-315 DHKATGSI
+315 DHKATQSI
-323 TLNSQGDLSQQ
+323 TLNSQGDLTQQ

-349 GTLQMSRGKLTAGN
+349 GTLQMSSGKLTAGN
-363 DVSLRARDA
+363 DVTLRTRDA

-422 GAIQSTLSHLENSG
+422 GAIQSTLFHLENSG

-649 GLLQGSQTLD
+649 GLLQGSQTLE

-693 TDRDLVLSGEQLLN
+693 TDRDLVLSGDQLLN

-714 NLTAKTQRVDNQQS
+714 NLTAKTQQIDNQQS

-767 LQGDNALAIKAAEA
+767 LQGDSALAIKAAEA

-800 TNAGTMQAVMM
+800 TNAGTMQAVLM

-825 TVNASGSLA
+825 SVNASGSLA

-844 LLAATTLTLDTTALF
+844 LLAATTLALDITALF
-859 NTGTLQGSRQLNLG
+859 NTGTLQGSSQLNIG

-882 GVLLSGGALTVRA
+882 GALLSGGALTLRA
-895 DSLTNSGLLQGK
+895 DSLTNSGLLQGQ

-912 TLEWFNN
+912 TQEWLNN

-930 AVANTLTNQGKILGQ
+930 TVANTLTNQGKILGQ
-945 QGMNVSAGSVDN
+945 QGMTVSAGSVDN

-972 INKGLIQGSQSLQL
+972 INKGLMQGSQSLQL
-986 TGTHL
+986 SGTHL
-991 NNAATG
+991 KNAATG
-997 QMLSSGALGLEGQQL
+997 QMLSSGALRLEGQHL
-1012 VNQGALQGQQLA
+1012 VNQGDLQGQQLA
-1024 VKAQTWQ
+1024 VKVQTWQ

-1060 RFDLTAA
+1060 RFDLKAA
-1067 HILNQGTLAAD
+1067 QILNQGTLAAD
-1078 KVVLTAPQLTNSGL
+1078 KVVLTAPELTNSGL

-1104 SISNL
+1104 NISNL

-1142 GQQFT
+1142 GLQFT

-1159 NVQGALVNQQGG
+1159 DVQGGLVNQQGG

-1185 VSNAG
+1185 VNNAG

-1213 SGLTLNSTALNVLAG
+1213 AGLTLNSTELNVLAG
-1228 AQLLSGGELTLN
+1228 AQLLSGGELAVN
-1240 SGAVNNAG
+1240 GGAVTNAG
-1248 FWQGNSLTFGVD
+1248 SWQGNSLTFGVD

-1266 SINAVSGL
+1266 SINAVAGL

-1326 GSEWLNAH
+1326 GSEWLSAH
-1334 GETLTLG
+1334 GDALTLG

-1346 LAGGALSLNAGQLT
+1346 LAVGALSLNAGQLT
-1360 SDGLVQ
+1360 SEGLVQ

-1372 TATGWLNRGSLL
+1372 TATSWLNRGSLL
-1384 GSDSLAVKVTDELV
+1384 GSDSQAVNVTDELV

-1496 GSTVTNDGRWQGQQI
+1496 GSTVTNDGRWQGQQV

-1526 ADELQMVLSGALNST
+1526 ADALQMVLSGALNST
-1541 AGSKITANGAAA
+1541 AGSKITANGAAV

-1593 TGDFTQQQDKTL
+1593 SGDFTQQQDKTL

-1630 VNSGTLTNS
+1630 VNSGTLTNN

-1711 HGSQFTNTG
+1711 YGSQFTNTG

-1750 GSLNNQGTI
+1750 GSLNNQGTV

-1783 GINASQV
+1783 DINASQV

-1845 NSQGALTNQGTLQG
+1845 NSQGALTNQGILQG

-1892 NAAGTLQSRGDVT
+1892 NAAGTLQSGGDVT

-2004 GLSVVSSESSA
+2004 GLSVTQTNKDLTSEYPWLNGALVKVPLDFFEKGELGYYTIDVTTQLAGDAGREVTRTHTYAAPFEKTKDLALSVSSIEVSS
-2015 PQYSWVTD
+2015 
-2023 FEAKIPLT
+2023 
-2031 FFNKGDYGYVIK
+2031 
-2043 SWESG
+2043 
-2048 GGSPGHGA
+2048 
-2056 SPTTHYSSTPTPYL
+2056 
-2070 NQRIKEL
+2070 
-2077 ASGVSTVTVTANG
+2077 NG
-2090 GAARIAAG
+2090 GAGRIASG
-2098 RDLSLY
+2098 RDLYLT
-2104 AGQLDNQASNI
+2104 AQAFDNQASNI
-2115 LANNNAYLSG
+2115 LANGNAYLTG
-2125 SNLNNQSWFSGS
+2125 NTLNNQSWLAGT
-2137 ETRYQTYQYG
+2137 ETRYQTYRTDE
-2147 YGLSKVPVPETSVS
+2147 LPESRRWYVVS
-2161 KGEITSNYIVYTAT
+2161 KLQPMNDYALGKITDRYVTYTSD
-2175 GEVRYERGEG
+2175 GEVRTERTEG

-2225 TLNTLS
+2225 TLSTLS
-2231 QQTIGNAVEKQA
+2231 QQTIGGAVEKQA

-2290 GQSSAN
+2290 GQGSAN
-2296 LGDGTALQNTATDG
+2296 LGDGTALQNTTTDG

-2377 ALLGITPGQSPRET
+2377 ALLGINPGQSPRET

-2447 VGSDLEQMQTLMD
+2447 IGSDLEQMQTLMD
-2460 NAAKAQQSL
+2460 NAARAQQSL

-2657 GGAMDLLAGGDIN
+2657 GGAMDLLAGGYIN

-2828 TEIASGGNTTIRA
+2828 TEIASGGNTTLRA

-2936 NLQAGNNVEIVAAT
+2936 NLQAGNNVEIVAST

-3117 IGISLSLGAQKSSS
+3117 IGISLSLGAQKASS

-3193 ANSQQQTGS
+3193 ANSQQQMGS

-3611 QVSGNSAA
+3611 QVSGNSVA

-3632 RYLAEKLYGADTPEK
+3632 RYLAEKLYGADTPEN

-3692 ENNFLSPQQAETLNK
+3692 ENNFLGQGSPQKYTDKYKECNGNAGCEQTIRKDMAQESAENIQKLK
-3707 SIEEQKAGKNLL
+3707 SCWDAGDAACVADTRSKIELDEKAYTELRQQDNMAGRAYEDSAKWYADIIDQCAGKCDWL
-3719 EASQNIVRL
+3719 EAS
-3728 TNEDRAS
+3728 
-3735 NVLLQQYQSGQPLT
+3735 LLKTGADGLGNLVYGALGAGSLPKPGQTVSANDL
-3749 EGQKQEL
+3749 K
-3756 AGLLN
+3756 
-3761 QYGYE
+3761 
-3766 LQSMYGYTPQQAA
+3766 
-3779 DAIQSL
+3779 
-3785 VAGKAF
+3785 
-3791 VASTGD
+3791 VASEISKDIASVGKQTDIGFAAKQ
-3797 TKAYNE
+3797 TKKSAGQIVIKNINQSE
-3803 ALSYLKGYSV
+3803 AIENLSANGYIKSVSKDGSVTVMTKGEKVYRFYPS
-3813 QSGQAALGTDALLA
+3813 
-3827 LPGAPGII
+3827 
-3835 ARSTLAAGGGYQTG
+3835 STGGG
-3849 TGIGQV
+3849 IA
-3855 VDGNYGEGA
+3855 GA
-3864 LNIGLGTAAIFG
+3864 
-3876 GITGNNVIGKTD
+3876 
-3888 GAIASLGN
+3888 
-3896 SNIWQTGSIG
+3896 
-3906 NVITKS
+3906 
-3912 EGALTGPVTK
+3912 
-3922 MESGM
+3922 ESGVP
-3927 TKENIR
+3927 
-3933 SLNRENESAKILSQS
+3933 SA
-3948 GFYVEQNPSIAG
+3948 
-3960 RKNPDYRI
+3960 
-3968 NGEIFDH
+3968 
-3975 YAPKS
+3975 
-3980 SSVRNIWTEVK
+3980 SVSVN
-3991 GKIDEGQTTNVV
+3991 GKI
-4003 INISDTKV
+4003 IS
-4011 SMKALQNQFSQW
+4011 
-4023 PVLGMDK
+4023 K
-4030 LIVID
+4030 LRFP
-4035 KSGNAIR
+4035 GE
-4042 VK
+4042 

>member
-1 MTQKDDRP
+1 MKQKDNQP
-9 IHASQRW
+9 VHISQRW
-16 LSYTLCSLLAWQPLL
+16 LSYTLCCLLAGQPLL
-31 PALANGVNVA
+31 PVMANGVNVA
-41 EGNTRLDQAGNGV
+41 EGNTRIDQAGNGV

-65 GISHNKYNEFN
+65 GISHNKYNDFN
-76 VGKEGLILNNATGQL
+76 VGKEGLILNNSTERL

-130 LEVAGKQANVMVANP
+130 MEVAGKQANVMVANP

-193 DASQSGKFA
+193 DASQSEKFA

-228 DEQGNVTPIAGQ
+228 DAQGNVTPIAGQ
-240 GEAPKVAVDTGAL
+240 GDVPKVAIDTGAL

-288 NGKLTLN
+288 NGKLTVN
-295 NSLAQ
+295 NSLAS
-300 GGALTA
+300 GALTA

-315 DHKATGSI
+315 DHKASQSI
-323 TLNSQGDLSQQ
+323 ALNSQGDLSQQ
-334 GGTLVSDQNIALTSG
+334 NGTLVSDRDIVLSSG
-349 GTLQMSRGKLTAGN
+349 GKLQLNTGKLTAGN
-363 DVSLRARDA
+363 DISLRARDVL
-372 RVDSSSQIDAAR
+372 VDSSSQIDAAR
-384 HVDMTLFNSGMTQGQ
+384 HVDMTFFNTGLTQGQ

-410 ASLVNSGTLAAN
+410 ASLVNSGTLMAN
-422 GAIQSTLSHLENSG
+422 GAIQSTLANLGNSG

-447 GQSLTNSGK
+447 GQSLANSGK
-456 ILSGGALA
+456 ILSGGALSVS
-464 LTSQTLDQDGTLSAK
+464 SQTLDQDGTLSAK
-479 GKADLTVSDTLRN
+479 GKADLTVSGTFRN
-492 GRYGELLSDDSL
+492 GHYGELLSDDSL

-515 LLSGATGLTLNSDTL
+515 LLSGTTGLFLGSDAL
-530 TTAADSLTT
+530 TTAADAITT
-539 SQGKITV
+539 SQGNISV
-546 NAGNATLG
+546 NAANATLG

-563 AWYGT
+563 AWRGT
-568 TLNTQP
+568 TLNTLS
-574 GAQIQSG
+574 GAQVQSG
-581 GNLTLQ
+581 GNLAIQ
-587 AQQATLAGT
+587 AQLATLAGT

-605 EAGSLLHSGK
+605 EADSLLHSGK

-621 ALKADTLTNQGTLVA
+621 ALNAGTLTNQGTLVA
-636 PVLKINS
+636 PVLTINS
-643 QTLTNS
+643 QTLANS
-649 GLLQGSQTLD
+649 GLLQGTQTLD
-659 LIARLMDNQKGG
+659 LIARLMDNQQGG

-677 ALSLAIPTLKN
+677 SLSLVIPTLKN
-688 AGLIT
+688 AGLFT
-693 TDRDLVLSGEQLLN
+693 TDRDLLLGGDQLIN
-707 SGEINAV
+707 RGEINAA
-714 NLTAKTQRVDNQQS
+714 NLTAKNQQVDNQQG
-728 GLLLAKDKLSLNGMA
+728 GLLLAKHTLSLTGMA

-750 AADQLTL
+750 AANQLTL
-757 NTNSIANSGT
+757 NATNITNSGT
-767 LQGDNALAIKAAEA
+767 LQGDSTLSIKA
-781 TNRGRVLTGGSLNL
+781 TDVSNRGRLLTGGSLSL
-795 IADTL
+795 VADNL
-800 TNAGTMQAVMM
+800 TNAGVIQASMIA
-811 VLSLAKQFSNQQNG
+811 LLLAKRFINQQDG
-825 TVNASGSLA
+825 SVNASGSLTLA
-834 LTTPQFSNDG
+834 TPQFNNDG
-844 LLAATTLTLDTTALF
+844 LLAATALTLDTTSLF
-859 NTGTLQGSRQLNLG
+859 NTGTLQGSNQINVK
-873 TSTLDNQLG
+873 TSSLDNQLG
-882 GVLLSGGALTVRA
+882 GVLLSAGELALQA
-895 DSLTNSGLLQGK
+895 DSLTNAGLLQGK

-912 TLEWFNN
+912 AQEWFNT
-919 GNALSEQTASL
+919 GNVLSEQTASL
-930 AVANTLTNQGKILGQ
+930 KVANTLTNQGKILGQ
-945 QGMNVSAGSVDN
+945 QGMNVSAGSLDN

-962 ATVLSVVGDV
+962 ANALSVIGDV
-972 INKGLIQGSQSLQL
+972 INKGLMQGSQSLQL
-986 TGTHL
+986 SGNQL

-997 QMLSSGALGLEGQQL
+997 QMLSNGALRLDGRQL
-1012 VNQGALQGQQLA
+1012 VNQGAMQGQQLT
-1024 VKAQTWQ
+1024 VKAQSWQ
-1031 NSGSAQAQDRLTAD
+1031 NSGSAQAQERLTAE

-1060 RFDLTAA
+1060 RFELTAA
-1067 HILNQGTLAAD
+1067 DILNQGTLAAD
-1078 KVVLTAPQLTNSGL
+1078 SVILTAPQLTNSGL
-1092 LQGNSHLQLAIP
+1092 LQGNSHLQLTIP
-1104 SISNL
+1104 NISNL
-1109 ASGKLVSGG
+1109 ASGKLISGG
-1118 ALELALDQLDNAGLL
+1118 ALELALDQLNNAGLL

-1147 NQGSIL
+1147 NQGSIV
-1153 ANNLNL
+1153 ANNLSL
-1159 NVQGALVNQQGG
+1159 DVQGAFDNQQDGK
-1171 QLVARENATFRSQS
+1171 LVARENATFRSQS
-1185 VSNAG
+1185 VNNAG

-1197 AVDSGTV
+1197 VLDSGTV
-1204 THSGIMQGN
+1204 THTGIMQGN
-1213 SGLTLNSTALNVLAG
+1213 AGLTLNSAALNVLAG
-1228 AQLLSGGELTLN
+1228 AQLLSDGELAVN
-1240 SGAVNNAG
+1240 SGAVTNAG
-1248 FWQGNSLTFGVD
+1248 FWQGNNLTFGVD
-1260 SLDNSG
+1260 SLDNTG

-1274 TGTVLNTLQNSGQMG
+1274 TGTANTMQNSGQIA
-1289 SLGTLNLSGDYLTNS
+1289 SLNTLNLSAGNLTNS

-1310 RLTLDAATLN
+1310 RLTLNADTLSN
-1320 NTGLWQ
+1320 SGLWQ
-1326 GSEWLNAH
+1326 GSDWLDAH
-1334 GETLTLG
+1334 GDVLTLS
-1341 ASSRT
+1341 ASSRV
-1346 LAGGALSLNAGQLT
+1346 LSGGALSLNAGQLT

-1366 GGQTHV
+1366 GGQAHIA
-1372 TATGWLNRGSLL
+1372 ATDWLNRGSLL
-1384 GSDSLAVKVTDELV
+1384 GSDSLAVNVTNTLV
-1398 NEGSLLSQGNSEIQ
+1398 NEGSLLSQGNGEIQ
-1412 AQTLTNDGAVLSD
+1412 AQTLTNNGAVLSD
-1425 GSLSLAGATL
+1425 GDLSLAGATL

-1448 TQNLVNN
+1448 AQSVVNN
-1455 AGTLIGLQSLTL
+1455 SGTLIGLQSLTL

-1473 VPLLTLVNGSQ
+1473 APLLTLVNSAQ

-1526 ADELQMVLSGALNST
+1526 ADALQVVLSGALNAT
-1541 AGSKITANGAAA
+1541 AGSKITANGTAA
-1553 LQAQSLTN
+1553 LQALSLTN

-1570 TLRADTLNNQG
+1570 SLRADSLNNQG

-1593 TGDFTQQQDKTL
+1593 SGAFTQQQDNTL

-1612 LDAASVT
+1612 LDAASIS
-1619 NLGRIQGNGVW
+1619 NLGRIQGGDVW
-1630 VNSGTLTNS
+1630 VNSGALDNS
-1639 GRVQG
+1639 GRIQG

-1651 LTGGLTNNATG
+1651 LSGSLTNNASG
-1662 TLLSQNALTITSP
+1662 TLLSQNALTITTP
-1675 YWVNSGLMQSGA
+1675 YWVNSGLMQSGT
-1687 DTRFEGTISGRNDG
+1687 DTRIGSAMAGRNDG
-1701 SLLAGSDLSL
+1701 RLLAGSELSL
-1711 HGSQFTNTG
+1711 DGWQFTNTG
-1720 WLQAGSLLLN
+1720 WLQAATLLLN
-1730 ADALDNSGTLLA
+1730 ADTVDNSGTLLA
-1742 ELQGTLTA
+1742 ELQGTLT
-1750 GSLNNQGTI
+1750 GNSLNNQGTV
-1759 QGSNLALNTQQLT
+1759 QGNSLVLNIQQLT
-1772 NGGTLLGTSGL
+1772 NGGTLLGNSGL
-1783 GINASQV
+1783 NINASQV
-1790 ALQETG
+1790 ALQTTG
-1796 KIFSGGDLLLSSG
+1796 KMFSGGDLLLSSG
-1809 DFDQRGQVVALGN
+1809 GFDQQGQVVALGN

-1832 SQNVIAAGQSLNL
+1832 SQNVIAAGQNLNI

-1859 QSINLTAY
+1859 QSVNLTTY
-1867 GILTNNGQI
+1867 GVLTNNGQI

-1892 NAAGTLQSRGDVT
+1892 NAAGTLQSGGDVT

-1920 LGSMTL
+1920 LGTLTL
-1926 NAAGSLI
+1926 NTTNLV

-1947 ANSIKNLRGD
+1947 ANSIKNLHGD

-1969 MAGNANAE
+1969 MAGNANSE

-2004 GLSVVSSESSA
+2004 GLTVTSTESSV

-2023 FEAKIPLT
+2023 FEAKVPLS
-2031 FFNKGDYGYVIK
+2031 FFNRGDYGYVIK

-2070 NQRIKEL
+2070 NQRIKEF
-2077 ASGVSTVTVTANG
+2077 ASGISTVAVTANG
-2090 GAARIAAG
+2090 GAARIASG
-2098 RDLSLY
+2098 RDITLY

-2115 LANNNAYLSG
+2115 LTNNNAYLSG
-2125 SNLNNQSWFSGS
+2125 NNLNNQSWFSGT
-2137 ETRYQTYQYG
+2137 ETRYQTYQFG
-2147 YGLSKVPVPETSVS
+2147 YGLSQVPLPETNTV
-2161 KGEITSNYIVYTAT
+2161 KGDITANYILYTAT

-2211 SPNAGGVSHTINAP
+2211 APNAGGVTNSINAP

-2231 QQTIGNAVEKQA
+2231 QQTIGGAVDKQA
-2243 LSAGDKAAVNSP
+2243 LSASDNAAVNSP

-2260 LQNAL
+2260 LQSAL

-2275 NVTPELTGLGKYSDA
+2275 NVTPELSGLGKYGDG
-2290 GQSSAN
+2290 GQGSAN
-2296 LGDGTALQNTATDG
+2296 LGDGTALQNTTTDG
-2310 KDLIGT
+2310 KDLVGT
-2316 DGKALNQYQGKTVD
+2316 DGKGLNHYQGKTVD
-2330 TSAYPLPTG
+2330 TSAYPLPKG

-2377 ALLGITPGQSPRET
+2377 ALMGITPGQSPRET
-2391 NEQFTVEDK
+2391 NEQFTVQDK
-2400 FIGSS
+2400 FIGSA

-2460 NAAKAQQSL
+2460 NAARAQQSL
-2469 GLKFGV
+2469 GLKFGIA
-2475 SLTAQQIASLDHSIL
+2475 LTAQQIASLDHSIL

-2518 GSVISGKNVSLTAGN
+2518 GSVIAGKNVSLTAGN
-2533 ITNSGSTLT
+2533 VTNSGSTLT
-2542 AQNALTLDS
+2542 AQNTLAIDS

-2601 TLTNQWNTQGSLG
+2601 TLTNQWDTQGSLG

-2629 DIGTIQALDS
+2629 NIGSIQALDS

-2657 GGAMDLLAGGDIN
+2657 GGAMDLFAGGDIN
-2670 VLANTTYSADKYQ
+2670 VLANTTYSADKSQ
-2683 SWRNV
+2683 GWRSV
-2688 RESETHSSQ
+2688 KESETYGSQ
-2697 GSEISAGGPLTA
+2697 GSEISAGGPLTV

-2722 GSQSDTT
+2722 GSQSDATIA
-2729 LMAGRDINLQTQEA
+2729 AGRDINLQTQEA

-2784 MVADNNVNL
+2784 MVADNNVSL
-2793 NAGRDVNLNTQQ
+2793 NAERDVNLNTQQ

-2828 TEIASGGNTTIRA
+2828 TEIASGGNTTIHA

-2854 SGDVAVSAGRDLT
+2854 SGDVAVSAGRDIA

-2915 SLSAGNDLTV
+2915 SLSAGNDLSV

-3010 GGKAHIGGADLIAG
+3010 GNQAHIGGADLIAG
-3024 KNLSVTGDSVVIEPG
+3024 KNLNVTGDSVIIEPG

-3063 AGAAANSAIA
+3063 AGAAANSAIST
-3073 AAQSAKSESDGRLAA
+3073 AQSAKSESDGRLTA

-3094 ALSGVQAGQAAV
+3094 ALSGVQAGQALMLEDA
-3106 LDNTKGDAGNA
+3106 KGDMQNA
-3117 IGISLSLGAQKSSS
+3117 VGISLSIGAQKSSS

-3158 GSGANSGD
+3158 GSSANSGD

-3180 TIDASRDILLAGA
+3180 TVDAARDILLAGA
-3193 ANSQQQTGS
+3193 ANTQQQTGS

-3267 VSGDKVDVDVG
+3267 VSGDKVEVDVG

-3283 SSQQDSDLYDMKQ
+3283 SSQQDNDLYDMKQ

-3330 QEQTGIYAG
+3330 QEQTGIFAG

-3352 LDGAVISSTGTA
+3352 LDGAVISSTATA

-3377 DLHNKAD
+3377 DLHNQAD

-3432 EGNIT
+3432 EGTIT

-3484 GGQAAD
+3484 GGQASD
-3490 IIRTQGEIN
+3490 IARTQGQIVATK
-3499 GLNAAKADLAKDGK
+3499 AANEKMKDVKPEDLAAAEAKWK
-3513 LPPEPGKNA
+3513 KANPGKEPTSEDIS
-3522 KQEEIDQYVSILKDT
+3522 KQIYQ
-3537 TAYKEAM
+3537 TAYDKAFTESGF
-3544 KQYGTGSDLQ
+3544 GTGGKVQ
-3554 KAAQAVTAALQGLAG
+3554 QAIQAATAALQGLAG
-3569 GNISQAL
+3569 GDVAKALAGATAPYLAEVIHNKTVDPITGKVNTEANLMAHAVLGAVVAQVNGNSALAGASGAVMGEYIAQQLYPNIKREDLSEDQRQTISALGTLASAL
-3576 AGGLSPY
+3576 AGGL
-3583 AAEQIK
+3583 
-3589 KYTGTNETANALAH
+3589 
-3603 AVWGAIAA
+3603 V
-3611 QVSGNSAA
+3611 
-3619 AGAAGAAGGELAA
+3619 
-3632 RYLAEKLYGADTPEK
+3632 
-3647 IAKLSE
+3647 
-3653 EQKQSLS
+3653 
-3660 ALSTLAAGLAGG
+3660 
-3672 VTGDSTANALAG
+3672 GDSTADVVAG

-3692 ENNFLSPQQAETLNK
+3692 ENNNILVVARTGIQACADLAICRNKVIEMGLGALVGVGAATSVVEDLSSAQKTNVMLAAMSGDPAQVDQLSPSERAAYEELKGSKGIITVFPTPGEDPTGGKLVNPIPDQNKGTTLV
-3707 SIEEQKAGKNLL
+3707 AP
-3719 EASQNIVRL
+3719 
-3728 TNEDRAS
+3728 D
-3735 NVLLQQYQSGQPLT
+3735 QSGEQGSNHTGNTDGKPDTGGNTTVTPIPDAPSSSDLIYLN
-3749 EGQKQEL
+3749 EKIP
-3756 AGLLN
+3756 GLENVRPENPGYPAN
-3761 QYGYE
+3761 QDVVNKMNDPKFM
-3766 LQSMYGYTPQQAA
+3766 SWAN
-3779 DAIQSL
+3779 
-3785 VAGKAF
+3785 
-3791 VASTGD
+3791 D
-3797 TKAYNE
+3797 TKC
-3803 ALSYLKGYSV
+3803 
-3813 QSGQAALGTDALLA
+3813 TDCSDIAPTLLD
-3827 LPGAPGII
+3827 
-3835 ARSTLAAGGGYQTG
+3835 AAGGQGKIIEVRPVSRG
-3849 TGIGQV
+3849 NLNVFESGQIEREMEFHQV
-3855 VDGNYGEGA
+3855 Y
-3864 LNIGLGTAAIFG
+3864 
-3876 GITGNNVIGKTD
+3876 TD
-3888 GAIASLGN
+3888 GRYVYDPRVSLKPIPKGDWEKHIKAIN
-3896 SNIWQTGSIG
+3896 P
-3906 NVITKS
+3906 
-3912 EGALTGPVTK
+3912 EGVT
-3922 MESGM
+3922 
-3927 TKENIR
+3927 
-3933 SLNRENESAKILSQS
+3933 
-3948 GFYVEQNPSIAG
+3948 
-3960 RKNPDYRI
+3960 
-3968 NGEIFDH
+3968 
-3975 YAPKS
+3975 
-3980 SSVRNIWTEVK
+3980 
-3991 GKIDEGQTTNVV
+3991 
-4003 INISDTKV
+4003 ISD
-4011 SMKALQNQFSQW
+4011 
-4023 PVLGMDK
+4023 K
-4030 LIVID
+4030 LEGL
-4035 KSGNAIR
+4035 K
-4042 VK
+4042 

>member
-1 MTQKDDRP
+1 M
-9 IHASQRW
+9 
-16 LSYTLCSLLAWQPLL
+16 
-31 PALANGVNVA
+31 
-41 EGNTRLDQAGNGV
+41 
-54 PVVNI
+54 
-59 ATPNQA
+59 
-65 GISHNKYNEFN
+65 
-76 VGKEGLILNNATGQL
+76 
-91 NQTQLGGLIQNN
+91 
-103 PNLKAGQEAQG
+103 
-114 IINEVVAPNRS
+114 
-125 QLQGY
+125 
-130 LEVAGKQANVMVANP
+130 
-145 YGITCDGCGFINT
+145 
-158 PNATLTTGKPVLG
+158 
-171 PDGKLQA
+171 
-178 LEVTQGAISIQGKGL
+178 
-193 DASQSGKFA
+193 
-202 LIARATEIN
+202 
-211 AQLYAQDA
+211 
-219 TITLGANRV
+219 
-228 DEQGNVTPIAGQ
+228 
-240 GEAPKVAVDTGAL
+240 
-253 GGMYANRIHL
+253 
-263 VSSDKGVGVNL
+263 
-274 GNLNA
+274 
-279 RAGDITLDA
+279 
-288 NGKLTLN
+288 TLN

-306 TGQSISMLG
+306 TGQSISMSG
-315 DHKATGSI
+315 DHKATQSI
-323 TLNSQGDLSQQ
+323 TLNSQGDLTQQ

-349 GTLQMSRGKLTAGN
+349 GTLQMSSGKLTAGN
-363 DVSLRARDA
+363 DVILRARDA
-372 RVDSSSQIDAAR
+372 WVDSSSQIDAAR

-399 VTAGQNLTLSG
+399 VTAGQNLILSG

-422 GAIQSTLSHLENSG
+422 GAIQSTLSNLANSG

-464 LTSQTLDQDGTLSAK
+464 LTSQRLDQDGTLSAK
-479 GKADLTVSDTLRN
+479 GKADLNVSGTLRN
-492 GRYGELLSDDSL
+492 GSYGELLSDDSL

-530 TTAADSLTT
+530 STAADSLTT

-563 AWYGT
+563 AWHGT

-649 GLLQGSQTLD
+649 GLLQGSQTLE

-693 TDRDLVLSGEQLLN
+693 TDRDLVLSGDQLLN

-714 NLTAKTQRVDNQQS
+714 NLTAKTQRIDNQQS

-767 LQGDNALAIKAAEA
+767 LQGDSALAIKAAEA

-800 TNAGTMQAVMM
+800 TNAGTMQAVLM

-825 TVNASGSLA
+825 TVNASDSLA
-834 LTTPQFSNDG
+834 LTTPQVSNDG
-844 LLAATTLTLDTTALF
+844 LLAAATLTLDTTALF
-859 NTGTLQGSRQLNLG
+859 NTGTLQGNRQLNIG

-882 GVLLSGGALTVRA
+882 GVLLSGGSLTLRA
-895 DSLTNSGLLQGK
+895 DSLTNSGLLQGQ

-912 TLEWFNN
+912 TQEWLNN

-930 AVANTLTNQGKILGQ
+930 TVANTLTNQGKILGQ
-945 QGMNVSAGSVDN
+945 QGMTVSAGSVDN

-972 INKGLIQGSQSLQL
+972 INKGLVQGSQSLQL
-986 TGTHL
+986 SGTHL

-997 QMLSSGALGLEGQQL
+997 QMLSSGALRLEGQQL
-1012 VNQGALQGQQLA
+1012 LNQGALQGQQLA

-1104 SISNL
+1104 TISNL

-1185 VSNAG
+1185 VNNAG

-1213 SGLTLNSTALNVLAG
+1213 AGLTLNSTALNVLAG
-1228 AQLLSGGELTLN
+1228 AQLLSGGELAVN
-1240 SGAVNNAG
+1240 GGAVTNAG
-1248 FWQGNSLTFGVD
+1248 SWQGNSLTFGVD

-1266 SINAVSGL
+1266 SINAVAGL
-1274 TGTVLNTLQNSGQMG
+1274 AGTVLNTLQNSGQMG

-1334 GETLTLG
+1334 GDALTLG

-1372 TATGWLNRGSLL
+1372 TATSWLNRGSLL
-1384 GSDSLAVKVTDELV
+1384 GSDSLAVNVTDELV
-1398 NEGSLLSQGNSEIQ
+1398 NEGSLLSKGNSEIQ

-1473 VPLLTLVNGSQ
+1473 VPLLTLVNHSQ

-1518 NNSGAIQS
+1518 NNGGAIQS
-1526 ADELQMVLSGALNST
+1526 ADALQMALSGALNST
-1541 AGSKITANGAAA
+1541 AGSKVTANGAAV

-1570 TLRADTLNNQG
+1570 ILRADTLNNQG

-1711 HGSQFTNTG
+1711 YGSQFTNTG

-1742 ELQGTLTA
+1742 ERQGTLTA

-1796 KIFSGGDLLLSSG
+1796 KMFSGGDLLLSSG

-1832 SQNVIAAGQSLNL
+1832 NQNVIAAGQSLNL

-1859 QSINLTAY
+1859 QSVNLTAY

-1887 SAIAM
+1887 SSIAM
-1892 NAAGTLQSRGDVT
+1892 NAAGTLQSGGDVT

-1988 NGDITINTA
+1988 NGDLTINTA

-2004 GLSVVSSESSA
+2004 GLSVTQTNQDLTSEYPWLNGALVKVPLDFFEKGELGYYTIDVTTQLGGDDAREVTRTHTYAAPFEKTKDLALSVSSIEVSS
-2015 PQYSWVTD
+2015 
-2023 FEAKIPLT
+2023 
-2031 FFNKGDYGYVIK
+2031 
-2043 SWESG
+2043 
-2048 GGSPGHGA
+2048 
-2056 SPTTHYSSTPTPYL
+2056 
-2070 NQRIKEL
+2070 
-2077 ASGVSTVTVTANG
+2077 NG
-2090 GAARIAAG
+2090 GAGRITSG
-2098 RDLSLY
+2098 RDLYLT
-2104 AGQLDNQASNI
+2104 AQAFDNQASNI
-2115 LANNNAYLSG
+2115 LANGNAYLTG
-2125 SNLNNQSWFSGS
+2125 NTLNNQSWLAGT
-2137 ETRYQTYQYG
+2137 ETRYQTYRTDELPESRRG
-2147 YGLSKVPVPETSVS
+2147 YVVS
-2161 KGEITSNYIVYTAT
+2161 KLQPMNDYAFGKITDRYVTYTSD
-2175 GEVRYERGEG
+2175 GEVRTERSEG
-2185 EIYRSVIQA
+2185 EIYRAVIQA

-2275 NVTPELTGLGKYSDA
+2275 NVTPELTGLGKYSEGDQ
-2290 GQSSAN
+2290 GKAN
-2296 LGDGTALQNTATDG
+2296 LGDGAKLQNTTTDG

-2377 ALLGITPGQSPRET
+2377 ALLGISPGQSPRET

-2460 NAAKAQQSL
+2460 NAARAQQSL

-2475 SLTAQQIASLDHSIL
+2475 ALTAEQIASLDHSIL

-2697 GSEISAGGPLTA
+2697 GSEISAGGPLTV

-2760 RTTLTSGGDLTL
+2760 RSTLTSGGDLTL

-3330 QEQTGIYAG
+3330 QEQTGIFAG

-3554 KAAQAVTAALQGLAG
+3554 KAAQAVTAALQGMAG

-3692 ENNFLSPQQAETLNK
+3692 ENNFLSQGSPQKYTDKYKECNGNAGCEQGVRKDMAQESAENIQKLK
-3707 SIEEQKAGKNLL
+3707 SCWDAGDAACVADTRSRIELDEKAYTELRQQDNMAGRAYEDSAKWYADIIDLCAGKCDWL
-3719 EASQNIVRL
+3719 EAS
-3728 TNEDRAS
+3728 
-3735 NVLLQQYQSGQPLT
+3735 LLKTGADGLGNLVYGALGAGSLPKPGQTLSANDL
-3749 EGQKQEL
+3749 K
-3756 AGLLN
+3756 
-3761 QYGYE
+3761 
-3766 LQSMYGYTPQQAA
+3766 
-3779 DAIQSL
+3779 
-3785 VAGKAF
+3785 
-3791 VASTGD
+3791 VASEISKDIASVGKQTDIGFAAKQ
-3797 TKAYNE
+3797 TKKSAGQIVIKNINQSE
-3803 ALSYLKGYSV
+3803 AIENLSANGYIKSVSKDGSVTVMTKGEKVYRFYPS
-3813 QSGQAALGTDALLA
+3813 
-3827 LPGAPGII
+3827 
-3835 ARSTLAAGGGYQTG
+3835 STGGG
-3849 TGIGQV
+3849 IA
-3855 VDGNYGEGA
+3855 GA
-3864 LNIGLGTAAIFG
+3864 
-3876 GITGNNVIGKTD
+3876 
-3888 GAIASLGN
+3888 
-3896 SNIWQTGSIG
+3896 
-3906 NVITKS
+3906 
-3912 EGALTGPVTK
+3912 
-3922 MESGM
+3922 ESGVP
-3927 TKENIR
+3927 
-3933 SLNRENESAKILSQS
+3933 SA
-3948 GFYVEQNPSIAG
+3948 
-3960 RKNPDYRI
+3960 
-3968 NGEIFDH
+3968 
-3975 YAPKS
+3975 
-3980 SSVRNIWTEVK
+3980 SVSVN
-3991 GKIDEGQTTNVV
+3991 GKI
-4003 INISDTKV
+4003 IS
-4011 SMKALQNQFSQW
+4011 
-4023 PVLGMDK
+4023 K
-4030 LIVID
+4030 LRFP
-4035 KSGNAIR
+4035 GE
-4042 VK
+4042 

>member
-228 DEQGNVTPIAGQ
+228 DAQGNATPIAGQ

-263 VSSDKGVGVNL
+263 VSSDKGVGINL

-306 TGQSISMLG
+306 TGQSISMSG

-323 TLNSQGDLSQQ
+323 TLNSQGDLTQQ

-349 GTLQMSRGKLTAGN
+349 GTLQMSSGKLTAGN
-363 DVSLRARDA
+363 DVTLRTRDA

-384 HVDMTLFNSGMTQGQ
+384 HVDMALFNSGMTQGQ

-530 TTAADSLTT
+530 TAAADSLTT

-649 GLLQGSQTLD
+649 GLLQGSQTLE

-693 TDRDLVLSGEQLLN
+693 TDRDLVLSGDQLLN

-767 LQGDNALAIKAAEA
+767 LQGDSAFAIKAAEA

-800 TNAGTMQAVMM
+800 TNAGTMQAVLM

-825 TVNASGSLA
+825 SINASDSLA

-882 GVLLSGGALTVRA
+882 GALLSGGALTLRA
-895 DSLTNSGLLQGK
+895 DSLTNSGLLQGQ

-912 TLEWFNN
+912 TQEWLNN

-930 AVANTLTNQGKILGQ
+930 TVANTLTNQGKILGQ
-945 QGMNVSAGSVDN
+945 QEMNVSAGSVDN

-972 INKGLIQGSQSLQL
+972 INKGLVQGSQSLQL
-986 TGTHL
+986 SGTHL

-997 QMLSSGALGLEGQQL
+997 QMLSSGTLHLEGQQL

-1104 SISNL
+1104 NISNL

-1133 QVNDDLSLT
+1133 QVNGDLSLT
-1142 GQQFT
+1142 GLQFT

-1159 NVQGALVNQQGG
+1159 DVQGGLVNQQGG

-1185 VSNAG
+1185 VNNAG

-1213 SGLTLNSTALNVLAG
+1213 TGLTLNSTVLNVLAG
-1228 AQLLSGGELTLN
+1228 AQLLSDGELAVN
-1240 SGAVNNAG
+1240 GGAVTNAG
-1248 FWQGNSLTFGVD
+1248 SWQGNSLTFGVD

-1266 SINAVSGL
+1266 SINARSNL
-1274 TGTVLNTLQNSGQMG
+1274 TGTVANTMQNSGQMG
-1289 SLGTLNLSGDYLTNS
+1289 SMGTLNLSGDYLTNS

-1326 GSEWLNAH
+1326 GSEWLSAH
-1334 GETLTLG
+1334 GDALTLG

-1360 SDGLVQ
+1360 SEGLVQ

-1372 TATGWLNRGSLL
+1372 TATSWLNRGSLL
-1384 GSDSLAVKVTDELV
+1384 GSDSLAVNVTDELV

-1425 GSLSLAGATL
+1425 GNLSLAGATL

-1473 VPLLTLVNGSQ
+1473 VPLLTLVNHSQ

-1526 ADELQMVLSGALNST
+1526 ADALQMVLSGALNST

-1553 LQAQSLTN
+1553 LQAHSLTN

-1593 TGDFTQQQDKTL
+1593 SGDFTQQQDKTL

-1711 HGSQFTNTG
+1711 FGSQFTNTG

-1750 GSLNNQGTI
+1750 GSLNNQGTV

-1783 GINASQV
+1783 GINAGQV

-1796 KIFSGGDLLLSSG
+1796 KMFSGGDLLLSSG

-1832 SQNVIAAGQSLNL
+1832 NQNVIAAGQSLNI

-1859 QSINLTAY
+1859 QSVYLTAY

-1887 SAIAM
+1887 SSIAM
-1892 NAAGTLQSRGDVT
+1892 NAAGTLQSGGDVT

-2070 NQRIKEL
+2070 NQRIKEF

-2115 LANNNAYLSG
+2115 LANNNAYLLG

-2290 GQSSAN
+2290 GQGSAN

-2377 ALLGITPGQSPRET
+2377 ALLGINPGQSPRET

-2657 GGAMDLLAGGDIN
+2657 GGAMDLLAGGDID
-2670 VLANTTYSADKYQ
+2670 VLANTTYSVDKYQ

-2828 TEIASGGNTTIRA
+2828 TEIASGGNTTLRA

-2950 EEQSSYRLDEKKKS
+2950 EQQSSYRLDEKKKS

-3010 GGKAHIGGADLIAG
+3010 GGKAHIGGADLIAN
-3024 KNLSVTGDSVVIEPG
+3024 KNLSVTGDSVQIDPG
-3039 HDLRTVEERFEQ
+3039 QDIYRRDETFEQ
-3051 KQSGLTVALSGA
+3051 KQSGLTVALSGPV
-3063 AGAAANSAIA
+3063 GSAVNTA
-3073 AAQSAKSESDGRLAA
+3073 VTTAQQAQKETDGRLAA

-3094 ALSGVQAGQAAV
+3094 ALSGAQAVQAGQLVQAQG
-3106 LDNTKGDAGNA
+3106 GDAKSMV
-3117 IGISLSLGAQKSSS
+3117 GISASLGSQKSSS
-3131 TQKQVSDNV
+3131 QQHQEQKTVS
-3140 TGSTLT
+3140 GSTLN
-3146 AGNNLSVTATGK
+3146 AGNNLTVSATGK
-3158 GSGANSGD
+3158 GHSADSGD
-3166 VVIAGSQLKAGGDT
+3166 ILIAGSQLKAGGDT
-3180 TIDASRDILLAGA
+3180 TLDAARDLQLLGA
-3193 ANSQQQTGS
+3193 ANTQKTDGS
-3202 NKSSGGEIGIGLSL
+3202 NSSSGGNIGVSLGVSGPSSGLS
-3216 GKDTGIKVFANV
+3216 VFANG
-3228 NAGKGSEKGTGT
+3228 NKSQGNEHGDGTF
-3240 QWTET
+3240 WSET
-3245 TIDSGKTLAM
+3245 TVDSGGTLSM
-3255 NSGRDTTLAGAQ
+3255 HSGRDTTLAGAQ
-3267 VSGDKVDVDVG
+3267 ASGETVKVDAG

-3283 SSQQDSDLYDMKQ
+3283 QSQQDSDNYDAKQ
-3296 QNASAGGSFTWGSM
+3296 TSISGGVSVAVVGSGGSANLSM
-3310 SGSGYLNLSQDKM
+3310 SRDKL

-3330 QEQTGIYAG
+3330 QEQTGLYAG

-3352 LDGAVISSTGTA
+3352 LDGAVIASTADA
-3364 DKNSLD
+3364 DKNRLD
-3370 TGTLGFS
+3370 TGTLGFNDIHNQADFKAEHQGGSLSSGGPVGS
-3377 DLHNKAD
+3377 DLLTNL
-3384 YNVEHVGVG
+3384 GG
-3393 ISGGGDFGG
+3393 I
-3402 KEFQGNLA
+3402 A
-3410 GGMLS
+3410 LS
-3415 GLNGSGHAS
+3415 GLGNKGHAE

-3432 EGNIT
+3432 GGSVVI
-3437 VRDKDNQQ
+3437 RDQANQQ
-3445 QNVADLSRDTE
+3445 QNIADLSRDTD
-3456 NANGSIAPIFDKE
+3456 NANGSIGPIFDKE

-3476 QAQLIGEI
+3476 EAQLIGEI
-3484 GGQAAD
+3484 GGQTMD
-3490 IIRTQGEIN
+3490 IIRTKGDID
-3499 GLNAAKADLAKDGK
+3499 GLKKAKEKYPTLTADELRKTDIYQTEMQK
-3513 LPPEPGKNA
+3513 
-3522 KQEEIDQYVSILKDT
+3522 
-3537 TAYKEAM
+3537 
-3544 KQYGTGSDLQ
+3544 YGTGSDLQ

-3569 GNISQAL
+3569 GDISQAL

-3589 KYTGTNETANALAH
+3589 KYTGTNATANALAH

-3611 QVSGNSAA
+3611 EMSGNSAA
-3619 AGAAGAAGGELAA
+3619 AGAVGAAGGELAA

-3692 ENNFLSPQQAETLNK
+3692 ENNALSGLEGFGKGMADYGMSQTSLGASMLQGGASPDEIIAALVKNSQGDMPEGQDAVKGLLTAWGEFFGVPVSVLTSNETMTPAKAAEIMASGVPTSEAKLVQFVLAKAVLTVAKSSDLGLSASNQKYVDILSPEAKQHILYGDSPTQGGHLYPGNP
-3707 SIEEQKAGKNLL
+3707 GKTVFP
-3719 EASQNIVRL
+3719 QNW
-3728 TNEDRAS
+3728 S
-3735 NVLLQQYQSGQPLT
+3735 
-3749 EGQKQEL
+3749 
-3756 AGLLN
+3756 
-3761 QYGYE
+3761 
-3766 LQSMYGYTPQQAA
+3766 A
-3779 DAIQSL
+3779 DKVVHEI
-3785 VAGKAF
+3785 
-3791 VASTGD
+3791 GD
-3797 TKAYNE
+3797 
-3803 ALSYLKGYSV
+3803 
-3813 QSGQAALGTDALLA
+3813 
-3827 LPGAPGII
+3827 I
-3835 ARSTLAAGGGYQTG
+3835 ATSPDTQWFAQTG
-3849 TGIGQV
+3849 TGGLYTNAGKPARWAAWEVRDGVRVRV
-3855 VDGNYGEGA
+3855 VYEPAN
-3864 LNIGLGTAAIFG
+3864 
-3876 GITGNNVIGKTD
+3876 
-3888 GAIASLGN
+3888 
-3896 SNIWQTGSIG
+3896 
-3906 NVITKS
+3906 
-3912 EGALTGPVTK
+3912 
-3922 MESGM
+3922 
-3927 TKENIR
+3927 
-3933 SLNRENESAKILSQS
+3933 
-3948 GFYVEQNPSIAG
+3948 
-3960 RKNPDYRI
+3960 
-3968 NGEIFDH
+3968 
-3975 YAPKS
+3975 
-3980 SSVRNIWTEVK
+3980 
-3991 GKIDEGQTTNVV
+3991 GKIITAFPDSNPTPP
-4003 INISDTKV
+4003 
-4011 SMKALQNQFSQW
+4011 ALKQI
-4023 PVLGMDK
+4023 K
-4030 LIVID
+4030 
-4035 KSGNAIR
+4035 K
-4042 VK
+4042 

>member
-76 VGKEGLILNNATGQL
+76 VGKEGMILNNATGQL

-228 DEQGNVTPIAGQ
+228 DAQGNATPIAGQ
-240 GEAPKVAVDTGAL
+240 GETPKVAVDTGAL

-306 TGQSISMLG
+306 TGQSISMSG
-315 DHKATGSI
+315 DHKATQSI
-323 TLNSQGDLSQQ
+323 TLNSQGDLTQQ

-349 GTLQMSRGKLTAGN
+349 GTLQMSSGKLTAGN
-363 DVSLRARDA
+363 DVTLRARDA
-372 RVDSSSQIDAAR
+372 WVDSSSQIDAAR

-422 GAIQSTLSHLENSG
+422 GAIQSTLSNLANSG

-456 ILSGGALA
+456 ILSGGALV

-515 LLSGATGLTLNSDTL
+515 LLSGAAGLTLNSDTL

-563 AWYGT
+563 AWHGT

-587 AQQATLAGT
+587 AQQAKLAGT

-621 ALKADTLTNQGTLVA
+621 ALKADILTNQGTLVA

-677 ALSLAIPTLKN
+677 ALSLAIPALKN

-693 TDRDLVLSGEQLLN
+693 TDRDLVLSGDQLLN

-714 NLTAKTQRVDNQQS
+714 NLTAKTQRIDNQQS

-767 LQGDNALAIKAAEA
+767 LQGDSALAIKAAEA

-800 TNAGTMQAVMM
+800 TNAGTMQAVLM

-825 TVNASGSLA
+825 TVNASDSLA
-834 LTTPQFSNDG
+834 LTTPQVSNDG
-844 LLAATTLTLDTTALF
+844 LLAATTLTLDSTALF
-859 NTGTLQGSRQLNLG
+859 NTGTLQGSRQLNIG
-873 TSTLDNQLG
+873 TSTLDNHLD
-882 GVLLSGGALTVRA
+882 GVLLSGGALTIRA
-895 DSLTNSGLLQGK
+895 DSLTNSGLLQGQ

-912 TLEWFNN
+912 TQEWLNN

-930 AVANTLTNQGKILGQ
+930 TVANTLTNQGKILGQ
-945 QGMNVSAGSVDN
+945 QGMTVSAGSVDN

-972 INKGLIQGSQSLQL
+972 INKGLVQGSQSLQL
-986 TGTHL
+986 SGTHL

-997 QMLSSGALGLEGQQL
+997 QMLSSGALRLEGQQL

-1104 SISNL
+1104 TISNL

-1185 VSNAG
+1185 VNNAG

-1213 SGLTLNSTALNVLAG
+1213 AGLTLNSTALNVLAG
-1228 AQLLSGGELTLN
+1228 AQLLSGGELAVN
-1240 SGAVNNAG
+1240 GGAVTNAG
-1248 FWQGNSLTFGVD
+1248 SWQGNSLTFGVD
-1260 SLDNSG
+1260 SLDNRG
-1266 SINAVSGL
+1266 SINAVAGL
-1274 TGTVLNTLQNSGQMG
+1274 AGTVLNTLQNSGQMG

-1334 GETLTLG
+1334 GDALTLG

-1372 TATGWLNRGSLL
+1372 TATSWLNRGSLL
-1384 GSDSLAVKVTDELV
+1384 GSDSLAVNVTDELV
-1398 NEGSLLSQGNSEIQ
+1398 NEGSLLSKGNSEIQ

-1473 VPLLTLVNGSQ
+1473 VPLLTLVNHSQ

-1518 NNSGAIQS
+1518 NNGGAIQS
-1526 ADELQMVLSGALNST
+1526 ADALQMALSGALNST
-1541 AGSKITANGAAA
+1541 AGSKVTANGAAV

-1570 TLRADTLNNQG
+1570 ILRADTLNNQG
-1581 EISGVDGLTVAL
+1581 EISGVDGLTVTL
-1593 TGDFTQQQDKTL
+1593 SGDFTQQQDKTL

-1612 LDAASVT
+1612 LDAALVT

-1662 TLLSQNALTITSP
+1662 TLLSQNALTISSP

-1711 HGSQFTNTG
+1711 YGSQFTNTG

-1742 ELQGTLTA
+1742 ERQGTLTA

-1796 KIFSGGDLLLSSG
+1796 KMFSGGDLLLSSG

-1832 SQNVIAAGQSLNL
+1832 NQNVIAAGQSLNI

-1859 QSINLTAY
+1859 QSVNLTAY

-1887 SAIAM
+1887 SSIAM
-1892 NAAGTLQSRGDVT
+1892 NAAGTLQSGGDVT

-1988 NGDITINTA
+1988 NGDLTINTA

-2004 GLSVVSSESSA
+2004 GLSVTQTNQDLTSEYPWLNGALVKVPLDFFEKGELGYYTIDVTTQLGGDDAREVTRTHTYAAPFEKTKDLALSVSSIEVSS
-2015 PQYSWVTD
+2015 
-2023 FEAKIPLT
+2023 
-2031 FFNKGDYGYVIK
+2031 
-2043 SWESG
+2043 
-2048 GGSPGHGA
+2048 
-2056 SPTTHYSSTPTPYL
+2056 
-2070 NQRIKEL
+2070 
-2077 ASGVSTVTVTANG
+2077 NG
-2090 GAARIAAG
+2090 GAGRITSG
-2098 RDLSLY
+2098 RDLYLT
-2104 AGQLDNQASNI
+2104 AQAFDNQASNI
-2115 LANNNAYLSG
+2115 LANGNAYLTG
-2125 SNLNNQSWFSGS
+2125 NTLNNQSWLAGT
-2137 ETRYQTYQYG
+2137 ETRYQTYRTDELPESRRG
-2147 YGLSKVPVPETSVS
+2147 YVVS
-2161 KGEITSNYIVYTAT
+2161 KLQPMNDYAFGKITDRYVTYTSD
-2175 GEVRYERGEG
+2175 GEVRTERSEG
-2185 EIYRSVIQA
+2185 EIYRAVIQA

-2275 NVTPELTGLGKYSDA
+2275 NVTPELTGLGKYSEGDQ
-2290 GQSSAN
+2290 GNAN
-2296 LGDGTALQNTATDG
+2296 LGDGAKLQNTTTDG

-2377 ALLGITPGQSPRET
+2377 ALLGISPGQSPRET

-2460 NAAKAQQSL
+2460 NAARAQQSL

-2475 SLTAQQIASLDHSIL
+2475 ALTAEQIASLDHSIL

-2601 TLTNQWNTQGSLG
+2601 TLTNQWSTQGSLG

-2697 GSEISAGGPLTA
+2697 GSEISAGGPLTV

-3010 GGKAHIGGADLIAG
+3010 GGKAHIGGADLIAN
-3024 KNLSVTGDSVVIEPG
+3024 KNLSVTGDSVQIDPG
-3039 HDLRTVEERFEQ
+3039 QDIYRRDETFEQ
-3051 KQSGLTVALSGA
+3051 KQSGLTVALSGPV
-3063 AGAAANSAIA
+3063 GSAVNTA
-3073 AAQSAKSESDGRLAA
+3073 VTTAQQAQKETDGRLAA

-3094 ALSGVQAGQAAV
+3094 ALSGAQAVQAGQLVQAQG
-3106 LDNTKGDAGNA
+3106 GDAKSMV
-3117 IGISLSLGAQKSSS
+3117 GISASLGSQKSSS
-3131 TQKQVSDNV
+3131 QQHQEQKTVS
-3140 TGSTLT
+3140 GSTLN
-3146 AGNNLSVTATGK
+3146 AGNNLTVSATGK
-3158 GSGANSGD
+3158 GHSADSGD
-3166 VVIAGSQLKAGGDT
+3166 ILIAGSQLKAGGDT
-3180 TIDASRDILLAGA
+3180 TLDAARDLQLLGA
-3193 ANSQQQTGS
+3193 ANTQKTDGTNS
-3202 NKSSGGEIGIGLSL
+3202 SSGGSIGVSLGVSGPSSGLS
-3216 GKDTGIKVFANV
+3216 VFANG
-3228 NAGKGSEKGTGT
+3228 NKSQGNEHGDGTF
-3240 QWTET
+3240 WSET
-3245 TIDSGKTLAM
+3245 TVDSGGTLSM
-3255 NSGRDTTLAGAQ
+3255 HSGRDTTLAGAQ
-3267 VSGDKVDVDVG
+3267 ASGETVKVDAG

-3283 SSQQDSDLYDMKQ
+3283 QSQQDSDNYDAKQ
-3296 QNASAGGSFTWGSM
+3296 TSISGGVSVAVIGSGGSANLSM
-3310 SGSGYLNLSQDKM
+3310 SRDKL

-3330 QEQTGIYAG
+3330 QEQTGLFAG

-3352 LDGAVISSTGTA
+3352 LDGAVIASTADA
-3364 DKNSLD
+3364 DKNRLD

-3377 DLHNKAD
+3377 DIHNQADFKA
-3384 YNVEHVGVG
+3384 EHQGG
-3393 ISGGGDFGG
+3393 SLSSGGPVGSDLLANLGG
-3402 KEFQGNLA
+3402 IA
-3410 GGMLS
+3410 LS
-3415 GLNGSGHAS
+3415 GLGNKGHAE

-3432 EGNIT
+3432 GGSVVI
-3437 VRDKDNQQ
+3437 RDQAKQQ
-3445 QNVADLSRDTE
+3445 QDIADLSRDTD
-3456 NANGSIAPIFDKE
+3456 NANDSIGPIFDKE

-3476 QAQLIGEI
+3476 EAQLIGEI
-3484 GGQAAD
+3484 GGQVAD
-3490 IIRTQGEIN
+3490 IARTQGEIQ
-3499 GLNAAKADLAKDGK
+3499 GLKAQKDPAALAAAKAALQKEGKPVTEKDI
-3513 LPPEPGKNA
+3513 A
-3522 KQEEIDQYVSILKDT
+3522 DR
-3537 TAYKEAM
+3537 AYNDAM
-3544 KQYGTGSDLQ
+3544 KQYGTGSALQ
-3554 KAAQAVTAALQGLAG
+3554 QGIQAVTAAIQGLAG
-3569 GNISQAL
+3569 GDMAKAL
-3576 AGGLSPY
+3576 AGASAPY
-3583 AAEQIK
+3583 LAEVIHK
-3589 KYTGTNETANALAH
+3589 MTTSADGKTVNTEANLMAH
-3603 AVWGAIAA
+3603 AVLGAVTSAIN
-3611 QVSGNSAA
+3611 GNSAL
-3619 AGAAGAAGGELAA
+3619 AGASGAVMGE
-3632 RYLAEKLYGADTPEK
+3632 Y
-3647 IAKLSE
+3647 IAQQMYPGIDRNDLTE
-3653 EQKQSLS
+3653 DQRQIIS
-3660 ALSTLAAGLAGG
+3660 ALGTLASGLVGG
-3672 VTGDSTANALAG
+3672 VVGDSTANAVAG

-3692 ENNFLSPQQAETLNK
+3692 ENNALSTGSDLGFWLGNTPGCDTACKTGIAKGVAEGNLVVSAGVAGVAGGALIIGATPEIVAAAKAALEGCKAAPAICLNN
-3707 SIEEQKAGKNLL
+3707 AGLQVAEGITPGGVGAAGAIGVGKTAA
-3719 EASQNIVRL
+3719 EASAAKAEAVAASIAKN
-3728 TNEDRAS
+3728 TNNAAHNSAS
-3735 NVLLQQYQSGQPLT
+3735 Y
-3749 EGQKQEL
+3749 
-3756 AGLLN
+3756 AGLKLDLKTTEAAN
-3761 QYGYE
+3761 DVVESLRNTGQ
-3766 LQSMYGYTPQQAA
+3766 LPQNYVNKTQAA
-3779 DAIQSL
+3779 ANGWKP
-3785 VAGKAF
+3785 GKALNNTTPGGQLGGDIF
-3791 VASTGD
+3791 ENSTNILPSAQGRVWR
-3797 TKAYNE
+3797 E
-3803 ALSYLKGYSV
+3803 A
-3813 QSGQAALGTDALLA
+3813 D
-3827 LPGAPGII
+3827 
-3835 ARSTLAAGGGYQTG
+3835 
-3849 TGIGQV
+3849 
-3855 VDGNYGEGA
+3855 
-3864 LNIGLGTAAIFG
+3864 IGLNNTMSRSNQPGTRLLYSNDGLLYITTDHYGTA
-3876 GITGNNVIGKTD
+3876 TSIGK
-3888 GAIASLGN
+3888 
-3896 SNIWQTGSIG
+3896 W
-3906 NVITKS
+3906 K
-3912 EGALTGPVTK
+3912 
-3922 MESGM
+3922 
-3927 TKENIR
+3927 
-3933 SLNRENESAKILSQS
+3933 
-3948 GFYVEQNPSIAG
+3948 
-3960 RKNPDYRI
+3960 
-3968 NGEIFDH
+3968 
-3975 YAPKS
+3975 
-3980 SSVRNIWTEVK
+3980 
-3991 GKIDEGQTTNVV
+3991 
-4003 INISDTKV
+4003 
-4011 SMKALQNQFSQW
+4011 
-4023 PVLGMDK
+4023 
-4030 LIVID
+4030 
-4035 KSGNAIR
+4035 
-4042 VK
+4042 

>member
-76 VGKEGLILNNATGQL
+76 VGKEGMILNNATGQL

-178 LEVTQGAISIQGKGL
+178 LEVMQGAISIQGKGL

-228 DEQGNVTPIAGQ
+228 DAQGNATPIAGQ

-306 TGQSISMLG
+306 TGQSISMSG
-315 DHKATGSI
+315 DHKATQSI
-323 TLNSQGDLSQQ
+323 TLNSQGDLTQQ

-349 GTLQMSRGKLTAGN
+349 GTLQMSSGKLTAGN
-363 DVSLRARDA
+363 DVILRARDA
-372 RVDSSSQIDAAR
+372 WVDSSSQIDAAR

-399 VTAGQNLTLSG
+399 VTAGQNLILSG

-422 GAIQSTLSHLENSG
+422 GAIQSTLSNLANSG

-464 LTSQTLDQDGTLSAK
+464 LTSQRLDQDGTLSAK
-479 GKADLTVSDTLRN
+479 GKADLNVSGTLRN
-492 GRYGELLSDDSL
+492 GSYGELLSDDSL

-530 TTAADSLTT
+530 STAADSLTT

-563 AWYGT
+563 AWHGT

-649 GLLQGSQTLD
+649 GLLQGSQTLE

-693 TDRDLVLSGEQLLN
+693 TDRDLVLSGDQLLN

-714 NLTAKTQRVDNQQS
+714 NLTAKTQRIDNQQS

-767 LQGDNALAIKAAEA
+767 LQGDSALAIKAAEA

-800 TNAGTMQAVMM
+800 TNAGTMQAVLM

-825 TVNASGSLA
+825 TVNASDSLA
-834 LTTPQFSNDG
+834 LTTPQVSNDG
-844 LLAATTLTLDTTALF
+844 LLAAATLTLDTTALF
-859 NTGTLQGSRQLNLG
+859 NTGTLQGNRQLNIG

-882 GVLLSGGALTVRA
+882 GVLLSGGSLTLRA
-895 DSLTNSGLLQGK
+895 DSLTNSGLLQGQ

-912 TLEWFNN
+912 TQEWLNN

-930 AVANTLTNQGKILGQ
+930 TVANTLTNQGKILGQ
-945 QGMNVSAGSVDN
+945 QGMTVSAGSVDN

-972 INKGLIQGSQSLQL
+972 INKGLVQGSQSLQL
-986 TGTHL
+986 SGTHL

-997 QMLSSGALGLEGQQL
+997 QMLSSGALRLEGQQL
-1012 VNQGALQGQQLA
+1012 LNQGALQGQQLA

-1104 SISNL
+1104 TISNL

-1185 VSNAG
+1185 VNNAG

-1213 SGLTLNSTALNVLAG
+1213 AGLTLNSTALNVLAG
-1228 AQLLSGGELTLN
+1228 AQLLSGGELAVN
-1240 SGAVNNAG
+1240 GGAVTNAG
-1248 FWQGNSLTFGVD
+1248 SWQGNSLTFGVD

-1266 SINAVSGL
+1266 SINAVAGL
-1274 TGTVLNTLQNSGQMG
+1274 AGTVLNTLQNSGQMG

-1334 GETLTLG
+1334 GDALTLG

-1372 TATGWLNRGSLL
+1372 TATSWLNRGSLL
-1384 GSDSLAVKVTDELV
+1384 GSDSLAVNVTDELV
-1398 NEGSLLSQGNSEIQ
+1398 NEGSLLSKGNSEIQ

-1473 VPLLTLVNGSQ
+1473 VPLLTLVNHSQ

-1518 NNSGAIQS
+1518 NNGGAIQS
-1526 ADELQMVLSGALNST
+1526 ADALQMALSGALNST
-1541 AGSKITANGAAA
+1541 AGSKVTANGAAV

-1570 TLRADTLNNQG
+1570 ILRADTLNNQG

-1711 HGSQFTNTG
+1711 YGSQFTNTG

-1742 ELQGTLTA
+1742 ERQGTLTA

-1796 KIFSGGDLLLSSG
+1796 KMFSGGDLLLSSG

-1832 SQNVIAAGQSLNL
+1832 NQNVIAAGQSLNL

-1859 QSINLTAY
+1859 QSVNLTAY

-1887 SAIAM
+1887 SSIAM
-1892 NAAGTLQSRGDVT
+1892 NAAGTLQSGGDVT

-1988 NGDITINTA
+1988 NGDLTINTA

-2004 GLSVVSSESSA
+2004 GLSVTQTNQDLTSEYPWLNGALVKVPLDFFEKGELGYYTIDVTTQLGGDDAREVTRTHTYAAPFEKTKDLALSVSSIEVSS
-2015 PQYSWVTD
+2015 
-2023 FEAKIPLT
+2023 
-2031 FFNKGDYGYVIK
+2031 
-2043 SWESG
+2043 
-2048 GGSPGHGA
+2048 
-2056 SPTTHYSSTPTPYL
+2056 
-2070 NQRIKEL
+2070 
-2077 ASGVSTVTVTANG
+2077 NG
-2090 GAARIAAG
+2090 GAGRITSG
-2098 RDLSLY
+2098 RDLYLT
-2104 AGQLDNQASNI
+2104 AQAFDNQASNI
-2115 LANNNAYLSG
+2115 LANGNAYLTG
-2125 SNLNNQSWFSGS
+2125 NTLNNQSWLAGT
-2137 ETRYQTYQYG
+2137 ETRYQTYRTDELPESRRG
-2147 YGLSKVPVPETSVS
+2147 YVVS
-2161 KGEITSNYIVYTAT
+2161 KLQPMNDYAFGKITDRYVTYTSD
-2175 GEVRYERGEG
+2175 GEVRTERSEG
-2185 EIYRSVIQA
+2185 EIYRAVIQA

-2275 NVTPELTGLGKYSDA
+2275 NVTPELTGLGKYSEGDQ
-2290 GQSSAN
+2290 GKAN
-2296 LGDGTALQNTATDG
+2296 LGDGAKLQNTTTDG

-2377 ALLGITPGQSPRET
+2377 ALLGISPGQSPRET

-2460 NAAKAQQSL
+2460 NAARAQQSL

-2475 SLTAQQIASLDHSIL
+2475 ALTAEQIASLDHSIL

-2697 GSEISAGGPLTA
+2697 GSEISAGGPLTV

-2760 RTTLTSGGDLTL
+2760 RSTLTSGGDLTL

-3330 QEQTGIYAG
+3330 QEQTGIFAG

-3554 KAAQAVTAALQGLAG
+3554 KAAQAVTAALQGMAG

-3692 ENNFLSPQQAETLNK
+3692 ENNFLSQGSPQKYTDKYKECNGNAGCEQGVRKDMAQESAENIQKLK
-3707 SIEEQKAGKNLL
+3707 SCWDAGDAACVADTRSRIELDEKAYTELRQQDNMAGRAYEDSAKWYADIIDLCAGKCDWL
-3719 EASQNIVRL
+3719 EAS
-3728 TNEDRAS
+3728 
-3735 NVLLQQYQSGQPLT
+3735 LLKTGADGLGNLVYGALGAGSLPKPGQTLSANDL
-3749 EGQKQEL
+3749 K
-3756 AGLLN
+3756 
-3761 QYGYE
+3761 
-3766 LQSMYGYTPQQAA
+3766 
-3779 DAIQSL
+3779 
-3785 VAGKAF
+3785 
-3791 VASTGD
+3791 VASEISKDIASVGKQTDIGFAAKQ
-3797 TKAYNE
+3797 TKKSAGQIVIKNINQSE
-3803 ALSYLKGYSV
+3803 AIENLSANGYIKSVSKDGSVTVMTKGEKVYRFYPS
-3813 QSGQAALGTDALLA
+3813 
-3827 LPGAPGII
+3827 
-3835 ARSTLAAGGGYQTG
+3835 STGGG
-3849 TGIGQV
+3849 IA
-3855 VDGNYGEGA
+3855 GA
-3864 LNIGLGTAAIFG
+3864 
-3876 GITGNNVIGKTD
+3876 
-3888 GAIASLGN
+3888 
-3896 SNIWQTGSIG
+3896 
-3906 NVITKS
+3906 
-3912 EGALTGPVTK
+3912 
-3922 MESGM
+3922 ESGVP
-3927 TKENIR
+3927 
-3933 SLNRENESAKILSQS
+3933 SA
-3948 GFYVEQNPSIAG
+3948 
-3960 RKNPDYRI
+3960 
-3968 NGEIFDH
+3968 
-3975 YAPKS
+3975 
-3980 SSVRNIWTEVK
+3980 SVSVN
-3991 GKIDEGQTTNVV
+3991 GKI
-4003 INISDTKV
+4003 IS
-4011 SMKALQNQFSQW
+4011 
-4023 PVLGMDK
+4023 K
-4030 LIVID
+4030 LRFP
-4035 KSGNAIR
+4035 GE
-4042 VK
+4042 

>member
-228 DEQGNVTPIAGQ
+228 DAQGNATPIAGQ

-253 GGMYANRIHL
+253 GCMYANRIHL

-306 TGQSISMLG
+306 AGQSISMSG
-315 DHKATGSI
+315 DHKATQSI
-323 TLNSQGDLSQQ
+323 TLNSQGGLTQQ

-349 GTLQMSRGKLTAGN
+349 GTLQMSSGKLTAGN
-363 DVSLRARDA
+363 DVTLRARDA

-399 VTAGQNLTLSG
+399 VTAGQNLILSG

-422 GAIQSTLSHLENSG
+422 GAIQSTLSNLANSG

-510 LQQNG
+510 LHQNG

-530 TTAADSLTT
+530 STAADSLTT

-563 AWYGT
+563 AWHGT

-587 AQQATLAGT
+587 AQQTTLAGT

-636 PVLKINS
+636 PVLKMNS

-649 GLLQGSQTLD
+649 GLLQGSQTLE
-659 LIARLMDNQKGG
+659 LIAHLMDNQKGG

-693 TDRDLVLSGEQLLN
+693 TDRDLVLSGDQLLN

-714 NLTAKTQRVDNQQS
+714 NLTAKTQRIDNQQS
-728 GLLLAKDKLSLNGMA
+728 GLLLAKDRLSLNGMA

-750 AADQLTL
+750 AADQLAL

-767 LQGDNALAIKAAEA
+767 LQGDSALAIKATEV

-800 TNAGTMQAVMM
+800 TNAGTMQAVLM

-859 NTGTLQGSRQLNLG
+859 NTGTLQGSRLLNIG
-873 TSTLDNQLG
+873 TSTLDNQLD
-882 GVLLSGGALTVRA
+882 GVLLSGGALAIRA
-895 DSLTNSGLLQGK
+895 DSLTNSGLLQGQ

-912 TLEWFNN
+912 TQEWLNN

-930 AVANTLTNQGKILGQ
+930 TVANTLTNQGKILGQ

-962 ATVLSVVGDV
+962 ATVLSVVGDI
-972 INKGLIQGSQSLQL
+972 INKGLVQGSQSLQL
-986 TGTHL
+986 SGTHL
-991 NNAATG
+991 SNAATG
-997 QMLSSGALGLEGQQL
+997 QMLSSGALRLEGQQL

-1104 SISNL
+1104 NISNL

-1118 ALELALDQLDNAGLL
+1118 ALELALDQLENAGLL

-1185 VSNAG
+1185 VNNAG

-1197 AVDSGTV
+1197 AVGSGTV
-1204 THSGIMQGN
+1204 THSGIIQGN
-1213 SGLTLNSTALNVLAG
+1213 AGLTLNSTMLNVLAG
-1228 AQLLSGGELTLN
+1228 AQLLSGGELAVN
-1240 SGAVNNAG
+1240 GGAVTNAG
-1248 FWQGNSLTFGVD
+1248 SWQGNSLTFGVD

-1266 SINAVSGL
+1266 SINAVAGL
-1274 TGTVLNTLQNSGQMG
+1274 TGTVANTLQNSGQMG

-1310 RLTLDAATLN
+1310 RLTLDGATLN

-1334 GETLTLG
+1334 GDVLTLG

-1372 TATGWLNRGSLL
+1372 TATSWLNRGSLL
-1384 GSDSLAVKVTDELV
+1384 GSDSLAVNVSDELV
-1398 NEGSLLSQGNSEIQ
+1398 NEGSMLSQGNSEIQ

-1425 GSLSLAGATL
+1425 ESLSLAGATL

-1473 VPLLTLVNGSQ
+1473 VPLLTLVNRSQ

-1496 GSTVTNDGRWQGQQI
+1496 GSTVTNNGRWQGQQI

-1526 ADELQMVLSGALNST
+1526 ADALQMALSGALNST
-1541 AGSKITANGAAA
+1541 AGSKITANGAVA

-1630 VNSGTLTNS
+1630 VNSGTLANS

-1662 TLLSQNALTITSP
+1662 TLLSRNALTITSP

-1750 GSLNNQGTI
+1750 GSLNNQGTV
-1759 QGSNLALNTQQLT
+1759 QGSNLALNTRQLT

-1783 GINASQV
+1783 GINAGQV
-1790 ALQETG
+1790 ALKETG
-1796 KIFSGGDLLLSSG
+1796 KMFSGGDLLLSSG

-1832 SQNVIAAGQSLNL
+1832 NQNVIAAGQSLNI

-1859 QSINLTAY
+1859 QSVNLTAY

-1876 TGGSGASTLSG
+1876 TGGSGASTLNG
-1887 SAIAM
+1887 SSIAM
-1892 NAAGTLQSRGDVT
+1892 NAAGTLQSGGDVT

-1926 NAAGSLI
+1926 NAAGGLI

-1941 NNLYLL
+1941 NNLFLL

-2070 NQRIKEL
+2070 NQRIKEF

-2125 SNLNNQSWFSGS
+2125 SNLNNQSWFSGT

-2225 TLNTLS
+2225 TLSTLS

-2275 NVTPELTGLGKYSDA
+2275 NVTPELTGLGKYSEGDQ
-2290 GQSSAN
+2290 GNAN
-2296 LGDGTALQNTATDG
+2296 LGDGAKLQNTTTDG

-2316 DGKALNQYQGKTVD
+2316 EGKALNQYQGKTVD

-2447 VGSDLEQMQTLMD
+2447 TGSDLEQMQTLMD
-2460 NAAKAQQSL
+2460 NAARAQQSL

-2518 GSVISGKNVSLTAGN
+2518 GSVIAGKNVSLTAGN

-2565 GGNLQLSA
+2565 GGNLQLNA

-2697 GSEISAGGPLTA
+2697 GSEMSAGGPLTV

-2729 LMAGRDINLQTQEA
+2729 VMAGRDINLQTQEV

-2772 DAGRDVNSQAAA
+2772 DAGRDVNSQASA

-2813 EGKRQQVD
+2813 EGKRQQMD

-2841 DRDATLNAAQVQA
+2841 DRDATLNAVQVQA
-2854 SGDVAVSAGRDLT
+2854 SGDVTVSAGRDLT

-2964 GLMGTGGIGVTIGSS
+2964 GVFSSGGLGLTVGTS

-3010 GGKAHIGGADLIAG
+3010 GGKAHIGGADLIAN
-3024 KNLSVTGDSVVIEPG
+3024 KNLSVTGDSVQIDPG
-3039 HDLRTVEERFEQ
+3039 QDIYRRDETFEQ
-3051 KQSGLTVALSGA
+3051 KQSGLTVALSGPV
-3063 AGAAANSAIA
+3063 GSAVNTA
-3073 AAQSAKSESDGRLAA
+3073 VTTAQQAQKETDGRLAA

-3094 ALSGVQAGQAAV
+3094 ALSGAQAVQAGQLVQAQG
-3106 LDNTKGDAGNA
+3106 GDAKSMV
-3117 IGISLSLGAQKSSS
+3117 GISASLGSQKSSS
-3131 TQKQVSDNV
+3131 QQHQEQKTVS
-3140 TGSTLT
+3140 GSTLN
-3146 AGNNLSVTATGK
+3146 AGNNLTVSATGK
-3158 GSGANSGD
+3158 GHSADSGD
-3166 VVIAGSQLKAGGDT
+3166 ILIAGSQLKAGGDT
-3180 TIDASRDILLAGA
+3180 TLDAARDLHLLGA
-3193 ANSQQQTGS
+3193 ANTQKTDGS
-3202 NKSSGGEIGIGLSL
+3202 NSSSGGSIGVSLGVSGPSSGLS
-3216 GKDTGIKVFANV
+3216 VFANG
-3228 NAGKGSEKGTGT
+3228 NKSQGNEHGDGTF
-3240 QWTET
+3240 WSET
-3245 TIDSGKTLAM
+3245 TVDSGGTLSM
-3255 NSGRDTTLAGAQ
+3255 HSGRDTALVGAQ
-3267 VSGDKVDVDVG
+3267 ASGETVKVDAG

-3283 SSQQDSDLYDMKQ
+3283 QSQQDSDNYDAKQ
-3296 QNASAGGSFTWGSM
+3296 TSISGGVSVAVIGSGGSANLSM
-3310 SGSGYLNLSQDKM
+3310 SRDKL

-3330 QEQTGIYAG
+3330 QEQTGLYAG

-3352 LDGAVISSTGTA
+3352 LDGAVIASTADA
-3364 DKNSLD
+3364 DKNRLG

-3377 DLHNKAD
+3377 DIHNQADFKA
-3384 YNVEHVGVG
+3384 EHQGG
-3393 ISGGGDFGG
+3393 SLSSGGPVGSDLLTNLGG
-3402 KEFQGNLA
+3402 IA
-3410 GGMLS
+3410 LS
-3415 GLNGSGHAS
+3415 GLGNKGHAE

-3432 EGNIT
+3432 GGSVVI
-3437 VRDKDNQQ
+3437 RDQGNQQ
-3445 QNVADLSRDTE
+3445 QDIADLSRDTD
-3456 NANGSIAPIFDKE
+3456 NANGSIGPIFDKE

-3476 QAQLIGEI
+3476 EAQLIGEI
-3484 GGQAAD
+3484 GGQVAD
-3490 IIRTQGEIN
+3490 IARTQGEIQ
-3499 GLNAAKADLAKDGK
+3499 GLKAQKDPAALAAAKAALQKEGKPVTEKDV
-3513 LPPEPGKNA
+3513 A
-3522 KQEEIDQYVSILKDT
+3522 DR
-3537 TAYKEAM
+3537 AYNDAM
-3544 KQYGTGSDLQ
+3544 KQYGTGSALQ
-3554 KAAQAVTAALQGLAG
+3554 QGIQAVTAAIQGLAG
-3569 GNISQAL
+3569 GDMAKAL
-3576 AGGLSPY
+3576 AGASAPY
-3583 AAEQIK
+3583 LAEVIHK
-3589 KYTGTNETANALAH
+3589 MTTSADGKTVNTEANLMAH
-3603 AVWGAIAA
+3603 AVLGAVTSAIN
-3611 QVSGNSAA
+3611 GNSAL
-3619 AGAAGAAGGELAA
+3619 AGASGAVMGE
-3632 RYLAEKLYGADTPEK
+3632 Y
-3647 IAKLSE
+3647 IAQQMYPGIDRNDLTE
-3653 EQKQSLS
+3653 DQRQIIS
-3660 ALSTLAAGLAGG
+3660 ALGTLASGLVGG
-3672 VTGDSTANALAG
+3672 VVGDSTANAVAG

-3692 ENNFLSPQQAETLNK
+3692 ENNALGDIIENK
-3707 SIEEQKAGKNLL
+3707 VSGVSQEQKY
-3719 EASQNIVRL
+3719 QN
-3728 TNEDRAS
+3728 A
-3735 NVLLQQYQSGQPLT
+3735 
-3749 EGQKQEL
+3749 QKEL
-3756 AGLLN
+3756 VAAVEEFKAQNCAGL
-3761 QYGYE
+3761 
-3766 LQSMYGYTPQQAA
+3766 SS
-3779 DAIQSL
+3779 DAC
-3785 VAGKAF
+3785 
-3791 VASTGD
+3791 
-3797 TKAYNE
+3797 
-3803 ALSYLKGYSV
+3803 
-3813 QSGQAALGTDALLA
+3813 
-3827 LPGAPGII
+3827 
-3835 ARSTLAAGGGYQTG
+3835 
-3849 TGIGQV
+3849 
-3855 VDGNYGEGA
+3855 
-3864 LNIGLGTAAIFG
+3864 
-3876 GITGNNVIGKTD
+3876 
-3888 GAIASLGN
+3888 
-3896 SNIWQTGSIG
+3896 
-3906 NVITKS
+3906 
-3912 EGALTGPVTK
+3912 
-3922 MESGM
+3922 
-3927 TKENIR
+3927 
-3933 SLNRENESAKILSQS
+3933 SAKISEHRDELLKGATGFGLDFVPVVGDIKSFAEAQS
-3948 GFYVEQNPSIAG
+3948 AL
-3960 RKNPDYRI
+3960 DYLVATI
-3968 NGEIFDH
+3968 GL
-3975 YAPKS
+3975 
-3980 SSVRNIWTEVK
+3980 V
-3991 GKIDEGQTTNVV
+3991 
-4003 INISDTKV
+4003 
-4011 SMKALQNQFSQW
+4011 
-4023 PVLGMDK
+4023 PVLGDSAGKIIKAADVALKKGDIAEASKLLNKASDEIQAVKALDVGSYKDLKAREKVGDGLEHDHIPSYAALRTAKEKELGRKLTPAEDK
-4030 LIVID
+4030 ALYQNATTVEVPKDVHAAGPTYKGKNTAAQVQQDAANLCGAVCRDTNALRVNMVAQGYDPKLVDEAISKIIERNRKAGVI
-4035 KSGNAIR
+4035 K
-4042 VK
+4042 

>member
-158 PNATLTTGKPVLG
+158 PNATLTTGKPMLG

-228 DEQGNVTPIAGQ
+228 DAQGNVTPIAGQ

-306 TGQSISMLG
+306 TGQSISMSG
-315 DHKATGSI
+315 DHKATQSI

-349 GTLQMSRGKLTAGN
+349 GTLQMSSGKLTAGN

-422 GAIQSTLSHLENSG
+422 GAIQSTLPHLGNSG

-447 GQSLTNSGK
+447 GLSLTNSGK

-530 TTAADSLTT
+530 STAADSLTT
-539 SQGKITV
+539 SQGNITV

-563 AWYGT
+563 AWHGM

-596 QTAKGALTV
+596 QTAKRALTI
-605 EAGSLLHSGK
+605 EADSLLHSGK

-649 GLLQGSQTLD
+649 GLLQGSQTLE

-677 ALSLAIPTLKN
+677 ALSLAIPTLEN

-693 TDRDLVLSGEQLLN
+693 TDRDLLLSGDQLLN

-714 NLTAKTQRVDNQQS
+714 KLTAKTQRVDNQQS

-750 AADQLTL
+750 AADQLIL

-767 LQGDNALAIKAAEA
+767 LQGDSALAIKATEV

-800 TNAGTMQAVMM
+800 TNAGTMQAVLM

-834 LTTPQFSNDG
+834 LATPQLSNDG
-844 LLAATTLTLDTTALF
+844 LLAATTLALDTTALF
-859 NTGTLQGSRQLNLG
+859 NTGTLQGSRQLNIG

-882 GVLLSGGALTVRA
+882 GALLSGGALTLRA
-895 DSLTNSGLLQGK
+895 DSLTNSGLLQGQ

-912 TLEWFNN
+912 TQEWLNN

-930 AVANTLTNQGKILGQ
+930 TVANTLTNQGKILGQ
-945 QGMNVSAGSVDN
+945 QGMTVSAGSVDN

-972 INKGLIQGSQSLQL
+972 INKGLMQGSQSLQL
-986 TGTHL
+986 SGAHL

-997 QMLSSGALGLEGQQL
+997 QMLSNGALGLEGQQL

-1024 VKAQTWQ
+1024 VKAQIWQ

-1104 SISNL
+1104 NISNL

-1118 ALELALDQLDNAGLL
+1118 ALELALDQLENAGLL
-1133 QVNDDLSLT
+1133 QVNGDLSLT
-1142 GQQFT
+1142 GLQFT

-1159 NVQGALVNQQGG
+1159 DVQGGLVNQQGG

-1185 VSNAG
+1185 VNNAG

-1228 AQLLSGGELTLN
+1228 AQLLSDGELAVN
-1240 SGAVNNAG
+1240 GGAVTNAG
-1248 FWQGNSLTFGVD
+1248 SWQGNSLTFGVD

-1266 SINAVSGL
+1266 SINAVAGL

-1334 GETLTLG
+1334 GDALTLG

-1360 SDGLVQ
+1360 SEGLVQ

-1372 TATGWLNRGSLL
+1372 TATSWLNRGSLL
-1384 GSDSLAVKVTDELV
+1384 GSDSLAVNVTDELV

-1473 VPLLTLVNGSQ
+1473 VPLLTLVNRSQ

-1526 ADELQMVLSGALNST
+1526 ADALQMVLSGALNST

-1570 TLRADTLNNQG
+1570 TLHADTLNNQG

-1750 GSLNNQGTI
+1750 GSLNNQGTV

-1845 NSQGALTNQGTLQG
+1845 NSQGALTNQGILQG

-1892 NAAGTLQSRGDVT
+1892 NAAGTLQSGGDVT

-1920 LGSMTL
+1920 QGSMTL

-2004 GLSVVSSESSA
+2004 GLSVTQTNKDLTSEYPWLNGALVKVPLDFFEKGELGYYTIRVTTQLAGDAGREVTHIYTYAAPFEKTKDLALSVSSIEVSS
-2015 PQYSWVTD
+2015 
-2023 FEAKIPLT
+2023 
-2031 FFNKGDYGYVIK
+2031 
-2043 SWESG
+2043 
-2048 GGSPGHGA
+2048 
-2056 SPTTHYSSTPTPYL
+2056 
-2070 NQRIKEL
+2070 
-2077 ASGVSTVTVTANG
+2077 NG
-2090 GAARIAAG
+2090 GAGRIASG
-2098 RDLSLY
+2098 RDLYLT
-2104 AGQLDNQASNI
+2104 AQAFDNQASNI
-2115 LANNNAYLSG
+2115 LANGNAYLTG
-2125 SNLNNQSWFSGS
+2125 NTLNNQSWLAGT
-2137 ETRYQTYQYG
+2137 ETRYQTYRTDELPKSRPQYVVSELLPINDYALG
-2147 YGLSKVPVPETSVS
+2147 KIDDRYVTYTSD
-2161 KGEITSNYIVYTAT
+2161 
-2175 GEVRYERGEG
+2175 GEVRTERSEG
-2185 EIYRSVIQA
+2185 EIYRAVIQA

-2202 ANDLSNTTT
+2202 ASDLSNTTT

-2231 QQTIGNAVEKQA
+2231 QQTIGGAVEKQA

-2275 NVTPELTGLGKYSDA
+2275 NVTPELTGLEKYIDG
-2290 GQSSAN
+2290 GQGNAN
-2296 LGDGTALQNTATDG
+2296 LGDGAQLQNTTTDG
-2310 KDLIGT
+2310 KDLVGT
-2316 DGKALNQYQGKTVD
+2316 DGKGLNQYQGKTVD

-2377 ALLGITPGQSPRET
+2377 ALLGINPGQSPRET

-2460 NAAKAQQSL
+2460 NAAKAQHSL

-2743 STRQKDNGTEQ
+2743 STWQKDNGTEQ

-3010 GGKAHIGGADLIAG
+3010 GGKAHIGGADLIAN
-3024 KNLSVTGDSVVIEPG
+3024 KNLSVTGDSVQIDPG
-3039 HDLRTVEERFEQ
+3039 QDIYRRDETFEQ
-3051 KQSGLTVALSGA
+3051 KQSGLTVALSGPV
-3063 AGAAANSAIA
+3063 GSAVNTA
-3073 AAQSAKSESDGRLAA
+3073 VTTAQQAQKETDGRLAA

-3094 ALSGVQAGQAAV
+3094 ALSGAQAVQAGQLVQAQG
-3106 LDNTKGDAGNA
+3106 GDAKSMV
-3117 IGISLSLGAQKSSS
+3117 GISASLGSQKSSS
-3131 TQKQVSDNV
+3131 QQHQEQKTVS
-3140 TGSTLT
+3140 GSTLN
-3146 AGNNLSVTATGK
+3146 AGNNLTVSATGK
-3158 GSGANSGD
+3158 GHSADSGD
-3166 VVIAGSQLKAGGDT
+3166 ILIAGSQLKAGGDT
-3180 TIDASRDILLAGA
+3180 TLDAARDLQLLGA
-3193 ANSQQQTGS
+3193 ANTQKTDGS
-3202 NKSSGGEIGIGLSL
+3202 NSSSGGSIGVSLGVSGPSSGLS
-3216 GKDTGIKVFANV
+3216 VFANG
-3228 NAGKGSEKGTGT
+3228 NKSQGNEHGDGTF
-3240 QWTET
+3240 WSET
-3245 TIDSGKTLAM
+3245 TVDSGGTLSM
-3255 NSGRDTTLAGAQ
+3255 HSGRDTTLAGAQ
-3267 VSGDKVDVDVG
+3267 ASGETVKVDAG

-3283 SSQQDSDLYDMKQ
+3283 QSQQDSDNYDAKQ
-3296 QNASAGGSFTWGSM
+3296 TSISGGVSVAVIGSGGSANLSM
-3310 SGSGYLNLSQDKM
+3310 SRDKL

-3330 QEQTGIYAG
+3330 QEQTGLYAG

-3352 LDGAVISSTGTA
+3352 LDGAVIASTADA
-3364 DKNSLD
+3364 DKNRLD
-3370 TGTLGFS
+3370 TGTLGFNDIHNQADFKAEHQGGSLSSGGPVGS
-3377 DLHNKAD
+3377 DLLTNL
-3384 YNVEHVGVG
+3384 GG
-3393 ISGGGDFGG
+3393 I
-3402 KEFQGNLA
+3402 A
-3410 GGMLS
+3410 LS
-3415 GLNGSGHAS
+3415 GLGNKGHAE

-3432 EGNIT
+3432 GGSVVI
-3437 VRDKDNQQ
+3437 RDQANQQ
-3445 QNVADLSRDTE
+3445 QDIADLSRDTD
-3456 NANGSIAPIFDKE
+3456 NANGSIGPIFDKE

-3476 QAQLIGEI
+3476 EAQLIGEI
-3484 GGQAAD
+3484 GGQTMD
-3490 IIRTQGEIN
+3490 IIRTKGDID
-3499 GLNAAKADLAKDGK
+3499 GLKKAKEKYPTLTADELRKTDIYQTEMQK
-3513 LPPEPGKNA
+3513 
-3522 KQEEIDQYVSILKDT
+3522 
-3537 TAYKEAM
+3537 
-3544 KQYGTGSDLQ
+3544 YGTGSDLQ

-3569 GNISQAL
+3569 GDISQAL

-3589 KYTGTNETANALAH
+3589 KYTGTNATANALAH

-3611 QVSGNSAA
+3611 EMSGNSAA
-3619 AGAAGAAGGELAA
+3619 AGAVGAAGGELAA
-3632 RYLAEKLYGADTPEK
+3632 RYLAEKLYGADTPDK

-3692 ENNFLSPQQAETLNK
+3692 ENNFLGQGSPQKYTDKYKECNGNAGCEQTIRKDMAQESAENIQKLK
-3707 SIEEQKAGKNLL
+3707 SCWDAGDAACVADTRSKIELDEKAYTELRQQDNMAGRAYEDSAKWYADIIDQCAGKCDWL
-3719 EASQNIVRL
+3719 EAS
-3728 TNEDRAS
+3728 
-3735 NVLLQQYQSGQPLT
+3735 LLKTGADGLGNLVYGALGAGSLPKPGQTVSANDL
-3749 EGQKQEL
+3749 K
-3756 AGLLN
+3756 
-3761 QYGYE
+3761 
-3766 LQSMYGYTPQQAA
+3766 
-3779 DAIQSL
+3779 
-3785 VAGKAF
+3785 
-3791 VASTGD
+3791 VASEISKDIASVGKQTDIGFAAKQ
-3797 TKAYNE
+3797 TKKSAGQIVIKNINQSE
-3803 ALSYLKGYSV
+3803 AIENLSANGYIKSVSKDGSVTVMTKGEKVYRFYPS
-3813 QSGQAALGTDALLA
+3813 
-3827 LPGAPGII
+3827 
-3835 ARSTLAAGGGYQTG
+3835 STGGG
-3849 TGIGQV
+3849 IA
-3855 VDGNYGEGA
+3855 GA
-3864 LNIGLGTAAIFG
+3864 
-3876 GITGNNVIGKTD
+3876 
-3888 GAIASLGN
+3888 
-3896 SNIWQTGSIG
+3896 
-3906 NVITKS
+3906 
-3912 EGALTGPVTK
+3912 
-3922 MESGM
+3922 ESGVP
-3927 TKENIR
+3927 
-3933 SLNRENESAKILSQS
+3933 SA
-3948 GFYVEQNPSIAG
+3948 
-3960 RKNPDYRI
+3960 
-3968 NGEIFDH
+3968 
-3975 YAPKS
+3975 
-3980 SSVRNIWTEVK
+3980 SVSVN
-3991 GKIDEGQTTNVV
+3991 GKI
-4003 INISDTKV
+4003 IS
-4011 SMKALQNQFSQW
+4011 
-4023 PVLGMDK
+4023 K
-4030 LIVID
+4030 LRFP
-4035 KSGNAIR
+4035 GE
-4042 VK
+4042 

>member
-1 MTQKDDRP
+1 MKEDRP
-9 IHASQRW
+9 VHAGQRW

-76 VGKEGLILNNATGQL
+76 VGKQGLILNNATGQL

-130 LEVAGKQANVMVANP
+130 MEVAGKQANVMVANP
-145 YGITCDGCGFINT
+145 YGITCAGCGFINT

-219 TITLGANRV
+219 TLTLGANRV
-228 DEQGNVTPIAGQ
+228 DAQGNATPIAGQ
-240 GEAPKVAVDTGAL
+240 GEEPKVAVDAGAL

-263 VSSDKGVGVNL
+263 VSSDKGLGVNL

-300 GGALTA
+300 GGTLTA

-334 GGTLVSDQNIALTSG
+334 GGRLVSDQNIALTSG
-349 GTLQMSRGKLTAGN
+349 GTLQMSSGKLISGN

-422 GAIQSTLSHLENSG
+422 GAIQSTLSNLANSG

-447 GQSLTNSGK
+447 GQSLANGGR

-479 GKADLTVSDTLRN
+479 GKADLTVKDTLRN

-504 TLWAGT
+504 MLWAGT

-515 LLSGATGLTLNSDTL
+515 LISGATGLTLNSDTL
-530 TTAADSLTT
+530 ATAADSLTT
-539 SQGKITV
+539 SQGRIAV

-563 AWYGT
+563 AWHGT

-574 GAQIQSG
+574 GTQIQSG

-605 EAGSLLHSGK
+605 EAGSLLHRGK

-649 GLLQGSQTLD
+649 GLLQGSQTLE

-693 TDRDLVLSGEQLLN
+693 TDRDLVLSGDQLLN

-714 NLTAKTQRVDNQQS
+714 NLTAKIQRVDNQQS
-728 GLLLAKDKLSLNGMA
+728 GLLLAKDKLSLNGMG

-767 LQGDNALAIKAAEA
+767 VQGDSALAIKAAEA

-825 TVNASGSLA
+825 SVNASGSLV

-859 NTGTLQGSRQLNLG
+859 NTGTLQGSHQLNLG

-882 GVLLSGGALTVRA
+882 GALLSGGALTLRT
-895 DSLTNSGLLQGK
+895 DSLTNSGLLQGQ

-912 TLEWFNN
+912 TQEWLNN

-930 AVANTLTNQGKILGQ
+930 TVANTLTNQGKILGQ
-945 QGMNVSAGSVDN
+945 QEMTVSAGSVDN

-962 ATVLSVVGDV
+962 ANLLAVVGDV
-972 INKGLIQGSQSLQL
+972 INKGLVQGSQSLQL
-986 TGTHL
+986 SGTHL

-997 QMLSSGALGLEGQQL
+997 QMLSSGTLHLEGQQL

-1031 NSGSAQAQDRLTAD
+1031 NRGSAQAQDRLTAD
-1045 LTGDMLNSG
+1045 LIGDMLNSG
-1054 LLLSQD
+1054 QLLSLD

-1067 HILNQGTLAAD
+1067 QILNQGTLAAD

-1104 SISNL
+1104 NISNL

-1118 ALELALDQLDNAGLL
+1118 ALELALEQLDNAGLL

-1142 GQQFT
+1142 GLQFT

-1159 NVQGALVNQQGG
+1159 DVQGGLVNQQGG

-1185 VSNAG
+1185 VNNAG

-1213 SGLTLNSTALNVLAG
+1213 AGLTLNSTALNVLAG

-1240 SGAVNNAG
+1240 GGAVTNAG
-1248 FWQGNSLTFGVD
+1248 SWQGNSLTFGVD

-1266 SINAVSGL
+1266 SINAVTGL
-1274 TGTVLNTLQNSGQMG
+1274 TGTVANTMQNSGQMG

-1334 GETLTLG
+1334 GDALTLG

-1360 SDGLVQ
+1360 SEGLVQ

-1372 TATGWLNRGSLL
+1372 TATGWMNSGSLL
-1384 GSDSLAVKVTDELV
+1384 GSDSLAVNVTDELV

-1412 AQTLTNDGAVLSD
+1412 TQTLTNDGAVLSD
-1425 GSLSLAGATL
+1425 GNLSLVGATL

-1473 VPLLTLVNGSQ
+1473 VPLLTLVNRSQ

-1496 GSTVTNDGRWQGQQI
+1496 GRTVTNDGRWQGQQV

-1518 NNSGAIQS
+1518 NNSGSIHS
-1526 ADELQMVLSGALNST
+1526 ADALQMALSGALSST
-1541 AGSKITANGAAA
+1541 AGSKITANGAAV
-1553 LQAQSLTN
+1553 LQAKSLTN

-1581 EISGVDGLTVAL
+1581 EISGVDGLMVAL

-1644 ETGLTLN
+1644 ETGLALN
-1651 LTGGLTNNATG
+1651 LSGGLTNNATG

-1687 DTRFEGTISGRNDG
+1687 DTRFKGTISGRNDG

-1730 ADALDNSGTLLA
+1730 TDALDNSGTLLA

-1750 GSLNNQGTI
+1750 GSLNTQGTI

-1783 GINASQV
+1783 GINAGQV

-1796 KIFSGGDLLLSSG
+1796 KMFSGGDLLLSSG

-1832 SQNVIAAGQSLNL
+1832 NQNVIAAGQSLNL
-1845 NSQGALTNQGTLQG
+1845 DSQGALTNQGTLQG

-1876 TGGSGASTLSG
+1876 TGGSGASILSG
-1887 SAIAM
+1887 NAIAM
-1892 NAAGTLQSRGDVT
+1892 NAAGTLQSGGDVT

-1947 ANSIKNLRGD
+1947 ANSITNLRGD

-2004 GLSVVSSESSA
+2004 GWLVNEEQQAVTQDTLWNGRSVVA
-2015 PQYSWVTD
+2015 L
-2023 FEAKIPLT
+2023 KL
-2031 FFNKGDYGYVIK
+2031 GDLPVDELGYYVK
-2043 SWESG
+2043 TVRT
-2048 GGSPGHGA
+2048 GGSFGHGNGSIDYYYYLA
-2056 SPTTHYSSTPTPYL
+2056 PKVSAVDKKILVSS
-2070 NQRIKEL
+2070 
-2077 ASGVSTVTVTANG
+2077 STVTVSAGG
-2090 GAARIAAG
+2090 GAGQIAAG
-2098 RDLSLY
+2098 RDMTGGI
-2104 AGQLDNQASNI
+2104 ARLDNIASNI
-2115 LANNNAYLSG
+2115 LAGGNVSLTG
-2125 SNLNNQSWFSGS
+2125 ETLNNVSATAGTQGK
-2137 ETRYQTYQYG
+2137 YLTYHYDG
-2147 YGLSKVPVPETSVS
+2147 KTA
-2161 KGEITSNYIVYTAT
+2161 KGEFSKTLGLDFFKKPHKNGYIRQDVDTIVQYYLTGQPEYESRDITL
-2175 GEVRYERGEG
+2175 
-2185 EIYRSVIQA
+2185 YRAVIQA

-2211 SPNAGGVSHTINAP
+2211 SPNAGGVSHTLNAP
-2225 TLNTLS
+2225 TLSTLS
-2231 QQTIGNAVEKQA
+2231 QQTIGGAVEKQS

-2275 NVTPELTGLGKYSDA
+2275 SVTPELTGLEKYSDA
-2290 GQSSAN
+2290 GQGSAN
-2296 LGDGTALQNTATDG
+2296 LGDGTQLQNTATDG
-2310 KDLIGT
+2310 QDLVGT
-2316 DGKALNQYQGKTVD
+2316 DGKGLNRYQGKTVD

-2356 TTNPKLNGLGQLDPS
+2356 ATNPKLNGLGQLDPN

-2377 ALLGITPGQSPRET
+2377 ALLGSNPGQSPRET

-2460 NAAKAQQSL
+2460 NAARAQQSL

-2475 SLTAQQIASLDHSIL
+2475 ALTAEQIASLDHSIL

-2556 NLNAGLLNA
+2556 NLNAGLLNT

-2585 GKTVQ
+2585 GKTVR

-2670 VLANTTYSADKYQ
+2670 VLANTTYRADKYQ
-2683 SWRNV
+2683 GWRNV

-2722 GSQSDTT
+2722 GSQSDTA

-2784 MVADNNVNL
+2784 IVADNNVNL

-2841 DRDATLNAAQVQA
+2841 DRDTTLNAAQVQA

-2885 KGFLSKTTTH
+2885 KRFLSKTTTH

-2979 SSRHQVNEDGT
+2979 SSRHQVNEGGT
-2990 TQSQSVST
+2990 TQSQSVGT

-3010 GGKAHIGGADLIAG
+3010 GGKAHIDGADLIAG

-3073 AAQSAKSESDGRLAA
+3073 AAQSTKNESDGRLAA

-3146 AGNNLSVTATGK
+3146 TGNNLSVTASGK

-3202 NKSSGGEIGIGLSL
+3202 NKSIGGEIGIGLSL

-3330 QEQTGIYAG
+3330 QEQTGIFAG

-3402 KEFQGNLA
+3402 KAFQGNLA

-3424 GTTQAAVS
+3424 GTTQTAVS

-3437 VRDKDNQQ
+3437 VRDQDNQQ
-3445 QNVADLSRDTE
+3445 QNVADLSRDTA

-3469 KEQNRLK
+3469 KEQKRLK
-3476 QAQLIGEI
+3476 QAQVIGEI

-3522 KQEEIDQYVSILKDT
+3522 KQEEIDRYVNILKDT
-3537 TAYKEAM
+3537 AAYKEVM
-3544 KQYGTGSDLQ
+3544 KQYGTGSDVQ

-3632 RYLAEKLYGADTPEK
+3632 RYLAEKLYGADTPGK

-3692 ENNFLSPQQAETLNK
+3692 ENNFLSVEEKTKLELAKQKLQNSKDPAEREQAQQTINELREKDIASDKKVIEACGNGAAASAACGAARLEVIAAKGEYETGPYNSK
-3707 SIEEQKAGKNLL
+3707 VSQQYADAYGQIVNLL
-3719 EASQNIVRL
+3719 NITSVDAQN
-3728 TNEDRAS
+3728 
-3735 NVLLQQYQSGQPLT
+3735 QQQIQDAMINFFMTTKGVDYATAKDYT
-3749 EGQKQEL
+3749 ELKQ
-3756 AGLLN
+3756 G
-3761 QYGYE
+3761 
-3766 LQSMYGYTPQQAA
+3766 A
-3779 DAIQSL
+3779 DII
-3785 VAGKAF
+3785 
-3791 VASTGD
+3791 VASVTPVLGAAAAKQLGKIVD
-3797 TKAYNE
+3797 ANVKVVA
-3803 ALSYLKGYSV
+3803 KGN
-3813 QSGQAALGTDALLA
+3813 
-3827 LPGAPGII
+3827 
-3835 ARSTLAAGGGYQTG
+3835 
-3849 TGIGQV
+3849 
-3855 VDGNYGEGA
+3855 VDGNKFSDTNQGA
-3864 LNIGLGTAAIFG
+3864 RPSQLADFNKPTIINDVVQAKIVKEPNKNFPNGNMGTAHAEIG
-3876 GITGNNVIGKTD
+3876 VIQQAYEK
-3888 GAIASLGN
+3888 
-3896 SNIWQTGSIG
+3896 
-3906 NVITKS
+3906 
-3912 EGALTGPVTK
+3912 
-3922 MESGM
+3922 GM
-3927 TKENIR
+3927 TNGKDMLMSVSGEA
-3933 SLNRENESAKILSQS
+3933 LCTYCLS
-3948 GFYVEQNPSIAG
+3948 
-3960 RKNPDYRI
+3960 D
-3968 NGEIFDH
+3968 
-3975 YAPKS
+3975 
-3980 SSVRNIWTEVK
+3980 VK
-3991 GKIDEGQTTNVV
+3991 T
-4003 INISDTKV
+4003 
-4011 SMKALQNQFSQW
+4011 MAA
-4023 PVLGMDK
+4023 
-4030 LIVID
+4030 
-4035 KSGNAIR
+4035 KSGLKSLTIYEEKSGDVLYWEAGMKKFIR
-4042 VK
+4042 K

>member
-16 LSYTLCSLLAWQPLL
+16 LIYTLCSLLAWQPLL

-228 DEQGNVTPIAGQ
+228 DAQGNATPIAGQ

-315 DHKATGSI
+315 DHKATQSI

-334 GGTLVSDQNIALTSG
+334 GGTLVSDQNITLTSG
-349 GTLQMSRGKLTAGN
+349 GTLQMSSGKLTAGN
-363 DVSLRARDA
+363 DVTLRARDA

-447 GQSLTNSGK
+447 GQSLTNGGK

-649 GLLQGSQTLD
+649 GLLQGSQTLE

-693 TDRDLVLSGEQLLN
+693 TDRDLLLSGDQLLN

-767 LQGDNALAIKAAEA
+767 LQGDSALAIKATEV

-800 TNAGTMQAVMM
+800 TNAGTMQAAMM
-811 VLSLAKQFSNQQNG
+811 VLSLVKQFSNQQNG

-844 LLAATTLTLDTTALF
+844 LLAATTLALDTTALF
-859 NTGTLQGSRQLNLG
+859 NTGTLQGSSQLNIG

-882 GVLLSGGALTVRA
+882 GALLSGGALTLRA
-895 DSLTNSGLLQGK
+895 DSLTNSGLLQGQ

-912 TLEWFNN
+912 TQEWLNN

-930 AVANTLTNQGKILGQ
+930 TVANTLTNQGKILGQ
-945 QGMNVSAGSVDN
+945 QGMTVSAGSVDN

-972 INKGLIQGSQSLQL
+972 INKGLVQGSQSLQL
-986 TGTHL
+986 SGTHL

-997 QMLSSGALGLEGQQL
+997 QMLSSGALRLEGQQL

-1104 SISNL
+1104 NISNL
-1109 ASGKLVSGG
+1109 TSGKLVSGG
-1118 ALELALDQLDNAGLL
+1118 ALELALDQLENAGLL
-1133 QVNDDLSLT
+1133 QVNGDLSLT
-1142 GQQFT
+1142 GLQFT

-1159 NVQGALVNQQGG
+1159 DVQGGLVNQQGG

-1185 VSNAG
+1185 VNNAG

-1213 SGLTLNSTALNVLAG
+1213 TGLTLNSTELNVLAG
-1228 AQLLSGGELTLN
+1228 AQLLSGGELAVN
-1240 SGAVNNAG
+1240 GGAVTNAG
-1248 FWQGNSLTFGVD
+1248 SWQGNSLTFGVD

-1266 SINAVSGL
+1266 SINARSNL
-1274 TGTVLNTLQNSGQMG
+1274 TGTVANTMQNSGQMG
-1289 SLGTLNLSGDYLTNS
+1289 SMGTLNLSGDYLTNS

-1326 GSEWLNAH
+1326 GSEWLSAH
-1334 GETLTLG
+1334 GDALTLG

-1360 SDGLVQ
+1360 SEGLVQ
-1366 GGQTHV
+1366 GGQAHV
-1372 TATGWLNRGSLL
+1372 TATGWLNSGSLL
-1384 GSDSLAVKVTDELV
+1384 GSDSLAVNVTDELV

-1496 GSTVTNDGRWQGQQI
+1496 GSTVTNDGRWQGQQV

-1526 ADELQMVLSGALNST
+1526 ADALQMALSGALNST
-1541 AGSKITANGAAA
+1541 AGSKITANGAAV

-1822 LTLQLVNAFT
+1822 LTLHLVNAFT

-1892 NAAGTLQSRGDVT
+1892 NAAGTLQSGGDVT

-1920 LGSMTL
+1920 QGSMTL

-2004 GLSVVSSESSA
+2004 GLSVTQTNKDLTSEYPWLNGALVKVPLDFFEKGELGYYTIRVTTQLAGDAGREVTHIYTYAAPFEKTKDLALSVSSIEVSS
-2015 PQYSWVTD
+2015 
-2023 FEAKIPLT
+2023 
-2031 FFNKGDYGYVIK
+2031 
-2043 SWESG
+2043 
-2048 GGSPGHGA
+2048 
-2056 SPTTHYSSTPTPYL
+2056 
-2070 NQRIKEL
+2070 
-2077 ASGVSTVTVTANG
+2077 NG
-2090 GAARIAAG
+2090 GAGRIASG
-2098 RDLSLY
+2098 RDLYLT
-2104 AGQLDNQASNI
+2104 AQAFDNQASNI
-2115 LANNNAYLSG
+2115 LANGNAYLTG
-2125 SNLNNQSWFSGS
+2125 NTLNNQSWLAGT
-2137 ETRYQTYQYG
+2137 ETRYQTYRTDELPKSRPQYVVSELLPINDYALG
-2147 YGLSKVPVPETSVS
+2147 KIDDRYVTYTSD
-2161 KGEITSNYIVYTAT
+2161 
-2175 GEVRYERGEG
+2175 GEVRTERSEG
-2185 EIYRSVIQA
+2185 EIYRAVIQA

-2202 ANDLSNTTT
+2202 ASDLSNTTT

-2231 QQTIGNAVEKQA
+2231 QQTIGGAVEKQA

-2275 NVTPELTGLGKYSDA
+2275 NVTPELTGLEKYIDG
-2290 GQSSAN
+2290 GQGNAN
-2296 LGDGTALQNTATDG
+2296 LGDGAQLQNTTTDG
-2310 KDLIGT
+2310 KDLVGT
-2316 DGKALNQYQGKTVD
+2316 DGKGLNQYQGKTVD

-2447 VGSDLEQMQTLMD
+2447 IGSDLEQMQTLMD
-2460 NAAKAQQSL
+2460 NAARAQQSL

-2722 GSQSDTT
+2722 GSQTDTT

-2743 STRQKDNGTEQ
+2743 STRQKDNDTEQ

-2828 TEIASGGNTTIRA
+2828 TEIASGGNTTLRA

-3010 GGKAHIGGADLIAG
+3010 GGKAHIGGADLIAN
-3024 KNLSVTGDSVVIEPG
+3024 KNLSVTGDSVQIDPG
-3039 HDLRTVEERFEQ
+3039 QDIYRRDETFEQ
-3051 KQSGLTVALSGA
+3051 KQSGLTVALSGPV
-3063 AGAAANSAIA
+3063 GSAVNTA
-3073 AAQSAKSESDGRLAA
+3073 VTTAQQAQKETDGRLAA

-3094 ALSGVQAGQAAV
+3094 ALSGAQAVQAGQLVQAQG
-3106 LDNTKGDAGNA
+3106 GDAKSMV
-3117 IGISLSLGAQKSSS
+3117 GISASLGSQKSSS
-3131 TQKQVSDNV
+3131 QQHQEQKTVS
-3140 TGSTLT
+3140 GSTLN
-3146 AGNNLSVTATGK
+3146 AGNNLTVSATGK
-3158 GSGANSGD
+3158 GHSADSGD
-3166 VVIAGSQLKAGGDT
+3166 ILIAGSQLKAGGDT
-3180 TIDASRDILLAGA
+3180 TLDAARDLQLLGA
-3193 ANSQQQTGS
+3193 ANTQKTDGS
-3202 NKSSGGEIGIGLSL
+3202 NSSSGGSIGVSLGVSGPSSGLS
-3216 GKDTGIKVFANV
+3216 VFANG
-3228 NAGKGSEKGTGT
+3228 NKSQGNEHGDGTF
-3240 QWTET
+3240 WSET
-3245 TIDSGKTLAM
+3245 TVDSGGTLSM
-3255 NSGRDTTLAGAQ
+3255 HSGRDTTLAGAQ
-3267 VSGDKVDVDVG
+3267 ASGETVKVDAG

-3283 SSQQDSDLYDMKQ
+3283 QSQQDSDNYDAKQ
-3296 QNASAGGSFTWGSM
+3296 TSISGGVSVAVIGSGGSANLSM
-3310 SGSGYLNLSQDKM
+3310 SRDKL

-3330 QEQTGIYAG
+3330 QEQTGLYAG

-3352 LDGAVISSTGTA
+3352 LDGAVIASTADA
-3364 DKNSLD
+3364 DKNRLD
-3370 TGTLGFS
+3370 TGTLGFNDIHNQADFKAEHQGGSLSSGGPVGS
-3377 DLHNKAD
+3377 DLLTNL
-3384 YNVEHVGVG
+3384 GG
-3393 ISGGGDFGG
+3393 I
-3402 KEFQGNLA
+3402 A
-3410 GGMLS
+3410 LS
-3415 GLNGSGHAS
+3415 GLGNKGHAE

-3432 EGNIT
+3432 GGSVVI
-3437 VRDKDNQQ
+3437 RDQANQQ
-3445 QNVADLSRDTE
+3445 QDIADLSRDTD
-3456 NANGSIAPIFDKE
+3456 NANGSIGPIFDKE

-3476 QAQLIGEI
+3476 EAQLIGEI
-3484 GGQAAD
+3484 GGQTMD
-3490 IIRTQGEIN
+3490 IIRTKGDID
-3499 GLNAAKADLAKDGK
+3499 GLKKAKEKYPTLTADELRKTDIYQTEMQK
-3513 LPPEPGKNA
+3513 
-3522 KQEEIDQYVSILKDT
+3522 
-3537 TAYKEAM
+3537 
-3544 KQYGTGSDLQ
+3544 YGTGSDLQ

-3569 GNISQAL
+3569 GDISQAL

-3589 KYTGTNETANALAH
+3589 KYTGTNATANALAH

-3611 QVSGNSAA
+3611 EMSGNSAA
-3619 AGAAGAAGGELAA
+3619 AGAVGAAGGELAA
-3632 RYLAEKLYGADTPEK
+3632 RYLAEKLYGADTPDK

-3692 ENNFLSPQQAETLNK
+3692 ENNSLSGDKARETVKQTANTLKDQVRDKLGEGTLSSIVNSIIGAAADTGDAVLGTADYGADAAMALTACAVGDGYCNQAL
-3707 SIEEQKAGKNLL
+3707 SDLAGKNQAAADTLKALMMSETWSAAAETVKEAAQGNQLAL
-3719 EASQNIVRL
+3719 EA
-3728 TNEDRAS
+3728 T
-3735 NVLLQQYQSGQPLT
+3735 G
-3749 EGQKQEL
+3749 GML
-3756 AGLLN
+3756 AGLFLP
-3761 QYGYE
+3761 GKK
-3766 LQSMYGYTPQQAA
+3766 LPDAL
-3779 DAIQSL
+3779 AIQTISNSVVDAKKFDYLFGRASGSPHTLDRTNQLSL
-3785 VAGKAF
+3785 EMKRLGVTDDVNGHAMLAEHFTIATKDPSNIVKKYTDQFGSFEVRESFFIGPSGKATMF
-3791 VASTGD
+3791 ESTFEVM
-3797 TKAYNE
+3797 K
-3803 ALSYLKGYSV
+3803 
-3813 QSGQAALGTDALLA
+3813 
-3827 LPGAPGII
+3827 
-3835 ARSTLAAGGGYQTG
+3835 
-3849 TGIGQV
+3849 
-3855 VDGNYGEGA
+3855 DGSNR
-3864 LNIGLGTAAIFG
+3864 F
-3876 GITGNNVIGKTD
+3876 ITTIPKNG
-3888 GAIASLGN
+3888 
-3896 SNIWQTGSIG
+3896 
-3906 NVITKS
+3906 
-3912 EGALTGPVTK
+3912 VTK
-3922 MESGM
+3922 
-3927 TKENIR
+3927 
-3933 SLNRENESAKILSQS
+3933 
-3948 GFYVEQNPSIAG
+3948 
-3960 RKNPDYRI
+3960 
-3968 NGEIFDH
+3968 
-3975 YAPKS
+3975 
-3980 SSVRNIWTEVK
+3980 
-3991 GKIDEGQTTNVV
+3991 
-4003 INISDTKV
+4003 
-4011 SMKALQNQFSQW
+4011 
-4023 PVLGMDK
+4023 
-4030 LIVID
+4030 
-4035 KSGNAIR
+4035 
-4042 VK
+4042 

>member
-219 TITLGANRV
+219 TLTLGANRV
-228 DEQGNVTPIAGQ
+228 DAQGNVTPIAGQ

-263 VSSDKGVGVNL
+263 VSSDKGVGINL

-306 TGQSISMLG
+306 TGQSISMSG
-315 DHKATGSI
+315 DHKATQSI
-323 TLNSQGDLSQQ
+323 TLNSQGDLTQQ

-349 GTLQMSRGKLTAGN
+349 GTLQMSSGKLTAGN
-363 DVSLRARDA
+363 DVTLRTRDA

-530 TTAADSLTT
+530 TAAADSLTT

-649 GLLQGSQTLD
+649 GLLQGSQTLE

-693 TDRDLVLSGEQLLN
+693 TDRDLVLSGDQLLN

-767 LQGDNALAIKAAEA
+767 LQGDSALAIKAAEA

-800 TNAGTMQAVMM
+800 TNAGTMQAVLM

-825 TVNASGSLA
+825 SINASGSLA

-882 GVLLSGGALTVRA
+882 GALLSGGALTLRA
-895 DSLTNSGLLQGK
+895 DSLTNSGLLQGQ

-912 TLEWFNN
+912 TQEWLNN

-930 AVANTLTNQGKILGQ
+930 TVANTLTNQGKILGQ
-945 QGMNVSAGSVDN
+945 QEMNVSAGSVDN

-972 INKGLIQGSQSLQL
+972 INKGLVQGSQSLQL
-986 TGTHL
+986 SGTHL

-997 QMLSSGALGLEGQQL
+997 QMLSSGTLHLEGQQL

-1104 SISNL
+1104 NISNL

-1118 ALELALDQLDNAGLL
+1118 ALELALDQLENAGLL
-1133 QVNDDLSLT
+1133 QVNGDLSLT
-1142 GQQFT
+1142 GLQFT

-1159 NVQGALVNQQGG
+1159 DVQGGLVNQQGG

-1185 VSNAG
+1185 VNNAG

-1213 SGLTLNSTALNVLAG
+1213 AGLTLNSTELNVLAG
-1228 AQLLSGGELTLN
+1228 AQLLSGGELAVN
-1240 SGAVNNAG
+1240 GGAVTNAG
-1248 FWQGNSLTFGVD
+1248 SWQGNILTFGVD
-1260 SLDNSG
+1260 RLDNSG
-1266 SINAVSGL
+1266 SINARSNL
-1274 TGTVLNTLQNSGQMG
+1274 TGTVANTMQNSGQMG

-1326 GSEWLNAH
+1326 GSEWLSAH
-1334 GETLTLG
+1334 GDALTLG

-1360 SDGLVQ
+1360 SEGLVQ

-1384 GSDSLAVKVTDELV
+1384 GSDSLAVNVTDELV

-1496 GSTVTNDGRWQGQQI
+1496 GSTVTNDGRWQGQQV

-1526 ADELQMVLSGALNST
+1526 ADALQMVLSGALNST
-1541 AGSKITANGAAA
+1541 AGSKITANGAAV

-1675 YWVNSGLMQSGA
+1675 YWVNSGLMQSVA

-1750 GSLNNQGTI
+1750 GSLNNQGTV

-1783 GINASQV
+1783 DINASQV

-1892 NAAGTLQSRGDVT
+1892 NAAGTLQSGGDVT

-1920 LGSMTL
+1920 QGSMTL

-2004 GLSVVSSESSA
+2004 GLSVTQTNKDLTSEYPWLNGALVKVPLDFFEKGELGYYTIRVTTQLAGDAGREVTHIYTYAAPFEKTKDLALSVSSIEVSS
-2015 PQYSWVTD
+2015 
-2023 FEAKIPLT
+2023 
-2031 FFNKGDYGYVIK
+2031 
-2043 SWESG
+2043 
-2048 GGSPGHGA
+2048 
-2056 SPTTHYSSTPTPYL
+2056 
-2070 NQRIKEL
+2070 
-2077 ASGVSTVTVTANG
+2077 NG
-2090 GAARIAAG
+2090 GAGRIASG
-2098 RDLSLY
+2098 RDLYLT
-2104 AGQLDNQASNI
+2104 AQAFDNQASNI
-2115 LANNNAYLSG
+2115 LANGNAYLTG
-2125 SNLNNQSWFSGS
+2125 NTLNNQSWLAGT
-2137 ETRYQTYQYG
+2137 ETRYQTYRTDELPKSRPQYVVSELLPINDYALG
-2147 YGLSKVPVPETSVS
+2147 KIDDRYVTYTSD
-2161 KGEITSNYIVYTAT
+2161 
-2175 GEVRYERGEG
+2175 GEVRTERSEG
-2185 EIYRSVIQA
+2185 EIYRAVIQA

-2202 ANDLSNTTT
+2202 ASDLSNTTT

-2231 QQTIGNAVEKQA
+2231 QQTIGGAVEKQA

-2275 NVTPELTGLGKYSDA
+2275 NVTPELTGLEKYIDG
-2290 GQSSAN
+2290 GQGNAN
-2296 LGDGTALQNTATDG
+2296 LGDGAQLQNTTTDG
-2310 KDLIGT
+2310 KDLVGT
-2316 DGKALNQYQGKTVD
+2316 DGKGLNQYQGKTVD

-2447 VGSDLEQMQTLMD
+2447 IGSDLEQMQTLMD
-2460 NAAKAQQSL
+2460 NAARAQQSL

-2722 GSQSDTT
+2722 GSQTDTT

-3010 GGKAHIGGADLIAG
+3010 GGKAHIGGADLIAN
-3024 KNLSVTGDSVVIEPG
+3024 KNLSVTGDSVQIDPG
-3039 HDLRTVEERFEQ
+3039 QDIYRRDETFEQ
-3051 KQSGLTVALSGA
+3051 KQSGLTVALSGPV
-3063 AGAAANSAIA
+3063 GSAVNTA
-3073 AAQSAKSESDGRLAA
+3073 VTTAQQAQKETDGRLAA

-3094 ALSGVQAGQAAV
+3094 ALSGAQAVQAGQLVQAQG
-3106 LDNTKGDAGNA
+3106 GDAKSMV
-3117 IGISLSLGAQKSSS
+3117 GISASLGSQKSSS
-3131 TQKQVSDNV
+3131 QQHQEQKTVS
-3140 TGSTLT
+3140 GSTLN
-3146 AGNNLSVTATGK
+3146 AGNNLTLSATGK
-3158 GSGANSGD
+3158 GHSADSGD
-3166 VVIAGSQLKAGGDT
+3166 ILIAGSQLKAGGDT
-3180 TIDASRDILLAGA
+3180 TLDAARDLQLLGA
-3193 ANSQQQTGS
+3193 ANTQKTDGS
-3202 NKSSGGEIGIGLSL
+3202 NSSSGGSIGVSLGVSGPSSGLS
-3216 GKDTGIKVFANV
+3216 VFANG
-3228 NAGKGSEKGTGT
+3228 NKSQGNEHGDGTF
-3240 QWTET
+3240 WSET
-3245 TIDSGKTLAM
+3245 TVDSGGTLSM
-3255 NSGRDTTLAGAQ
+3255 HSGRDTTLAGAQ
-3267 VSGDKVDVDVG
+3267 ASGETVKVDAG
-3278 RNLTL
+3278 RNLSL
-3283 SSQQDSDLYDMKQ
+3283 QSQQDSDNYDAKQ
-3296 QNASAGGSFTWGSM
+3296 TSISGGVSVAVIGSGGSANLSM
-3310 SGSGYLNLSQDKM
+3310 SRDKL

-3330 QEQTGIYAG
+3330 QEQTGLYAG

-3352 LDGAVISSTGTA
+3352 LDGAVIASTADA
-3364 DKNSLD
+3364 DKNRLD
-3370 TGTLGFS
+3370 TGTLGFNDIHNQADFKAEHQGGSLSSGGPVGS
-3377 DLHNKAD
+3377 DLLTNL
-3384 YNVEHVGVG
+3384 GG
-3393 ISGGGDFGG
+3393 I
-3402 KEFQGNLA
+3402 A
-3410 GGMLS
+3410 LS
-3415 GLNGSGHAS
+3415 GLGNKGHAE

-3432 EGNIT
+3432 GGSVVI
-3437 VRDKDNQQ
+3437 RDQANQQ
-3445 QNVADLSRDTE
+3445 QNIADLSRDTD
-3456 NANGSIAPIFDKE
+3456 NANGSIGPIFDKE

-3476 QAQLIGEI
+3476 EAQLIGEI
-3484 GGQAAD
+3484 GGQTMD
-3490 IIRTQGEIN
+3490 IIRTKGDID
-3499 GLNAAKADLAKDGK
+3499 GLKKAKEKYPTLTADELRKTDIYQTEMQK
-3513 LPPEPGKNA
+3513 
-3522 KQEEIDQYVSILKDT
+3522 
-3537 TAYKEAM
+3537 
-3544 KQYGTGSDLQ
+3544 YGTGSDLQ

-3569 GNISQAL
+3569 GDISQAL

-3589 KYTGTNETANALAH
+3589 KYTGTNATANALAH

-3611 QVSGNSAA
+3611 EMSGNSAA
-3619 AGAAGAAGGELAA
+3619 AGAVGAAGGELAA
-3632 RYLAEKLYGADTPEK
+3632 RYLAEKLYGADTPDK

-3692 ENNFLSPQQAETLNK
+3692 ENNSLSGDKARETVKQTANTLKDQVRDKLGEGTLSSIVNSIIGAAADTGDAVLGTADYGADAAMALTACAVGDGYCNQAL
-3707 SIEEQKAGKNLL
+3707 SDLAGKNQAAADTLKALMMSETWSAAAETVKEAAQGNQLAL
-3719 EASQNIVRL
+3719 EA
-3728 TNEDRAS
+3728 T
-3735 NVLLQQYQSGQPLT
+3735 G
-3749 EGQKQEL
+3749 GML
-3756 AGLLN
+3756 AGLFLP
-3761 QYGYE
+3761 GKK
-3766 LQSMYGYTPQQAA
+3766 LPDAL
-3779 DAIQSL
+3779 AIQTISNSVVDAKKFDYLFGRASGSPHTLDRTNQLSL
-3785 VAGKAF
+3785 EMKRLGVTDDVNGHAMLAEHFTIATKDPSNIVKKYTDQFGSFEVRESFFIGPSGKATMF
-3791 VASTGD
+3791 ESTFEVM
-3797 TKAYNE
+3797 K
-3803 ALSYLKGYSV
+3803 
-3813 QSGQAALGTDALLA
+3813 
-3827 LPGAPGII
+3827 
-3835 ARSTLAAGGGYQTG
+3835 
-3849 TGIGQV
+3849 
-3855 VDGNYGEGA
+3855 DGSNR
-3864 LNIGLGTAAIFG
+3864 F
-3876 GITGNNVIGKTD
+3876 ITTIPKNG
-3888 GAIASLGN
+3888 
-3896 SNIWQTGSIG
+3896 
-3906 NVITKS
+3906 
-3912 EGALTGPVTK
+3912 VTK
-3922 MESGM
+3922 
-3927 TKENIR
+3927 
-3933 SLNRENESAKILSQS
+3933 
-3948 GFYVEQNPSIAG
+3948 
-3960 RKNPDYRI
+3960 
-3968 NGEIFDH
+3968 
-3975 YAPKS
+3975 
-3980 SSVRNIWTEVK
+3980 
-3991 GKIDEGQTTNVV
+3991 
-4003 INISDTKV
+4003 
-4011 SMKALQNQFSQW
+4011 
-4023 PVLGMDK
+4023 
-4030 LIVID
+4030 
-4035 KSGNAIR
+4035 
-4042 VK
+4042 

>member
-228 DEQGNVTPIAGQ
+228 DAQGNATPIAGQ

-315 DHKATGSI
+315 DHKATQSI

-334 GGTLVSDQNIALTSG
+334 GGTLVSDQNIVLSSG
-349 GTLQMSRGKLTAGN
+349 GTLQMSSGKLTAGN
-363 DVSLRARDA
+363 DVNLRARDA

-422 GAIQSTLSHLENSG
+422 GAIQSTLSHLGNSG

-442 NLSLS
+442 NLSLN

-456 ILSGGALA
+456 ILSGGSLA
-464 LTSQTLDQDGTLSAK
+464 VTSQTLDQDGTLSAK

-492 GRYGELLSDDSL
+492 GSYGELLSDDSL

-530 TTAADSLTT
+530 TTTADALTT
-539 SQGKITV
+539 SQGNITV

-563 AWYGT
+563 ALRGS
-568 TLNTQP
+568 TLNTLS
-574 GAQIQSG
+574 GAQVQSE
-581 GNLTLQ
+581 GNLILQ

-605 EAGSLLHSGK
+605 EADSLLHSGK

-693 TDRDLVLSGEQLLN
+693 TDRDLVLSGDQLLN

-714 NLTAKTQRVDNQQS
+714 NLTAKTQRIDNQQS

-767 LQGDNALAIKAAEA
+767 LQGDSALAIKAAEA
-781 TNRGRVLTGGSLNL
+781 TNRGRILTGGSLNL

-800 TNAGTMQAVMM
+800 TNAGTMQAAMM

-825 TVNASGSLA
+825 SVNASGSLA
-834 LTTPQFSNDG
+834 LATPQFSNDG

-859 NTGTLQGSRQLNLG
+859 NTGTLQGSRQLNIG

-882 GVLLSGGALTVRA
+882 SVLLSGGALTIRA
-895 DSLTNSGLLQGK
+895 DSLTNSGLLQSQ

-912 TLEWFNN
+912 TQEWLNN

-930 AVANTLTNQGKILGQ
+930 KVANTLTNQGKILGQ
-945 QGMNVSAGSVDN
+945 QGITVSAGSVDN

-972 INKGLIQGSQSLQL
+972 INKGLVQGSQSLQL
-986 TGTHL
+986 SGTHL

-997 QMLSSGALGLEGQQL
+997 QMLSSGALRLEGQQL

-1078 KVVLTAPQLTNSGL
+1078 KVVLTAPLLTNSGL
-1092 LQGNSHLQLAIP
+1092 LQGNSHLLLAIP
-1104 SISNL
+1104 HISNL

-1142 GQQFT
+1142 GLQFT

-1185 VSNAG
+1185 VNNAG

-1213 SGLTLNSTALNVLAG
+1213 AGLTLNSTALNVLAG
-1228 AQLLSGGELTLN
+1228 AQLLSDGELAIN
-1240 SGAVNNAG
+1240 GGAVTNAG
-1248 FWQGNSLTFGVD
+1248 SWQGNSLTFGVD

-1266 SINAVSGL
+1266 SINARSNL
-1274 TGTVLNTLQNSGQMG
+1274 TGTVFNTLQNSGQMG
-1289 SLGTLNLSGDYLTNS
+1289 SLGTLNLSGGYLTNS
-1304 GKLVAN
+1304 GKLVAS

-1334 GETLTLG
+1334 GDTLTLG

-1360 SDGLVQ
+1360 SEGLVQ

-1372 TATGWLNRGSLL
+1372 TATSWLNRGSLL
-1384 GSDSLAVKVTDELV
+1384 GSDSLAVNVTDELV

-1526 ADELQMVLSGALNST
+1526 ADALQMALSGALNST
-1541 AGSKITANGAAA
+1541 AGSKITANGAAV

-1570 TLRADTLNNQG
+1570 ILRADTLNNQG

-1593 TGDFTQQQDKTL
+1593 SGDFTQQQDTTL

-1651 LTGGLTNNATG
+1651 LSGGLTNNATG
-1662 TLLSQNALTITSP
+1662 TFLSQNALAITSP
-1675 YWVNSGLMQSGA
+1675 YWVNSGLIQSGA
-1687 DTRFEGTISGRNDG
+1687 DTRFGGTISGRNDG

-1783 GINASQV
+1783 GINAGQV

-1796 KIFSGGDLLLSSG
+1796 KMFSGGDLLLSSG

-1832 SQNVIAAGQSLNL
+1832 SQNVIAAGQSLNV

-1859 QSINLTAY
+1859 QSVNLTTY

-1876 TGGSGASTLSG
+1876 TGGSGVSTLSG

-1892 NAAGTLQSRGDVT
+1892 NGAGTLQSGGDVT

-1969 MAGNANAE
+1969 RAGNANAE

-1988 NGDITINTA
+1988 HGDITVKTASLLNERTGLSYSTQVLDMSSSYDWINSASAYIPIEVLGLDTLTQSSVTWYSTSGSCGGAPCFVYANKTYYYLPTTGNETRQFAVSQVLSQASAEGGSARLSAGGNLMVQADYLNNQASVLLANGDI
-1997 HLLNQRD
+1997 L
-2004 GLSVVSSESSA
+2004 
-2015 PQYSWVTD
+2015 
-2023 FEAKIPLT
+2023 
-2031 FFNKGDYGYVIK
+2031 
-2043 SWESG
+2043 
-2048 GGSPGHGA
+2048 
-2056 SPTTHYSSTPTPYL
+2056 
-2070 NQRIKEL
+2070 
-2077 ASGVSTVTVTANG
+2077 
-2090 GAARIAAG
+2090 
-2098 RDLSLY
+2098 
-2104 AGQLDNQASNI
+2104 
-2115 LANNNAYLSG
+2115 LSG
-2125 SNLNNQSWFSGS
+2125 STLNNQSYQSGAYT
-2137 ETRYQTYQYG
+2137 EYA
-2147 YGLSKVPVPETSVS
+2147 VF
-2161 KGEITSNYIVYTAT
+2161 NYIDGVRKDAT
-2175 GEVRYERGEG
+2175 NPYYGHTPVAGTTKTENTVHYVLAGHTTETTSDDS
-2185 EIYRSVIQA
+2185 YRSVIQA
-2194 GGNVVANF
+2194 GGNVTANF
-2202 ANDLSNTTT
+2202 GQDISNTNATA
-2211 SPNAGGVSHTINAP
+2211 NAGRISNTLNAP

-2231 QQTIGNAVEKQA
+2231 QQTVGGVVEKQA

-2255 EWQDS
+2255 QWQDS

-2290 GQSSAN
+2290 GQGSAN

-2310 KDLIGT
+2310 KDLVGT
-2316 DGKALNQYQGKTVD
+2316 GGKGLNPYQGKTVD

-2347 TDPDSPYLI
+2347 TDPNSPYLI

-2377 ALLGITPGQSPRET
+2377 ALLGINPGQSPRET

-2411 NLHPDYDYRF
+2411 NLHPDHDYRF

-2460 NAAKAQQSL
+2460 NAARAQQSL

-2475 SLTAQQIASLDHSIL
+2475 ALTAEQIASLDHSIL

-2518 GSVISGKNVSLTAGN
+2518 GSVIAGKNVSLTAGN

-2556 NLNAGLLNA
+2556 NLNAGLINA

-2596 SIINQ
+2596 SINNLTLAETNSINARGPNGEFVGFTNT
-2601 TLTNQWNTQGSLG
+2601 TLGNTASIT
-2614 GWMPQSLSLS
+2614 S
-2624 RTEIG
+2624 
-2629 DIGTIQALDS
+2629 LDS
-2639 LSLSAGN
+2639 LSLSAGK
-2646 NIDILGAKLTS
+2646 DIRLTGANLS
-2657 GGAMDLLAGGDIN
+2657 AGGDLWLDAWGDI
-2670 VLANTTYSADKYQ
+2670 AITTNQ
-2683 SWRNV
+2683 V
-2688 RESETHSSQ
+2688 THSY
-2697 GSEISAGGPLTA
+2697 T
-2709 DAGRDVNVKASQV
+2709 
-2722 GSQSDTT
+2722 QSGFGKDST
-2729 LMAGRDINLQTQEA
+2729 LNTVTDIA
-2743 STRQKDNGTEQ
+2743 
-2754 RSNDAT
+2754 RS
-2760 RTTLTSGGDLTL
+2760 TLTSGGDVT
-2772 DAGRDVNSQAAA
+2772 
-2784 MVADNNVNL
+2784 L
-2793 NAGRDVNLNTQQ
+2793 NAGRDVTLQAAAVVADNNVSLSAGRDVNLSTQQ

-2828 TEIASGGNTTIRA
+2828 TEIASGGNTTLRA

-2874 DYSFFEETKTK
+2874 DYAFFEETKTK

-2905 KGTLLSGDNV
+2905 KGSLLSGNNV
-2915 SLSAGNDLTV
+2915 SLSAGNDLAV
-2925 KGSSV
+2925 KGSAV
-2930 VGDGKV
+2930 VGDGRV

-2950 EEQSSYRLDEKKKS
+2950 EEQSSYRLEEKKTS
-2964 GLMGTGGIGVTIGSS
+2964 GVFSGGGLGFTVGTS

-3106 LDNTKGDAGNA
+3106 LENTKGDAGNA

-3339 KGGFD
+3339 KSGFD

-3377 DLHNKAD
+3377 DLNNKAD

-3537 TAYKEAM
+3537 AAYKEAM

-3611 QVSGNSAA
+3611 QVSGNSAV

-3692 ENNFLSPQQAETLNK
+3692 ENNALSDIIENK
-3707 SIEEQKAGKNLL
+3707 VSGVSQEQKY
-3719 EASQNIVRL
+3719 QN
-3728 TNEDRAS
+3728 A
-3735 NVLLQQYQSGQPLT
+3735 
-3749 EGQKQEL
+3749 QKEL
-3756 AGLLN
+3756 VAVVEEFKAQNCAGL
-3761 QYGYE
+3761 
-3766 LQSMYGYTPQQAA
+3766 SA
-3779 DAIQSL
+3779 DAC
-3785 VAGKAF
+3785 
-3791 VASTGD
+3791 
-3797 TKAYNE
+3797 
-3803 ALSYLKGYSV
+3803 
-3813 QSGQAALGTDALLA
+3813 
-3827 LPGAPGII
+3827 
-3835 ARSTLAAGGGYQTG
+3835 
-3849 TGIGQV
+3849 
-3855 VDGNYGEGA
+3855 
-3864 LNIGLGTAAIFG
+3864 
-3876 GITGNNVIGKTD
+3876 
-3888 GAIASLGN
+3888 
-3896 SNIWQTGSIG
+3896 
-3906 NVITKS
+3906 
-3912 EGALTGPVTK
+3912 
-3922 MESGM
+3922 
-3927 TKENIR
+3927 
-3933 SLNRENESAKILSQS
+3933 SAKISEHRDELLKGAT
-3948 GFYVEQNPSIAG
+3948 GFGV
-3960 RKNPDYRI
+3960 D
-3968 NGEIFDH
+3968 F
-3975 YAPKS
+3975 
-3980 SSVRNIWTEVK
+3980 V
-3991 GKIDEGQTTNVV
+3991 
-4003 INISDTKV
+4003 
-4011 SMKALQNQFSQW
+4011 
-4023 PVLGMDK
+4023 PVLGDIKSFAEAQSSLDYLVAVIGIIPGAGDAAGKVIKAAETALKKGDVAEASK
-4030 LIVID
+4030 LLNKASDEIQAVKALDVGSYKDLKAREKVGDGLEHDHIPSFAALKKAKENELGRPLTDAETKNLYQNATTVEVPKDVHAAGPTYKGKNTAAQVQQDAANLCGAECRDTNALRVNMVAQGYDPKLVDEAISKIIERNRQTGVI
-4035 KSGNAIR
+4035 K
-4042 VK
+4042 

>member
-228 DEQGNVTPIAGQ
+228 DAQGNATPIAGQ

-263 VSSDKGVGVNL
+263 VSSDKGVGINL

-306 TGQSISMLG
+306 TGQSISMSG

-323 TLNSQGDLSQQ
+323 TLNSQGDLTQQ

-349 GTLQMSRGKLTAGN
+349 GTLQMSSGKLTAGN

-422 GAIQSTLSHLENSG
+422 GAIQSTLSHLGNSG

-447 GQSLTNSGK
+447 GQSFTNSGK

-649 GLLQGSQTLD
+649 GLLQGSQTLE

-693 TDRDLVLSGEQLLN
+693 TDRDLLLSGDQLLN

-767 LQGDNALAIKAAEA
+767 LQGDSALAIKAAEA

-800 TNAGTMQAVMM
+800 TNAGTMQAAMM
-811 VLSLAKQFSNQQNG
+811 VLSLVKQFSNQQNG

-844 LLAATTLTLDTTALF
+844 LLAATTLALDTTALF
-859 NTGTLQGSRQLNLG
+859 NTGTLQGSSQLNIG

-882 GVLLSGGALTVRA
+882 GALLSGGALTLRA
-895 DSLTNSGLLQGK
+895 DSLTNSGLLQGQ

-912 TLEWFNN
+912 TQEWLNN

-930 AVANTLTNQGKILGQ
+930 TVANTLTNQGKILGQ
-945 QGMNVSAGSVDN
+945 QGMTVSAGSVDN

-972 INKGLIQGSQSLQL
+972 INKGLMQGSQSLQL
-986 TGTHL
+986 SGTHL

-997 QMLSSGALGLEGQQL
+997 QMLSNGALGLEGQQL

-1104 SISNL
+1104 NISNL

-1118 ALELALDQLDNAGLL
+1118 ALELALDQLENAGLL
-1133 QVNDDLSLT
+1133 QVNGDLSLT
-1142 GQQFT
+1142 GLQFT

-1159 NVQGALVNQQGG
+1159 DVQGGLVNQQGG

-1185 VSNAG
+1185 VNNAG

-1228 AQLLSGGELTLN
+1228 AQLLSDGELAVN
-1240 SGAVNNAG
+1240 GGAVTNAG
-1248 FWQGNSLTFGVD
+1248 SWQGNSLTFGVD

-1266 SINAVSGL
+1266 SINAVAGL

-1334 GETLTLG
+1334 GDALTLG

-1360 SDGLVQ
+1360 SEGLVQ

-1372 TATGWLNRGSLL
+1372 TATSWLNRGSLL
-1384 GSDSLAVKVTDELV
+1384 GSDSLAVNVTDELV

-1425 GSLSLAGATL
+1425 GNLSLAGATL

-1473 VPLLTLVNGSQ
+1473 VPLLTLVNRSQ

-1526 ADELQMVLSGALNST
+1526 ADALQMALSGALNST
-1541 AGSKITANGAAA
+1541 AGSKITANGAAV

-1796 KIFSGGDLLLSSG
+1796 KMFSGGDLLLSSG

-1832 SQNVIAAGQSLNL
+1832 NQNVIAAGQSLNL

-1859 QSINLTAY
+1859 QSVNLTAY

-1892 NAAGTLQSRGDVT
+1892 NAAGTLQSGGDVT

-2070 NQRIKEL
+2070 NQRIKEF

-2377 ALLGITPGQSPRET
+2377 ALLGITSGQSPRET

-2447 VGSDLEQMQTLMD
+2447 IGSDLEQMQTLMD
-2460 NAAKAQQSL
+2460 NAARAQQSL

-2670 VLANTTYSADKYQ
+2670 VLANTTYSVDKYQ

-3010 GGKAHIGGADLIAG
+3010 GSKAHIGGADLIAN
-3024 KNLSVTGDSVVIEPG
+3024 KNLSVTGDSVQIDPG
-3039 HDLRTVEERFEQ
+3039 QDIYRRDETFEQ
-3051 KQSGLTVALSGA
+3051 KQSGLTVALSGPV
-3063 AGAAANSAIA
+3063 GSAVNTA
-3073 AAQSAKSESDGRLAA
+3073 VTTAQQAQKETDGRLAA

-3094 ALSGVQAGQAAV
+3094 ALSGAQAVQAGQLVQAQG
-3106 LDNTKGDAGNA
+3106 GDAKSMV
-3117 IGISLSLGAQKSSS
+3117 GISASLGSQKSSS
-3131 TQKQVSDNV
+3131 QQHQEQKTVS
-3140 TGSTLT
+3140 GSTLN
-3146 AGNNLSVTATGK
+3146 AGNNLTVSATGK
-3158 GSGANSGD
+3158 GHSADSGD
-3166 VVIAGSQLKAGGDT
+3166 ILIAGSQLKAGGDT
-3180 TIDASRDILLAGA
+3180 TLDAARDLQLLGA
-3193 ANSQQQTGS
+3193 ANTQKTDGS
-3202 NKSSGGEIGIGLSL
+3202 NSSSGGNIGVSLGVSGPSSGLS
-3216 GKDTGIKVFANV
+3216 VFANG
-3228 NAGKGSEKGTGT
+3228 NKSQGNEHGDGTF
-3240 QWTET
+3240 WSET
-3245 TIDSGKTLAM
+3245 TVDSGGTLSM
-3255 NSGRDTTLAGAQ
+3255 HSGRDTTLAGAQ
-3267 VSGDKVDVDVG
+3267 ASGEAVKVDAG

-3283 SSQQDSDLYDMKQ
+3283 QSQQDSDNYDAKQ
-3296 QNASAGGSFTWGSM
+3296 TSISGGVSVAVIGSGGSANLSM
-3310 SGSGYLNLSQDKM
+3310 SRDKL

-3330 QEQTGIYAG
+3330 QEQTGLYAG

-3352 LDGAVISSTGTA
+3352 LDGAVIASTADA
-3364 DKNSLD
+3364 DKNRLD
-3370 TGTLGFS
+3370 TGTLGFNDIHNQADFKAEHQGGSLSSGGPVGS
-3377 DLHNKAD
+3377 DLLTNL
-3384 YNVEHVGVG
+3384 GG
-3393 ISGGGDFGG
+3393 I
-3402 KEFQGNLA
+3402 A
-3410 GGMLS
+3410 LS
-3415 GLNGSGHAS
+3415 GLGNKGHAE

-3432 EGNIT
+3432 GGSVVI
-3437 VRDKDNQQ
+3437 RDQANQQ
-3445 QNVADLSRDTE
+3445 QNIADLSRDTD
-3456 NANGSIAPIFDKE
+3456 NANGSIGPIFDKE

-3476 QAQLIGEI
+3476 EAQLIGEI
-3484 GGQAAD
+3484 GGQTMD
-3490 IIRTQGEIN
+3490 IIRTKGDID
-3499 GLNAAKADLAKDGK
+3499 GLKKAKEKYPTLTADELRKTDIYQTEMQK
-3513 LPPEPGKNA
+3513 
-3522 KQEEIDQYVSILKDT
+3522 
-3537 TAYKEAM
+3537 
-3544 KQYGTGSDLQ
+3544 YGTGSDLQ

-3569 GNISQAL
+3569 GDISQAL

-3589 KYTGTNETANALAH
+3589 KYTGTNATANALAH

-3611 QVSGNSAA
+3611 EMSGNSAA
-3619 AGAAGAAGGELAA
+3619 AGAVGAAGGELAA
-3632 RYLAEKLYGADTPEK
+3632 RYLAEKLYGADTPDK

-3692 ENNFLSPQQAETLNK
+3692 ENNSLSGDKARETVKQTANTLKDQVRDKLGEGTLSSIVNSIIGAAADTGDAVLGTADYGADAAMALTACAVGDGYCNQAL
-3707 SIEEQKAGKNLL
+3707 SDLAGKNQAAADTLKALMMSETWSAAAETVKEAAQGNQLAL
-3719 EASQNIVRL
+3719 EA
-3728 TNEDRAS
+3728 T
-3735 NVLLQQYQSGQPLT
+3735 G
-3749 EGQKQEL
+3749 GML
-3756 AGLLN
+3756 AGLFLP
-3761 QYGYE
+3761 GKK
-3766 LQSMYGYTPQQAA
+3766 LPDAL
-3779 DAIQSL
+3779 AIQTISNSVVDAKKFDYLFGRASGSPHTLDRTNQLSL
-3785 VAGKAF
+3785 EMKRLGVTDDVNGHAMLAEHFTIATKDPSNIVKKYTDQFGSFEVRESFFIGPSGKATMF
-3791 VASTGD
+3791 ESTFEVM
-3797 TKAYNE
+3797 K
-3803 ALSYLKGYSV
+3803 
-3813 QSGQAALGTDALLA
+3813 
-3827 LPGAPGII
+3827 
-3835 ARSTLAAGGGYQTG
+3835 
-3849 TGIGQV
+3849 
-3855 VDGNYGEGA
+3855 DGSNR
-3864 LNIGLGTAAIFG
+3864 F
-3876 GITGNNVIGKTD
+3876 ITTIPKNG
-3888 GAIASLGN
+3888 
-3896 SNIWQTGSIG
+3896 
-3906 NVITKS
+3906 
-3912 EGALTGPVTK
+3912 VTK
-3922 MESGM
+3922 
-3927 TKENIR
+3927 
-3933 SLNRENESAKILSQS
+3933 
-3948 GFYVEQNPSIAG
+3948 
-3960 RKNPDYRI
+3960 
-3968 NGEIFDH
+3968 
-3975 YAPKS
+3975 
-3980 SSVRNIWTEVK
+3980 
-3991 GKIDEGQTTNVV
+3991 
-4003 INISDTKV
+4003 
-4011 SMKALQNQFSQW
+4011 
-4023 PVLGMDK
+4023 
-4030 LIVID
+4030 
-4035 KSGNAIR
+4035 
-4042 VK
+4042 

>member
-16 LSYTLCSLLAWQPLL
+16 LSYTLCSVLAWQPLL

-130 LEVAGKQANVMVANP
+130 MEVAGKQANVMVANP

-228 DEQGNVTPIAGQ
+228 DAQGNVTPIAGQ
-240 GEAPKVAVDTGAL
+240 GETPKVAVDTGAL

-263 VSSDKGVGVNL
+263 VSSDKGVGINL

-295 NSLAQ
+295 NSLVQ

-306 TGQSISMLG
+306 TGQSVSMLG

-334 GGTLVSDQNIALTSG
+334 GGTLVSDQNIVLSSG
-349 GTLQMSRGKLTAGN
+349 GTLQMSSGKFTAGN

-372 RVDSSSQIDAAR
+372 LVDSASQIDAAR

-410 ASLVNSGTLAAN
+410 VSLVNSGTLAAN
-422 GAIQSTLSHLENSG
+422 GAIQSTLANLGNSG

-447 GQSLTNSGK
+447 GQSLANSGK

-464 LTSQTLDQDGTLSAK
+464 VTSQTLDQNGILSAK
-479 GKADLTVSDTLRN
+479 GRADLTVSDTLRN
-492 GRYGELLSDDSL
+492 GSYGELLSDGSL
-504 TLWAGT
+504 TVWAGT

-530 TTAADSLTT
+530 TTATDALTT
-539 SQGKITV
+539 SQGNITV

-554 GEWNAGGDL
+554 GEWHAGGDL
-563 AWYGT
+563 AWHGT

-581 GNLTLQ
+581 GNLSIQ

-621 ALKADTLTNQGTLVA
+621 ALNADTLTNQGTLVA

-643 QTLTNS
+643 QTLINS
-649 GLLQGSQTLD
+649 GLLQGNQTLE

-677 ALSLAIPTLKN
+677 ALLLAIPTLKN

-693 TDRDLVLSGEQLLN
+693 TDRDLVLSGDQLIN

-714 NLTAKTQRVDNQQS
+714 NLTAKTQRIDNQQS
-728 GLLLAKDKLSLNGMA
+728 GLLLAEDKLSLSGMA
-743 LSNAGQL
+743 ISNAGQL

-767 LQGDNALAIKAAEA
+767 LQGDSALTIKAAEA

-800 TNAGTMQAVMM
+800 TNVGTMQAVMM
-811 VLSLAKQFSNQQNG
+811 ALSLAKQFSNQQNG
-825 TVNASGSLA
+825 SVNVSGSLA
-834 LTTPQFSNDG
+834 LATPQFSNDG

-859 NTGTLQGSRQLNLG
+859 NTGTLQGSRQFNIG

-882 GVLLSGGALTVRA
+882 GVLLSGGALTIRT
-895 DSLTNSGLLQGK
+895 DSLTNSGLLQGQ

-912 TLEWFNN
+912 TQEWFNN

-930 AVANTLTNQGKILGQ
+930 KVVNTLTNQGKILGQ
-945 QGMNVSAGSVDN
+945 QGMNISAGSVDN

-962 ATVLSVVGDV
+962 ANVLSVVGDV

-997 QMLSSGALGLEGQQL
+997 QMLSNGALRLEGQQL

-1024 VKAQTWQ
+1024 VKAQSWQ

-1104 SISNL
+1104 NISNL

-1159 NVQGALVNQQGG
+1159 DVQGALVNQQGG

-1185 VSNAG
+1185 VNNAG

-1197 AVDSGTV
+1197 AVDSGNV

-1213 SGLTLNSTALNVLAG
+1213 AGLTLNSTTLNVLAD
-1228 AQLLSGGELTLN
+1228 AQLLSGGELAIN
-1240 SGAVNNAG
+1240 GGAVTNAG
-1248 FWQGNSLTFGVD
+1248 FWQGHNLTFGVD
-1260 SLDNSG
+1260 SLDNTG
-1266 SINAVSGL
+1266 SINAVSSL
-1274 TGTVLNTLQNSGQMG
+1274 TGTVANTMQNSGQMG
-1289 SLGTLNLSGDYLTNS
+1289 SLGTLNLSGNYLTNS

-1310 RLTLDAATLN
+1310 RLTLDAATLSN
-1320 NTGLWQ
+1320 SGLWQ
-1326 GSEWLNAH
+1326 GSEWLDAH
-1334 GETLTLG
+1334 GDALTLG

-1360 SDGLVQ
+1360 SEGLVQ

-1372 TATGWLNRGSLL
+1372 TATGWLNHGSLL
-1384 GSDSLAVKVTDELV
+1384 GNDSLAVNVTDELL

-1412 AQTLTNDGAVLSD
+1412 AQTLINNGAVLSD
-1425 GSLSLAGATL
+1425 GNLSLAGATL
-1435 NNQGAVQGNILNL
+1435 NNHGAVQGNILNL
-1448 TQNLVNN
+1448 SQTLVNN

-1473 VPLLTLVNGSQ
+1473 SSLLTLVNSGE

-1496 GSTVTNDGRWQGQQI
+1496 GGAITNDGRWQGQQI
-1511 LLNAQTL
+1511 LLNAQSL
-1518 NNSGAIQS
+1518 NNSGEIQS
-1526 ADELQMVLSGALNST
+1526 ADALQMALSGALNST
-1541 AGSKITANGAAA
+1541 TGSKITANGSTVLKA
-1553 LQAQSLTN
+1553 LSLTN
-1561 AGQWLAKNL
+1561 AGQWLAKTL

-1593 TGDFTQQQDKTL
+1593 SGDFTQQQDNTL

-1612 LDAASVT
+1612 LDAASIT
-1619 NLGRIQGNGVW
+1619 NLGRIQGNDVW
-1630 VNSGTLTNS
+1630 VNSGTLDNS

-1651 LTGGLTNNATG
+1651 LTGGLTNHATG
-1662 TLLSQNALTITSP
+1662 TLLSQNALTITTP
-1675 YWVNSGLMQSGA
+1675 YWVNSGLMQSGS
-1687 DTRFEGTISGRNDG
+1687 DTRFDGMMSGRNDG
-1701 SLLAGSDLSL
+1701 RLLAGSDLSL
-1711 HGSQFTNTG
+1711 GGAQFTNTG
-1720 WLQAGSLLLN
+1720 WLQAATLLLN

-1750 GSLNNQGTI
+1750 GNLNNQGTV
-1759 QGSNLALNTQQLT
+1759 QGNNLALNTQQLT

-1783 GINASQV
+1783 SINAGQV

-1796 KIFSGGDLLLSSG
+1796 KLFSGGDLLLSSG

-1832 SQNVIAAGQSLNL
+1832 SQNVIAAGHSLNI
-1845 NSQGALTNQGTLQG
+1845 NSQGALTNQGTMQG
-1859 QSINLTAY
+1859 ESINLTAY
-1867 GILTNNGQI
+1867 GVLTNNGQI

-1892 NAAGTLQSRGDVT
+1892 NAAGTLQSGGDVT

-1910 DITVDGFTGT
+1910 DITVDGFNGT

-1941 NNLYLL
+1941 NNLFLL

-1957 ILAGNS
+1957 ILAGNG

-2004 GLSVVSSESSA
+2004 GLSVTSTESSV

-2023 FEAKIPLT
+2023 FEAKVPLT
-2031 FFNKGDYGYVIK
+2031 FFNKGDYGYVIE

-2070 NQRIKEL
+2070 NQRVKEF
-2077 ASGVSTVTVTANG
+2077 ASGVSTITVTANG

-2147 YGLSKVPVPETSVS
+2147 YGLSKVPVPETNVS
-2161 KGEITSNYIVYTAT
+2161 KGEIKQNYIVYTAT

-2265 QQINGGSGLD
+2265 QQINGGTGLD
-2275 NVTPELTGLGKYSDA
+2275 NVAPELTGLEKYSDG
-2290 GQSSAN
+2290 GQGSAN
-2296 LGDGTALQNTATDG
+2296 LGDGAALQNTTTDG

-2316 DGKALNQYQGKTVD
+2316 GGNGLNQYQGKTVD

-2339 ENGYFVAS
+2339 ENGYFVTS

-2356 TTNPKLNGLGQLDPS
+2356 TTNPKLNGLGQLDPN

-2377 ALLGITPGQSPRET
+2377 ALLGINPGQSPRET

-2475 SLTAQQIASLDHSIL
+2475 ALTAEQIASLDHSIV

-2518 GSVISGKNVSLTAGN
+2518 GSVIAGKNVSLTAGN
-2533 ITNSGSTLT
+2533 VTNSGSTLT
-2542 AQNALTLDS
+2542 AQNALVIDS

-2565 GGNLQLSA
+2565 GGSLQLSA

-2590 LESLDG
+2590 LESLEG

-2614 GWMPQSLSLS
+2614 GWMPQSLALS

-2688 RESETHSSQ
+2688 QESETHSSQ
-2697 GSEISAGGPLTA
+2697 GSEISAGGPLTV
-2709 DAGRDVNVKASQV
+2709 DAGRDMNVKASQV

-2729 LMAGRDINLQTQEA
+2729 VMAGRDINLQTQAE
-2743 STRQKDNGTEQ
+2743 STRQQNNGTEQ

-2885 KGFLSKTTTH
+2885 KGFMSKTTTH

-2964 GLMGTGGIGVTIGSS
+2964 GVFSGGGLGFTVGTS

-3010 GGKAHIGGADLIAG
+3010 GGKAHIGGADLIAN
-3024 KNLSVTGDSVVIEPG
+3024 KNLSVTGDSVQIDPG
-3039 HDLRTVEERFEQ
+3039 QDIYRRDETFEQ
-3051 KQSGLTVALSGA
+3051 KQSGLTVALSGPV
-3063 AGAAANSAIA
+3063 GSAVNTA
-3073 AAQSAKSESDGRLAA
+3073 VTTAQQAQKETDGRLAA

-3094 ALSGVQAGQAAV
+3094 ALSGAQAVQAGQLVQAQG
-3106 LDNTKGDAGNA
+3106 GDAKSMV
-3117 IGISLSLGAQKSSS
+3117 GISASLGSQKSSS
-3131 TQKQVSDNV
+3131 QQHQEQKTVS
-3140 TGSTLT
+3140 GSTLN
-3146 AGNNLSVTATGK
+3146 AGNNLTVSATGK
-3158 GSGANSGD
+3158 GHSADSGD
-3166 VVIAGSQLKAGGDT
+3166 ILIAGSQLKAGGDT
-3180 TIDASRDILLAGA
+3180 TLDAARDLQLLGA
-3193 ANSQQQTGS
+3193 ANTQKTEGS
-3202 NKSSGGEIGIGLSL
+3202 NSSSGGSIGVSLGVSGPSSGLS
-3216 GKDTGIKVFANV
+3216 VFANG
-3228 NAGKGSEKGTGT
+3228 NKSQGNEHGDGTF
-3240 QWTET
+3240 WSET
-3245 TIDSGKTLAM
+3245 TVDSGSTLSM
-3255 NSGRDTTLAGAQ
+3255 HSGRDTTLAGAQ
-3267 VSGDKVDVDVG
+3267 ASGETVKVDAG

-3283 SSQQDSDLYDMKQ
+3283 QSQQDSDNYDAKQ
-3296 QNASAGGSFTWGSM
+3296 TSISGGVSVAVIGSGGSANLSM
-3310 SGSGYLNLSQDKM
+3310 SRDKL

-3330 QEQTGIYAG
+3330 QEQTGLFAG
-3339 KGGFD
+3339 QGGFD

-3352 LDGAVISSTGTA
+3352 LDGAVIASTAEA
-3364 DKNSLD
+3364 DKNRLD

-3377 DLHNKAD
+3377 DIHNQADFKA
-3384 YNVEHVGVG
+3384 EHQGG
-3393 ISGGGDFGG
+3393 SLSSGGPVGSDLLTNLGG
-3402 KEFQGNLA
+3402 IALSGQGNK
-3410 GGMLS
+3410 
-3415 GLNGSGHAS
+3415 GHAE

-3432 EGNIT
+3432 GGSVVI
-3437 VRDKDNQQ
+3437 RDPANQQ
-3445 QNVADLSRDTE
+3445 QDIADLSRDTD
-3456 NANGSIAPIFDKE
+3456 NANGSIGPIFDKE

-3476 QAQLIGEI
+3476 EAQLIGEI
-3484 GGQAAD
+3484 GGQSMD
-3490 IIRTQGEIN
+3490 IIRTQGDID
-3499 GLNAAKADLAKDGK
+3499 GLKKAKEKYPTLSADELRKTDVY
-3513 LPPEPGKNA
+3513 
-3522 KQEEIDQYVSILKDT
+3522 Q
-3537 TAYKEAM
+3537 KEM
-3544 KQYGTGSDLQ
+3544 QKYGTGSDLQ

-3569 GNISQAL
+3569 GDISQAL

-3589 KYTGTNETANALAH
+3589 QYTGTNAMANALAH

-3611 QVSGNSAA
+3611 EVSGNSAA
-3619 AGAAGAAGGELAA
+3619 AGAVGAAGGELAA

-3647 IAKLSE
+3647 LAKLNE
-3653 EQKQSLS
+3653 EQKQNLS

-3692 ENNFLSPQQAETLNK
+3692 ENNFLSAAQINDFAARAKGCEARGDCKQIVQEMEDLSLKQRNELIVTCASDAAACKEKYGDIPANSMLVHEAIDKALGEDIPWSMKNDLSVLLMQQMDESGIVNSTEFAQQLQTLYGLDSQKAEILAGVAMAAVTGGMG
-3707 SIEEQKAGKNLL
+3707 KAGKPSQANTTKLPNGQQVNHY
-3719 EASQNIVRL
+3719 EASLVGLPPGERVAQVKQMASSVAQSNGWVKDNKL
-3728 TNEDRAS
+3728 TKMNNRDVYRGS
-3735 NVLLQQYQSGQPLT
+3735 
-3749 EGQKQEL
+3749 
-3756 AGLLN
+3756 
-3761 QYGYE
+3761 
-3766 LQSMYGYTPQQAA
+3766 
-3779 DAIQSL
+3779 
-3785 VAGKAF
+3785 
-3791 VASTGD
+3791 
-3797 TKAYNE
+3797 
-3803 ALSYLKGYSV
+3803 
-3813 QSGQAALGTDALLA
+3813 
-3827 LPGAPGII
+3827 
-3835 ARSTLAAGGGYQTG
+3835 
-3849 TGIGQV
+3849 
-3855 VDGNYGEGA
+3855 DGNLYALDTQHGRFELVNAKNGKHQGEVDM
-3864 LNIGLGTAAIFG
+3864 GLKFIEGSKDTSG
-3876 GITGNNVIGKTD
+3876 GHDLK
-3888 GAIASLGN
+3888 
-3896 SNIWQTGSIG
+3896 
-3906 NVITKS
+3906 
-3912 EGALTGPVTK
+3912 
-3922 MESGM
+3922 
-3927 TKENIR
+3927 
-3933 SLNRENESAKILSQS
+3933 
-3948 GFYVEQNPSIAG
+3948 
-3960 RKNPDYRI
+3960 
-3968 NGEIFDH
+3968 
-3975 YAPKS
+3975 
-3980 SSVRNIWTEVK
+3980 VK
-3991 GKIDEGQTTNVV
+3991 
-4003 INISDTKV
+4003 
-4011 SMKALQNQFSQW
+4011 
-4023 PVLGMDK
+4023 
-4030 LIVID
+4030 
-4035 KSGNAIR
+4035 
-4042 VK
+4042 

>member
-1 MTQKDDRP
+1 MKQKDNQP
-9 IHASQRW
+9 VHISQRW
-16 LSYTLCSLLAWQPLL
+16 LSYTLCSLLAGQPLL
-31 PALANGVNVA
+31 PVMANGVNVA
-41 EGNTRLDQAGNGV
+41 AGNTQVDQAGNGV

-65 GISHNKYNEFN
+65 GISHNKYNDFN
-76 VGKEGLILNNATGQL
+76 VGKEGLILNNSTERL

-130 LEVAGKQANVMVANP
+130 MEVAGKQANVMVANP

-158 PNATLTTGKPVLG
+158 PNATLTTGKPILG

-193 DASQSGKFA
+193 DASQSEKFA

-228 DEQGNVTPIAGQ
+228 DAQGNVTPIAGQ
-240 GEAPKVAVDTGAL
+240 GDVPKVAIDTGAL

-288 NGKLTLN
+288 NGKLTIN
-295 NSLAQ
+295 NSLAS
-300 GGALTA
+300 GALTA
-306 TGQSISMLG
+306 TGQSISLLG
-315 DHKATGSI
+315 DHKASQSI

-334 GGTLVSDQNIALTSG
+334 GGTLVSDQNVSIASG
-349 GTLQMSRGKLTAGN
+349 GKLQLNTGKLTAGN
-363 DVSLRARDA
+363 DVSLRARDVL
-372 RVDSSSQIDAAR
+372 VDSTSQIDAAR
-384 HVDMTLFNSGMTQGQ
+384 HIDMTLFNSGLTQGQ

-422 GAIQSTLSHLENSG
+422 GAIYSTLANLGNSG
-436 TVQSQG
+436 TVQSLG

-447 GQSLTNSGK
+447 GQSLANSGK
-456 ILSGGALA
+456 ILSGGALSVS
-464 LTSQTLDQDGTLSAK
+464 SQTLDQDGTLSAK
-479 GKADLTVSDTLRN
+479 GKADLTVSGTLRN
-492 GRYGELLSDDSL
+492 GHYAELLSDDSL

-515 LLSGATGLTLNSDTL
+515 LLSGTTGLFLGSDAL
-530 TTAADSLTT
+530 TTAADAITT
-539 SQGKITV
+539 SQGNISV
-546 NAGNATLG
+546 NAANATLG

-563 AWYGT
+563 AWRGT
-568 TLNTQP
+568 TLNTLS
-574 GAQIQSG
+574 GAQLQSG
-581 GNLTLQ
+581 GNLAIQVQL
-587 AQQATLAGT
+587 ATLAGT
-596 QTAKGALTV
+596 HTAKGTLAV
-605 EAGSLLHSGK
+605 GADSLLHSGK

-621 ALKADTLTNQGTLVA
+621 ALNADTLTNQGTLVA
-636 PVLKINS
+636 PVLAINS
-643 QTLTNS
+643 QKLANS
-649 GLLQGSQTLD
+649 GLIQGTQTLD
-659 LIARLMDNQKGG
+659 LIARLMDNQQGG

-677 ALSLAIPTLKN
+677 ALSLAIPSLKN

-693 TDRDLVLSGEQLLN
+693 TDRDLLLSGDQLIN
-707 SGEINAV
+707 SGEINAA
-714 NLTAKTQRVDNQQS
+714 NLTAKIQRIDNQQS
-728 GLLLAKDKLSLNGMA
+728 GLLLARHTLSLTGMA
-743 LSNAGQL
+743 LSNGGQL
-750 AADQLTL
+750 AAEQLTL
-757 NTNSIANSGT
+757 NTANIINNGT
-767 LQGDNALAIKAAEA
+767 LQGDSELAIKAAEV
-781 TNRGRVLTGGSLNL
+781 TNRGRLLTGGSLNL
-795 IADTL
+795 IADHL
-800 TNAGTMQAVMM
+800 TNAGVMQAAIMA
-811 VLSLAKQFSNQQNG
+811 LSLAKRFSNQQG
-825 TVNASGSLA
+825 GSVNASGSLTLA
-834 LTTPQFSNDG
+834 TPQFNNDG
-844 LLAATTLTLDTTALF
+844 LLAATALTLDTTSLF
-859 NTGTLQGSRQLNLG
+859 NTGTLQGSNLLDVK
-873 TSTLDNQLG
+873 TSSLDNQLG
-882 GVLLSGGALTVRA
+882 GVLLGAGELALQA
-895 DSLTNSGLLQGK
+895 DSLTNAGLLQGT

-912 TLEWFNN
+912 AQEWFNT
-919 GNALSEQTASL
+919 GNVLSEQTANL
-930 AVANTLTNQGKILGQ
+930 KVATTLTNQGKILGQ
-945 QGMNVSAGSVDN
+945 KGMNVSASSLDN

-972 INKGLIQGSQSLQL
+972 INTGLMQGSQSLQL
-986 TGTHL
+986 SGSQL
-991 NNAATG
+991 NNTATG
-997 QMLSSGALGLEGQQL
+997 QMLSNGALRLDGQQL
-1012 VNQGALQGQQLA
+1012 INQGAMQGQQLT
-1024 VKAQTWQ
+1024 VNAQSWQ
-1031 NSGSAQAQDRLTAD
+1031 NSGSAQAQQRLTAE

-1060 RFDLTAA
+1060 RFELTAA
-1067 HILNQGTLAAD
+1067 DILNQGTLAAD
-1078 KVVLTAPQLTNSGL
+1078 SVILTAPQLTNSGL
-1092 LQGNSHLQLAIP
+1092 LQGNSQLQLTIP
-1104 SISNL
+1104 NISNL

-1118 ALELALDQLDNAGLL
+1118 ALELALDQLNNAGLL

-1147 NQGSIL
+1147 NQGSIV

-1159 NVQGALVNQQGG
+1159 DVLGAFDNQQDGK
-1171 QLVARENATFRSQS
+1171 LVARENATFRSQS
-1185 VSNAG
+1185 VNNAG

-1197 AVDSGTV
+1197 VLDSGTV

-1213 SGLTLNSTALNVLAG
+1213 VGLTLNSTALNVLAG
-1228 AQLLSGGELTLN
+1228 AQLLSGGELAIN
-1240 SGAVNNAG
+1240 SGAVTNAG
-1248 FWQGNSLTFGVD
+1248 FWQGNNLTFGVD
-1260 SLDNSG
+1260 SLDNIG
-1266 SINAVSGL
+1266 SINAASGL
-1274 TGTVLNTLQNSGQMG
+1274 TGTAVDTLQNSGQIA
-1289 SLGTLNLSGDYLTNS
+1289 SLNALNLSAGNLINS

-1310 RLTLDAATLN
+1310 RLTLNADTLSN
-1320 NTGLWQ
+1320 SGLWQ
-1326 GSEWLNAH
+1326 GSDWLDAH
-1334 GETLTLG
+1334 GDVLTLG
-1341 ASSRT
+1341 ASSRV
-1346 LAGGALSLNAGQLT
+1346 LSGGALSLNAGQLT
-1360 SDGLVQ
+1360 SEGTIQ
-1366 GGQTHV
+1366 GGQAHI
-1372 TATGWLNRGSLL
+1372 TATDWLNRGSLL
-1384 GSDSLAVKVTDELV
+1384 GSDSLAVNVTNELV
-1398 NEGSLLSQGNSEIQ
+1398 NEGSLLSQGDGEIL
-1412 AQTLTNDGAVLSD
+1412 AQTLTNNGAVLSD
-1425 GSLSLAGATL
+1425 GSLSLAGVTL
-1435 NNQGAVQGNILNL
+1435 NNHGAVQGNLLNL
-1448 TQNLVNN
+1448 AQSVVNN
-1455 AGTLIGLQSLTL
+1455 SGTLIGLQSLTL

-1473 VPLLTLVNGSQ
+1473 APLLTLVNSAQ

-1518 NNSGAIQS
+1518 NNGGAIQS
-1526 ADELQMVLSGALNST
+1526 ADALQLVLSGALNAT
-1541 AGSKITANGAAA
+1541 AGSKITAIGTAA
-1553 LQAQSLTN
+1553 LQALSLTN

-1570 TLRADTLNNQG
+1570 SLRADSLNNQG

-1593 TGDFTQQQDKTL
+1593 SGAFTQQQNNTL

-1612 LDAASVT
+1612 LDAASIS
-1619 NLGRIQGNGVW
+1619 NLGRIQGSDVW
-1630 VNSGTLTNS
+1630 INSAALDNS
-1639 GRVQG
+1639 GRIQG

-1651 LTGGLTNNATG
+1651 LSGSLTNNASG
-1662 TLLSQNALTITSP
+1662 TLLSQNALTITTP

-1687 DTRFEGTISGRNDG
+1687 DTWIGGAVSGRNDG
-1701 SLLAGSDLSL
+1701 RMLAGAGLSL
-1711 HGSQFTNTG
+1711 NGTQFTNTG
-1720 WLQAGSLLLN
+1720 WLQAVTLLLN
-1730 ADALDNSGTLLA
+1730 ADAVDNSGTLLA
-1742 ELQGTLTA
+1742 ELQGTLT
-1750 GSLNNQGTI
+1750 GSSLNNQGTV
-1759 QGSNLALNTQQLT
+1759 QGNSLVLNTQQLT

-1783 GINASQV
+1783 YINASQV
-1790 ALQETG
+1790 ALQTTG
-1796 KIFSGGDLLLSSG
+1796 KLFSGSDLLLSSSG
-1809 DFDQRGQVVALGN
+1809 FDQQGQVVALGN

-1832 SQNVIAAGQSLNL
+1832 SQNVIAAGQSLNIS
-1845 NSQGALTNQGTLQG
+1845 SQGALTNQGTLQG
-1859 QSINLTAY
+1859 QSVNLTTY
-1867 GILTNNGQI
+1867 GVLTNNGQI
-1876 TGGSGASTLSG
+1876 TGGSWGSTFSG

-1892 NAAGTLQSRGDVT
+1892 NAAGTLQSGGDVT

-1920 LGSMTL
+1920 LGTMTL
-1926 NAAGSLI
+1926 NATGSLI

-1969 MAGNANAE
+1969 MAGNANSE

-1988 NGDITINTA
+1988 NGDITLNTA

-2004 GLSVVSSESSA
+2004 GLTVTSTEGSV

-2023 FEAKIPLT
+2023 FEAKVPLS
-2031 FFNKGDYGYVIK
+2031 FFNRGDYGYVIK

-2070 NQRIKEL
+2070 NQRIKEF
-2077 ASGVSTVTVTANG
+2077 ASGISTVTVTANG
-2090 GAARIAAG
+2090 GAARIASG
-2098 RDLSLY
+2098 RDITLY
-2104 AGQLDNQASNI
+2104 AGQLDNQASTI

-2137 ETRYQTYQYG
+2137 ETRYQTYQFG
-2147 YGLSKVPVPETSVS
+2147 YGLSQVPLPETNTS
-2161 KGEITSNYIVYTAT
+2161 KGEITANYILYTAT

-2211 SPNAGGVSHTINAP
+2211 APNAGGVTNSLNAP

-2231 QQTIGNAVEKQA
+2231 QQTIGGAVEKQA
-2243 LSAGDKAAVNSP
+2243 LSANDKAAVNSP

-2265 QQINGGSGLD
+2265 QQINGGNGLD
-2275 NVTPELTGLGKYSDA
+2275 NVTPELSGLGKYGDG
-2290 GQSSAN
+2290 GQGSAN
-2296 LGDGTALQNTATDG
+2296 LGDGTALQNTTTDG
-2310 KDLIGT
+2310 KDLVGT
-2316 DGKALNQYQGKTVD
+2316 DGKGLNHYQGKTVD

-2377 ALLGITPGQSPRET
+2377 ALMGITPGQSPRET
-2391 NEQFTVEDK
+2391 NEQFTVQDK
-2400 FIGSS
+2400 FIGSA

-2447 VGSDLEQMQTLMD
+2447 IGSDLEQMQTLMD

-2518 GSVISGKNVSLTAGN
+2518 GSVIAGKNVSLTAGN
-2533 ITNSGSTLT
+2533 VTNSGSTLT
-2542 AQNALTLDS
+2542 AQNTLAIDS

-2565 GGNLQLSA
+2565 GGDLQLSA

-2601 TLTNQWNTQGSLG
+2601 TLTNQWDTQGFLG

-2629 DIGTIQALDS
+2629 NIGSIQALDS

-2657 GGAMDLLAGGDIN
+2657 GGAMDLFAGGDIN
-2670 VLANTTYSADKYQ
+2670 VLANTTYSADKSQ
-2683 SWRNV
+2683 GWRSV
-2688 RESETHSSQ
+2688 KESETYGSQ
-2697 GSEISAGGPLTA
+2697 GSEISAGGPLTV

-2729 LMAGRDINLQTQEA
+2729 LAAGRDINLQTQEA
-2743 STRQKDNGTEQ
+2743 STRQKENGTEQ

-2784 MVADNNVNL
+2784 MVADNNVSL

-2828 TEIASGGNTTIRA
+2828 TEIASGGNTTIHA
-2841 DRDATLNAAQVQA
+2841 ERDATLNAAQVQA
-2854 SGDVAVSAGRDLT
+2854 SGDVAVSAGRDIT

-2915 SLSAGNDLTV
+2915 SLSAGNDLSV

-2964 GLMGTGGIGVTIGSS
+2964 GVFSGGGLGFTVGTS
-2979 SSRHQVNEDGT
+2979 SSRHRVNEDGT
-2990 TQSQSVST
+2990 TQSQSAST

-3010 GGKAHIGGADLIAG
+3010 GGKAHIGGADLIAN
-3024 KNLSVTGDSVVIEPG
+3024 KNLSVTGDSVQIDPG
-3039 HDLRTVEERFEQ
+3039 QDIYRRDETFEQ
-3051 KQSGLTVALSGA
+3051 KQSGLTVALSGPV
-3063 AGAAANSAIA
+3063 GSAVNTA
-3073 AAQSAKSESDGRLAA
+3073 VTTAQQAQKETDGRLAA

-3094 ALSGVQAGQAAV
+3094 ALSGAQAVQAGQLVQAQG
-3106 LDNTKGDAGNA
+3106 GDAQSMV
-3117 IGISLSLGAQKSSS
+3117 GISASLGSQKSSS
-3131 TQKQVSDNV
+3131 QQHQEQKTVS
-3140 TGSTLT
+3140 GSTLN
-3146 AGNNLSVTATGK
+3146 AGNNLTVNATGK
-3158 GSGANSGD
+3158 GHSADSGD
-3166 VVIAGSQLKAGGDT
+3166 ILIAGSQLKAGGDT
-3180 TIDASRDILLAGA
+3180 TLDAARDLQLLGA
-3193 ANSQQQTGS
+3193 ANTQKTDGS
-3202 NKSSGGEIGIGLSL
+3202 NSSSGGNIGVSLGVSGPSSGLS
-3216 GKDTGIKVFANV
+3216 VFANG
-3228 NAGKGSEKGTGT
+3228 NKSQGNEHGDGTF
-3240 QWTET
+3240 WSET
-3245 TIDSGKTLAM
+3245 TVDSGGTLSM
-3255 NSGRDTTLAGAQ
+3255 HSGRDTTLAGAQ
-3267 VSGDKVDVDVG
+3267 ASGETVKVDAE

-3283 SSQQDSDLYDMKQ
+3283 QSQQDSDNYDAKQ
-3296 QNASAGGSFTWGSM
+3296 TSISGGVSVAVIGSGGSANMSM
-3310 SGSGYLNLSQDKM
+3310 SRDKL

-3352 LDGAVISSTGTA
+3352 LDGAVIASTAEA
-3364 DKNSLD
+3364 DKNRLD

-3377 DLHNKAD
+3377 DIHNQAD
-3384 YNVEHVGVG
+3384 YKAEHQGGSLSTGGPVASDLLTNMGG
-3393 ISGGGDFGG
+3393 I
-3402 KEFQGNLA
+3402 A
-3410 GGMLS
+3410 LS
-3415 GLNGSGHAS
+3415 GLGNKGHAE

-3432 EGNIT
+3432 GGSVVI
-3437 VRDKDNQQ
+3437 RDQANQQ
-3445 QNVADLSRDTE
+3445 QNIADLSRDTD
-3456 NANGSIAPIFDKE
+3456 NANGSIGPIFDKE

-3476 QAQLIGEI
+3476 EAQLIGEI
-3484 GGQAAD
+3484 GGQSMD
-3490 IIRTQGEIN
+3490 IIRTQGDID
-3499 GLNAAKADLAKDGK
+3499 GLKKAKEKYPTLTADELRKTDIYQTEMQK
-3513 LPPEPGKNA
+3513 
-3522 KQEEIDQYVSILKDT
+3522 
-3537 TAYKEAM
+3537 
-3544 KQYGTGSDLQ
+3544 YGTGSDLQ

-3569 GNISQAL
+3569 GDIGQAI

-3589 KYTGTNETANALAH
+3589 KYTGDNKTANALAH

-3619 AGAAGAAGGELAA
+3619 AGAVGAAGGELAA

-3653 EQKQSLS
+3653 EQRQNLS

-3692 ENNFLSPQQAETLNK
+3692 ENNFLSQGSPQKYTDKYKECNGNAGCEQGVRKDMAQESAENIQKLK
-3707 SIEEQKAGKNLL
+3707 SCWDAGDAACVADTRSKIELDEKAYTELRQQDNMAGRAYEDSAKWYADIIDQCAGKCDWL
-3719 EASQNIVRL
+3719 EAS
-3728 TNEDRAS
+3728 
-3735 NVLLQQYQSGQPLT
+3735 LLKTGADGLGNLVYGALGAGSLPKPGQTVSANDL
-3749 EGQKQEL
+3749 K
-3756 AGLLN
+3756 
-3761 QYGYE
+3761 
-3766 LQSMYGYTPQQAA
+3766 
-3779 DAIQSL
+3779 
-3785 VAGKAF
+3785 
-3791 VASTGD
+3791 VASEISKDIASVGKQTDIGFAAKQ
-3797 TKAYNE
+3797 TKKSAGQIVIKNINQSE
-3803 ALSYLKGYSV
+3803 AIENLSANGYIKSVSKDGSVTVMTKGEKVYRFYPS
-3813 QSGQAALGTDALLA
+3813 
-3827 LPGAPGII
+3827 
-3835 ARSTLAAGGGYQTG
+3835 STGGG
-3849 TGIGQV
+3849 IA
-3855 VDGNYGEGA
+3855 GA
-3864 LNIGLGTAAIFG
+3864 
-3876 GITGNNVIGKTD
+3876 
-3888 GAIASLGN
+3888 
-3896 SNIWQTGSIG
+3896 
-3906 NVITKS
+3906 
-3912 EGALTGPVTK
+3912 
-3922 MESGM
+3922 ESGVP
-3927 TKENIR
+3927 
-3933 SLNRENESAKILSQS
+3933 SA
-3948 GFYVEQNPSIAG
+3948 
-3960 RKNPDYRI
+3960 
-3968 NGEIFDH
+3968 
-3975 YAPKS
+3975 
-3980 SSVRNIWTEVK
+3980 SVSVN
-3991 GKIDEGQTTNVV
+3991 GKI
-4003 INISDTKV
+4003 IS
-4011 SMKALQNQFSQW
+4011 
-4023 PVLGMDK
+4023 K
-4030 LIVID
+4030 LRFP
-4035 KSGNAIR
+4035 GE
-4042 VK
+4042 

>member
-228 DEQGNVTPIAGQ
+228 DAQGNATPIAGQ

-315 DHKATGSI
+315 DHKATQSI

-349 GTLQMSRGKLTAGN
+349 GTLQMSSGKLTAGN

-399 VTAGQNLTLSG
+399 VTAGQNLTFSG

-422 GAIQSTLSHLENSG
+422 GVIQSTLSHLGNSG

-479 GKADLTVSDTLRN
+479 GKADLTVSYTLRN

-530 TTAADSLTT
+530 STAADALTT
-539 SQGKITV
+539 SQGNITV

-636 PVLKINS
+636 AVLKINS

-671 TVYTAN
+671 TLYTAN

-693 TDRDLVLSGEQLLN
+693 TDRDLVLSGDQLLN

-767 LQGDNALAIKAAEA
+767 LQGDSALAIKAAEA

-800 TNAGTMQAVMM
+800 TNAGTMQAAMM

-844 LLAATTLTLDTTALF
+844 LLAATTLALDTTALF
-859 NTGTLQGSRQLNLG
+859 NTGTLQGSSQLNIG

-882 GVLLSGGALTVRA
+882 GALLSGGALTLRA
-895 DSLTNSGLLQGK
+895 DSLTNSGLLQGQ

-912 TLEWFNN
+912 TQEWLNN

-930 AVANTLTNQGKILGQ
+930 TVANTLTNQGKILGQ
-945 QGMNVSAGSVDN
+945 QGMTVSAGSVDN

-972 INKGLIQGSQSLQL
+972 INKGLMQGSQSLQL
-986 TGTHL
+986 SGTHL

-997 QMLSSGALGLEGQQL
+997 QMLSIGTLHLEGQQL
-1012 VNQGALQGQQLA
+1012 VNQGDLQGQQLA

-1078 KVVLTAPQLTNSGL
+1078 KVVLTTPELTNSGL

-1104 SISNL
+1104 NISNL

-1142 GQQFT
+1142 GLQFT

-1159 NVQGALVNQQGG
+1159 DVQGGLVNQQGG

-1185 VSNAG
+1185 VNNAG

-1197 AVDSGTV
+1197 AVDSGTL

-1213 SGLTLNSTALNVLAG
+1213 TGLTLNSTVLNVLAG
-1228 AQLLSGGELTLN
+1228 AQLLSDGELAVN
-1240 SGAVNNAG
+1240 GGAVTNAG
-1248 FWQGNSLTFGVD
+1248 SWQGNSLTFGVD

-1266 SINAVSGL
+1266 SINARSNL
-1274 TGTVLNTLQNSGQMG
+1274 TGTVANTMQNSGQMG
-1289 SLGTLNLSGDYLTNS
+1289 SMGTLNLSGDYLINS

-1326 GSEWLNAH
+1326 GSEWLSAH
-1334 GETLTLG
+1334 GDALTLG

-1346 LAGGALSLNAGQLT
+1346 LAVGALSLNAGQLT
-1360 SDGLVQ
+1360 SEGLVQ

-1372 TATGWLNRGSLL
+1372 TATSWLNRGSLL
-1384 GSDSLAVKVTDELV
+1384 GSDSLAVNVTDELV

-1448 TQNLVNN
+1448 TQNLVSN

-1496 GSTVTNDGRWQGQQI
+1496 GSTVTNDGRWQGQQV

-1526 ADELQMVLSGALNST
+1526 ADALQMVLSGALNST
-1541 AGSKITANGAAA
+1541 AGSKITANGAAV

-1593 TGDFTQQQDKTL
+1593 SGDFTQQQDKTL

-1619 NLGRIQGNGVW
+1619 NHGRIQGNGVW
-1630 VNSGTLTNS
+1630 VNGGTLTNS

-1651 LTGGLTNNATG
+1651 LSGGLTNNATG

-1711 HGSQFTNTG
+1711 YGSQFTNTG

-1750 GSLNNQGTI
+1750 GSLNNQGTV

-1783 GINASQV
+1783 DINASQV

-1845 NSQGALTNQGTLQG
+1845 NSQGALTNQGILQG

-1892 NAAGTLQSRGDVT
+1892 NAAGTLQSGGDVT

-2070 NQRIKEL
+2070 NQRIKEF

-2339 ENGYFVAS
+2339 DNGYFVAS

-2447 VGSDLEQMQTLMD
+2447 IGSDLEQMQTLMD
-2460 NAAKAQQSL
+2460 NAARAQQSL

-2688 RESETHSSQ
+2688 RESETYSSQ

-2729 LMAGRDINLQTQEA
+2729 VMAGRDINLQTQEA

-2828 TEIASGGNTTIRA
+2828 TEIASGGYTTIRA

-3010 GGKAHIGGADLIAG
+3010 GSKAHIGGADLIAN
-3024 KNLSVTGDSVVIEPG
+3024 KNLSVTGDSVQIDPG
-3039 HDLRTVEERFEQ
+3039 QDIYRRDETFEQ
-3051 KQSGLTVALSGA
+3051 KQSGLTVALSGPV
-3063 AGAAANSAIA
+3063 GSAVNTA
-3073 AAQSAKSESDGRLAA
+3073 VTTAQQAQKETDGRLAA

-3094 ALSGVQAGQAAV
+3094 ALSGAQAVQAGQLVQAQG
-3106 LDNTKGDAGNA
+3106 GDAKSMV
-3117 IGISLSLGAQKSSS
+3117 GISASLGSQKSSS
-3131 TQKQVSDNV
+3131 QQHQEQKTVS
-3140 TGSTLT
+3140 GSTLN
-3146 AGNNLSVTATGK
+3146 AGNNLTLSATGK
-3158 GSGANSGD
+3158 GHSADSGD
-3166 VVIAGSQLKAGGDT
+3166 ILIAGSQLKAGGDT
-3180 TIDASRDILLAGA
+3180 TLDAARDLQLLGA
-3193 ANSQQQTGS
+3193 ANTQKTDGS
-3202 NKSSGGEIGIGLSL
+3202 NSSSGGSIGVSLGVSGPSSGLS
-3216 GKDTGIKVFANV
+3216 VFANG
-3228 NAGKGSEKGTGT
+3228 NKSQGNEHGDGTF
-3240 QWTET
+3240 WSET
-3245 TIDSGKTLAM
+3245 TVDSGGTLSM
-3255 NSGRDTTLAGAQ
+3255 HSGRDTTLAGAQ
-3267 VSGDKVDVDVG
+3267 ASGETVKVDAG

-3283 SSQQDSDLYDMKQ
+3283 QSQQDSDNYDAKQ
-3296 QNASAGGSFTWGSM
+3296 TSISGGVSVAVIGSGGSANLSM
-3310 SGSGYLNLSQDKM
+3310 SRDKL

-3330 QEQTGIYAG
+3330 QEQTGLFAG

-3352 LDGAVISSTGTA
+3352 LDGAVIASTADA
-3364 DKNSLD
+3364 DKNRLD
-3370 TGTLGFS
+3370 TGTLGFNDIHNQADFKAEHQGGSLSSGGPVGS
-3377 DLHNKAD
+3377 DLLTNL
-3384 YNVEHVGVG
+3384 GG
-3393 ISGGGDFGG
+3393 I
-3402 KEFQGNLA
+3402 A
-3410 GGMLS
+3410 LS
-3415 GLNGSGHAS
+3415 GLGNKGHAK

-3432 EGNIT
+3432 GGSVVI
-3437 VRDKDNQQ
+3437 RDQANQQ
-3445 QNVADLSRDTE
+3445 QNIADLSRDTD
-3456 NANGSIAPIFDKE
+3456 NANGSIGPIFDKE

-3476 QAQLIGEI
+3476 EAQLIGEI
-3484 GGQAAD
+3484 GGQVAD
-3490 IIRTQGEIN
+3490 IARTQGQI
-3499 GLNAAKADLAKDGK
+3499 AATKAANEKMKDVKPEELAAAEDQWKK
-3513 LPPEPGKNA
+3513 ANPGKEPTSEDIS
-3522 KQEEIDQYVSILKDT
+3522 KQVYQ
-3537 TAYKEAM
+3537 TAYDKAFTESGF
-3544 KQYGTGSDLQ
+3544 GTGGKVQ
-3554 KAAQAVTAALQGLAG
+3554 QAIQAATAALQGLAG
-3569 GNISQAL
+3569 GDVAKALAGATAPYLAEVIHNKTVDPITGKVNTEANLMAHAVLGAVVAQVNGNSALAGASGAVMGEYIAQQLYPNIKREDLSEDQRQTISALGTLASAL
-3576 AGGLSPY
+3576 AGGL
-3583 AAEQIK
+3583 A
-3589 KYTGTNETANALAH
+3589 
-3603 AVWGAIAA
+3603 
-3611 QVSGNSAA
+3611 
-3619 AGAAGAAGGELAA
+3619 
-3632 RYLAEKLYGADTPEK
+3632 
-3647 IAKLSE
+3647 
-3653 EQKQSLS
+3653 
-3660 ALSTLAAGLAGG
+3660 
-3672 VTGDSTANALAG
+3672 GDSTSGVVAG
-3684 AQAGKNAV
+3684 AQAGKNAL
-3692 ENNFLSPQQAETLNK
+3692 ENNNILVVARTGIQACADLAICRNKVIEMGLGALVGVGAATSVVEGLSSAQKTNVMLAAMSGDQAQVDQLSPSERAAYEELKGSKGIITVFPTPGEDPTGGKLVNPIPDQNKGTTL
-3707 SIEEQKAGKNLL
+3707 
-3719 EASQNIVRL
+3719 V
-3728 TNEDRAS
+3728 TPD
-3735 NVLLQQYQSGQPLT
+3735 QSGEQGSSHTGNT
-3749 EGQKQEL
+3749 EGKPDTGGNTTVTPIPDAASPSDLIYLNEKIP
-3756 AGLLN
+3756 GLENVRPENPGFPAN
-3761 QYGYE
+3761 QDVVKK
-3766 LQSMYGYTPQQAA
+3766 MNDPKFMNWAN
-3779 DAIQSL
+3779 
-3785 VAGKAF
+3785 
-3791 VASTGD
+3791 D
-3797 TKAYNE
+3797 TKC
-3803 ALSYLKGYSV
+3803 
-3813 QSGQAALGTDALLA
+3813 TDCSDIAPKLLD
-3827 LPGAPGII
+3827 
-3835 ARSTLAAGGGYQTG
+3835 AAGGQGKIIEVRPISRG
-3849 TGIGQV
+3849 NLNVFESGQIEREMEFHQV
-3855 VDGNYGEGA
+3855 Y
-3864 LNIGLGTAAIFG
+3864 
-3876 GITGNNVIGKTD
+3876 TD
-3888 GAIASLGN
+3888 GRYVYDPRVSLKPIPKGDWEKHIKAIN
-3896 SNIWQTGSIG
+3896 P
-3906 NVITKS
+3906 
-3912 EGALTGPVTK
+3912 EGVT
-3922 MESGM
+3922 
-3927 TKENIR
+3927 
-3933 SLNRENESAKILSQS
+3933 
-3948 GFYVEQNPSIAG
+3948 
-3960 RKNPDYRI
+3960 
-3968 NGEIFDH
+3968 
-3975 YAPKS
+3975 
-3980 SSVRNIWTEVK
+3980 
-3991 GKIDEGQTTNVV
+3991 
-4003 INISDTKV
+4003 ISDKFEGL
-4011 SMKALQNQFSQW
+4011 K
-4023 PVLGMDK
+4023 
-4030 LIVID
+4030 
-4035 KSGNAIR
+4035 
-4042 VK
+4042 

>member
-16 LSYTLCSLLAWQPLL
+16 LSYTLCGLLAWQPLL

-228 DEQGNVTPIAGQ
+228 DAQGNATPIAGQ
-240 GEAPKVAVDTGAL
+240 GETPKVAVDTGAL

-306 TGQSISMLG
+306 TGQSISMSG
-315 DHKATGSI
+315 DHKATQSI
-323 TLNSQGDLSQQ
+323 TLNSQGDLTQQ

-349 GTLQMSRGKLTAGN
+349 GTLQMSSGKLTAGN
-363 DVSLRARDA
+363 DVTLRARDA
-372 RVDSSSQIDAAR
+372 RVDSSSQIDAAC

-422 GAIQSTLSHLENSG
+422 GAIQSTLSHLGNSG

-530 TTAADSLTT
+530 STAADSLTT

-563 AWYGT
+563 AWHGS

-596 QTAKGALTV
+596 QTAKGALMV

-643 QTLTNS
+643 QTLTNN
-649 GLLQGSQTLD
+649 GLLQGSQTLE

-693 TDRDLVLSGEQLLN
+693 TDRDLVLSGDQLLN
-707 SGEINAV
+707 SGEINVV
-714 NLTAKTQRVDNQQS
+714 NLTAKTQRIDNQQS

-750 AADQLTL
+750 AADQLAL

-767 LQGDNALAIKAAEA
+767 LQGDSALAIKATEV
-781 TNRGRVLTGGSLNL
+781 TNRGRVLTGGSLDL

-800 TNAGTMQAVMM
+800 TNAGTMQAVLM

-834 LTTPQFSNDG
+834 LTTPQVSNDG

-859 NTGTLQGSRQLNLG
+859 NTGTLQGSRQLNIG
-873 TSTLDNQLG
+873 TSTLDNQLD
-882 GVLLSGGALTVRA
+882 GVLLSGGALTIRA
-895 DSLTNSGLLQGK
+895 DSLTNSGLLQGQ

-912 TLEWFNN
+912 TQEWLNN

-930 AVANTLTNQGKILGQ
+930 TVANTLTNQGKILGQ
-945 QGMNVSAGSVDN
+945 QGMTVSAGSVDN

-972 INKGLIQGSQSLQL
+972 INKGLVQGSQSLQL
-986 TGTHL
+986 SGTHL

-997 QMLSSGALGLEGQQL
+997 QMLSSGALRLEGQQL
-1012 VNQGALQGQQLA
+1012 LNQGALQGQQLA

-1104 SISNL
+1104 TISNL

-1159 NVQGALVNQQGG
+1159 NVQGGLVNQQGG

-1185 VSNAG
+1185 VNNAG

-1213 SGLTLNSTALNVLAG
+1213 AGLTLNSTELNVLAG
-1228 AQLLSGGELTLN
+1228 AQLLSGGELAVN
-1240 SGAVNNAG
+1240 GGAVTNAG
-1248 FWQGNSLTFGVD
+1248 SWQGNSLTFGVD
-1260 SLDNSG
+1260 SLDNRG
-1266 SINAVSGL
+1266 SINAVAGL
-1274 TGTVLNTLQNSGQMG
+1274 TGTVANTLQNSGQMG

-1334 GETLTLG
+1334 GDALTLG

-1360 SDGLVQ
+1360 SEGLVQ
-1366 GGQTHV
+1366 GGQTHA
-1372 TATGWLNRGSLL
+1372 TATSWLNRGSLL
-1384 GSDSLAVKVTDELV
+1384 GSDSLTVNVTDELV
-1398 NEGSLLSQGNSEIQ
+1398 NEGSLLSKGNSEIQ

-1473 VPLLTLVNGSQ
+1473 IPLLTLVNHSQ

-1518 NNSGAIQS
+1518 NNGGAIQS
-1526 ADELQMVLSGALNST
+1526 ADALQMALSGALNST
-1541 AGSKITANGAAA
+1541 AGSKVTANGAAV

-1570 TLRADTLNNQG
+1570 ILRADTLNNQG
-1581 EISGVDGLTVAL
+1581 EISGVDGLTVTL
-1593 TGDFTQQQDKTL
+1593 SGDFTQQQDKTL

-1711 HGSQFTNTG
+1711 YGSQFTNTG

-1750 GSLNNQGTI
+1750 GSLNNQGTV

-1783 GINASQV
+1783 GINAGQV

-1796 KIFSGGDLLLSSG
+1796 KMFSGGDLLLSSG

-1832 SQNVIAAGQSLNL
+1832 NQNVIAAGQSLNI

-1859 QSINLTAY
+1859 QSVNLTAY

-1887 SAIAM
+1887 SSIAM
-1892 NAAGTLQSRGDVT
+1892 NAAGTLQSGGDVT

-1941 NNLYLL
+1941 NNLFLL

-2070 NQRIKEL
+2070 NQRIKEF

-2125 SNLNNQSWFSGS
+2125 SNLNNQSWFSGT

-2231 QQTIGNAVEKQA
+2231 QQTIGNAVEKQV

-2275 NVTPELTGLGKYSDA
+2275 NVTPELTGLGKYSEGDQ
-2290 GQSSAN
+2290 GNAN
-2296 LGDGTALQNTATDG
+2296 LGDGAKLQNTTTDG

-2316 DGKALNQYQGKTVD
+2316 DGKALNQYQGKKVD

-2377 ALLGITPGQSPRET
+2377 ALLGISPGQSPRET

-2460 NAAKAQQSL
+2460 NAARAQQSL

-2518 GSVISGKNVSLTAGN
+2518 GSVIAGKNVSLTAGN

-2697 GSEISAGGPLTA
+2697 GSEISAGGPLTV

-2854 SGDVAVSAGRDLT
+2854 SGDVEVSAGRDLT

-3010 GGKAHIGGADLIAG
+3010 GGKAHIGGADLIAN
-3024 KNLSVTGDSVVIEPG
+3024 KNLSVTGDSVQIDPG
-3039 HDLRTVEERFEQ
+3039 QDIYRRDETFEQ
-3051 KQSGLTVALSGA
+3051 KQSGLTVALSGPV
-3063 AGAAANSAIA
+3063 GSAVNTA
-3073 AAQSAKSESDGRLAA
+3073 VTTAQQAQKETDGRLAA

-3094 ALSGVQAGQAAV
+3094 ALSGAQAVQAGQLVQAQG
-3106 LDNTKGDAGNA
+3106 GDAKSMV
-3117 IGISLSLGAQKSSS
+3117 GISASLGSQKSSS
-3131 TQKQVSDNV
+3131 QQHQEQKTVS
-3140 TGSTLT
+3140 GSTLN
-3146 AGNNLSVTATGK
+3146 AGNNLTVSATGK
-3158 GSGANSGD
+3158 GHSADSGD
-3166 VVIAGSQLKAGGDT
+3166 ILIAGSQLKAGGDT
-3180 TIDASRDILLAGA
+3180 TLDAARDLHLLGA
-3193 ANSQQQTGS
+3193 ANTQKTDGS
-3202 NKSSGGEIGIGLSL
+3202 NSSSGGSIGVSLGVSGPSSGLS
-3216 GKDTGIKVFANV
+3216 VFANG
-3228 NAGKGSEKGTGT
+3228 NKSQGNEHGDGTF
-3240 QWTET
+3240 WSET
-3245 TIDSGKTLAM
+3245 TVDSGGTLSM
-3255 NSGRDTTLAGAQ
+3255 HSGRDTTLAGAQ
-3267 VSGDKVDVDVG
+3267 ASGETVKVDAG

-3283 SSQQDSDLYDMKQ
+3283 QSQQDSDNYDAKQ
-3296 QNASAGGSFTWGSM
+3296 TSISGGVSVAVIGSGGSANLSM
-3310 SGSGYLNLSQDKM
+3310 SRDKL

-3330 QEQTGIYAG
+3330 QEQTGLFAG

-3352 LDGAVISSTGTA
+3352 LDGAVIASTADA
-3364 DKNSLD
+3364 DKNRLD

-3377 DLHNKAD
+3377 DIHNQADFKA
-3384 YNVEHVGVG
+3384 EHQGG
-3393 ISGGGDFGG
+3393 SLSSGGPVGSDLLTNLGG
-3402 KEFQGNLA
+3402 IA
-3410 GGMLS
+3410 LS
-3415 GLNGSGHAS
+3415 GLGNKGHAE

-3432 EGNIT
+3432 GGSVVI
-3437 VRDKDNQQ
+3437 RDQANQQ
-3445 QNVADLSRDTE
+3445 QDIADLSRDTD
-3456 NANGSIAPIFDKE
+3456 NANGSIGPIFDKE

-3476 QAQLIGEI
+3476 EAQLIGEI
-3484 GGQAAD
+3484 GGQVAD
-3490 IIRTQGEIN
+3490 IARTQGQI
-3499 GLNAAKADLAKDGK
+3499 AATKAANEKMKDVKPEELAAAEAQWKK
-3513 LPPEPGKNA
+3513 ANPGKEPTSEDIS
-3522 KQEEIDQYVSILKDT
+3522 KQVYQ
-3537 TAYKEAM
+3537 TAYDKAFNESGF
-3544 KQYGTGSDLQ
+3544 GTGGQ
-3554 KAAQAVTAALQGLAG
+3554 VQRAIQAATAAVQGLAG
-3569 GNISQAL
+3569 GDMAAAL
-3576 AGGLSPY
+3576 ANGAAPY
-3583 AAEQIK
+3583 ITKLIADSLPNAP
-3589 KYTGTNETANALAH
+3589 TARTLAH
-3603 AVWGAIAA
+3603 AAVNAALAAA
-3611 QVSGNSAA
+3611 QENNALVG
-3619 AGAAGAAGGELAA
+3619 AGGAVTGELLGMIAVNA
-3632 RYLAEKLYGADTPEK
+3632 YGKPVSE
-3647 IAKLSE
+3647 LSE
-3653 EQKQSLS
+3653 SEKQTVS
-3660 ALSTLAAGLAGG
+3660 ALATLAAGLAGG
-3672 VTGDSTANALAG
+3672 LIGDSTAD
-3684 AQAGKNAV
+3684 V
-3692 ENNFLSPQQAETLNK
+3692 
-3707 SIEEQKAGKNLL
+3707 
-3719 EASQNIVRL
+3719 
-3728 TNEDRAS
+3728 
-3735 NVLLQQYQSGQPLT
+3735 
-3749 EGQKQEL
+3749 
-3756 AGLLN
+3756 
-3761 QYGYE
+3761 
-3766 LQSMYGYTPQQAA
+3766 
-3779 DAIQSL
+3779 
-3785 VAGKAF
+3785 VA
-3791 VASTGD
+3791 
-3797 TKAYNE
+3797 
-3803 ALSYLKGYSV
+3803 
-3813 QSGQAALGTDALLA
+3813 
-3827 LPGAPGII
+3827 
-3835 ARSTLAAGGGYQTG
+3835 
-3849 TGIGQV
+3849 
-3855 VDGNYGEGA
+3855 
-3864 LNIGLGTAAIFG
+3864 
-3876 GITGNNVIGKTD
+3876 
-3888 GAIASLGN
+3888 
-3896 SNIWQTGSIG
+3896 
-3906 NVITKS
+3906 
-3912 EGALTGPVTK
+3912 GALTGKTVVENNYLSSTEKSRQTYLNNKQNLTPEEQK
-3922 MESGM
+3922 D
-3927 TKENIR
+3927 KEA
-3933 SLNRENESAKILSQS
+3933 LNRKDLESDLAAYAACSGKGGDCEAERAKAKAAQDTYFNQTYQNPKEAQAGYQQIQNLLNSTDPNAKEVFNILEGYTQAFMSFGYTEEEARARAGAYVGSMYIAGGLSAVVASGALTKQFGKDVASGTKPGNSTAKPTVTAELEINGQKFKDTNQTARPVDQANKNEATLIADRVANK
-3948 GFYVEQNPSIAG
+3948 EQNLIDKGKTGNLPLPNSNMANAHAEIGVIQQAYNAGKTQNANLTINVVGKDVCSYCKGDIAAAAQASG
-3960 RKNPDYRI
+3960 AKSVTVNAID
-3968 NGEIFDH
+3968 NKTGL
-3975 YAPKS
+3975 PKS
-3980 SSVRNIWTEVK
+3980 YIWEP
-3991 GKIDEGQTTNVV
+3991 G
-4003 INISDTKV
+4003 
-4011 SMKALQNQFSQW
+4011 MKSI
-4023 PVLGMDK
+4023 K
-4030 LIVID
+4030 EI
-4035 KSGNAIR
+4035 K
-4042 VK
+4042 K